1 MGSSGSQA
9 SASVSG
15 IATGR
20 MSLLLRLLAVALVMN
35 ACHMPLTNAKQ
46 VSNFDDDLDFILADE
61 VSLQPSS
68 KLGSAAALHGGGGDS
83 LLDDDDEGLL
93 EDDDLPLAEVQQA
106 ADEDEG
112 NWFSQGVHRVRRSLS
127 RIFGGDGAAAAEKTR
142 NRRGIIERQQERRR
156 RAREERER
164 SRLDQKHRLQEQKE
178 RQKVLM
184 KQVQQQ
190 LHNRA
195 TEPRKRAS
203 ELYDETEGSSPDVD
217 EETSFYRTYFTI
229 AEPYTDEFADRNSEA
244 FLNLQKLLEEEIR
257 KFFVTTVDDDELD
270 IRSTLLRVDQTD
282 DGFKVNVMLQLE
294 LPNRITEFEDQLR
307 EQLTTYSRLGRLG
320 AFADDV
326 FSFEKV
332 HEPTDPSDPSDPN
345 EDPLPHEP
353 TATSEPDVEGSGH
366 NSWNTGPSD
375 DLGCRG
381 DATFICRTTGTTIC
395 DEMRCDG
402 VFNCQNGEDEEDCYP
417 ETNIATSPGLVCT
430 EDQFRC
436 DSICLPLAYRCNGQ
450 VECLDETDEAGC
462 PPPPYSSG
470 ADANPGSGAPADREP
485 EEDSDTENRET
496 VSQPDQ
502 EPEPEPEATPDPDT
516 GRNEVWSPE
525 CQPNEY
531 RCRSGHCIDAG
542 KRCDYRVDCPDGDDE
557 NEECPAAC
565 SGMEYQCRDGTR
577 CISVSQQCDGQP
589 DCSDGDDEEH
599 CDGSGFGVDD
609 DEQCRFDEFRCGT
622 GECIPMRQ
630 VCDNIYDCNDYTDEI
645 GCDLSNEDVGG
656 IGIAIDHHRPTPKGW
671 DNEVVLPELEYL
683 PVGRYNKPDPQNKC
697 ASNQFHCVNT
707 DVCIPLHLR
716 CDGYYHCNDM
726 SDEADCERYQPPPK
740 TRRPPTIRVT
750 TRSPWDFSPDSLE
763 RRTTEGGPRGGVTIR
778 PTSPTATATAT
789 ATTTNP
795 ITTTSS
801 TATTIAT
808 YSSSS
813 SSSPSLG
820 ASNCLENIEFACH
833 NHDCIP
839 IESVCDGIAD
849 CGHHEDEDYVLCNCS
864 SDKYKCQRGGGCI
877 PKTQVCDGKSQC
889 HDGSDESACHFQ
901 DKFNKTRL
909 GVECLSFQYQCGDG
923 SCISGYK
930 RCNGITDCA
939 DGADEYNC
947 LFNYEDVD
955 YDTDPDNNPL
965 NECDILEFECDL
977 GQCLPLEKKCD
988 GYTDCGD
995 ETDEL
1000 DCPAFTEHC
1009 LENEFECDEYCMP
1022 RDQLCN
1028 GIANCNDG
1036 SDERNCT
1043 FCRDDAYLCNTGEC
1057 IADNQR
1063 CNGHADCTD
1072 ASDERHCAR
1081 VACPWHT
1088 MACNGTCVNRRIR
1101 CDGKRDCSD
1110 GRDERDCPTDVR
1122 SAAGLPI
1129 SKSCQPL
1136 QWQCANFECIDRRQ
1150 YCDNRKDCRDG
1161 SDEFPVNCIGNATT
1175 RLTAADCSSDQFF
1188 CDDSCFNHSIRCN
1201 GVSDCSD
1208 GRDEHGC
1215 HHSIPPPSSHYPIL
1229 PCPQH
1234 TCPSGRCFS
1243 ENERCD
1249 RRRHC
1254 EDGFDEA
1261 NCCASNQFR
1270 CHNGDCVPYSS
1281 TCDGIPQCRDGSDEL
1296 ECGGS
1301 LECLPSQFRC
1311 NNGQC
1316 VSATVRC
1323 NGKTDCQDSSD
1334 EQNCGRHHEADTT
1347 ADTSAT
1353 SAASTST
1360 TTVSPSTTSSPPLRI
1375 ICPATLFR
1383 CENGPCIALGLRC
1396 NGLVDCPY
1404 DSSDEA
1410 DCGLISNE
1418 IEPNE
1423 PGRTTSQLNLKTYP
1437 DSQIIKERYIREGRE
1452 VIFRCR
1458 DEGPFRAKVRWTRPG
1473 GQPLPPGFTDRSGR
1487 LEIPNIRLEDSGTYV
1502 CEAVGYPSYQQGQQ
1516 VTVHLTVERYND
1528 LGARPSTA
1536 CSQYQATCMNGD
1548 CIDKSN
1554 ICDGIPHCSDGS
1566 DEHSC
1571 SHGRKCQP
1579 NQFLCNNSKCVD
1591 RTWRC
1596 DGENDCGDNSD
1607 EASCDPEPSGAP
1619 CRFSEFQCRSGH
1631 CIPKSFQCDEVSD
1644 CSDGSDEVGC
1654 MEPVPIRPPPPVKG
1668 LLEGESLDLT
1678 CVATGTPIP
1687 TIVWRLN
1694 WGHVPEKCESKSFA
1708 GTGTLHC
1715 PDMQVQ
1721 DSGAYSCE
1729 IINSRGT
1736 HFVTPD
1742 TIVTVTPNRNQFC
1755 EAGFFNMLARSEEEC
1770 IKCFCFGVASTCESA
1785 NLFSYA
1791 IQPPI
1796 LSHRVVSVELS
1807 PYRQIVINE
1816 ATSGQD
1822 LLTLHHGVQFRASN
1836 VHYGGRETPY
1846 LALPSD
1852 YMGSQLKSYGGNL
1865 RYEVSYM
1872 GSGRPVSGPDVII
1885 TGNRFT
1891 LTHRVRTLPGQNNK
1905 VSVPL
1910 LPGGWQKPDG
1920 RKATREEIMM
1930 ILANVDNILIRLG
1943 YLDSVAREVDLIN
1956 ISLDSAGTV
1965 DQGLG
1970 SASLVEKCTCP
1981 PGYVGDSCESC
1992 APGYVRQPGG
2002 AWLGHCVPFTPEPC
2016 PAGTYG
2022 DPRRGIPCRDC
2033 PCPQSGSNNFASGC
2047 QLRPDGEVL
2056 CNCFEGYAGKRCES
2070 CAAGYQGNPLAPG
2083 GSCHKTPESSCNV
2096 DGTYSIYA
2104 DGSCHCKDRVI
2115 GEHCDSCAPN
2125 SFHLNSFTYTG
2136 CIECFCSGHQVGC
2149 GSTTWNRDQVTSS
2162 FGRTR
2167 APHGFEL
2174 VRDYTRPTAQSLEI
2188 ATYGSELSFNAE
2200 GEHGADTLYWSLP
2213 AVFLGNKLV
2222 SYGGKLSY
2230 TLSYSPLPGGQMS
2243 RNSAPDV
2250 VIKSGEDLLLIHYR
2264 KSPVSPTTAS
2274 SYSVEIKESAWQRG
2288 DGQFANREHTLMA
2301 LSNITAIYIKATYTT
2316 STKEGALK
2324 QVSLDTATATPLGT
2338 QRAYE
2343 VEECRCPTGYIGLS
2357 CETCAPGY
2365 KRDDVSGL
2373 YLGLC
2378 EPCEC
2383 NGHSTQCDAESG
2395 DCINCSDNT
2404 EGPNCDRCAAGYVG
2418 DATGGTPYDCQPDGG
2433 DPQPPY
2439 RPLEPGN
2446 QTSDCSSWCQAE
2458 GTVNCQGNYCY
2469 CKPNVNGD
2477 RCDQCRPGTYGLSA
2491 ANPDGCKECY
2501 CSGQSTQCR
2510 SAPLYRQL
2518 IPVDFFKNPPLL
2530 TDETGEIQDENNL
2543 DFDVATNMYT
2553 YSHPSY
2559 LPKYWSLR
2567 GSVLGNQLHS
2577 YGGELQYKLR
2587 VESYG
2592 RYEPGQDVILIGNG
2606 LTLIWSLNQES
2617 PDGLHRVRLNE
2628 DGQWQRKDRGRTV
2641 PATRSDFMTV
2651 LSDLEHILIRAT
2663 PKVPTTRTS
2672 IGDVILESAVTYA
2685 SPGHGQAATDIELC
2699 QCPAGYTGNSCESCA
2714 PLHYRDADGACRL
2727 CPCDADNSDGCRL
2740 GSNGYPECQCKPRF
2754 KGELCREIDT
2764 SPIIEEP
2771 PKICDISRGFCCSGF
2786 WFNIAPNETISFN
2799 DTLQIYKDN
2808 RIIGNITKLRYGCHL
2823 RDTGNEPEQEP
2834 EEPEDN
2840 GRTQIIVSIARP
2852 QITIVPVGGSLT
2864 LSCSGHMRWNND
2876 PVVVSWYKQN
2886 SRLPEDSEVEGGVL
2900 HLYNLQITDSGIYVC
2915 HAENNETMHVYQ
2927 DTVSV
2932 TISQEGQR
2940 SPARIVDLPNHVT
2953 FEEYQPNEINCEVE
2967 GNPTPSV
2974 TWTRIDGQA
2983 DAQTRTDG
2991 THLIF
2996 DSPRKSDE
3004 GRYRCQAE
3012 NSLNRDEKYVHV
3024 YVQSSAPPSP
3034 PPRERVYIQPEE
3046 YNGVE
3051 GDTFRLTCQS
3061 TSGANLHYEWSLNGY
3076 PLSGQRNIIV
3086 SGNVLEVRD
3095 SSVRDSGTY
3104 TCGAYDLRTHRNYTE
3119 DARVYIERHDLPP
3132 TDDSSSP
3139 VIVRLQELITIEQG
3153 RDYSITC
3160 EASGTPYPSIKWT
3173 KVHDHLATNVHVSGN
3188 VLSIYDAR
3196 PENRGPYSCIAEN
3209 IHGSDQSSTNIDIEP
3224 RERPSVK
3231 IESPSLQTH
3240 SVGSQASLYC
3250 RANGIP
3256 EPQVQWVRVDGTP
3269 LSPRH
3274 KEMGRG
3280 YVVIDDIQIADA
3292 GAYEC
3297 RAENQVG
3304 KASGTASLRVVEA
3317 PLVVIKPDQQIIRL
3331 TDGDELNLECIAS
3344 GYPNPSVQWSPKG
3357 QEPETETSLG
3367 VNRDLVSNT
3376 AYLKIYRVSL
3386 SDAGIYTCSG
3396 VNEAGNDER
3405 SVRVDIQ
3412 PKRGDISDNDG
3423 DVDHGP
3429 YQTDYPPPPARTG
3442 QPQRLRTNIGE
3453 NVTLTC
3459 DLGPYVTRWVR
3470 VDGRPLPSNAYTERN
3485 SLVIIYVHEQNL
3497 GQYRC
3502 NAYDNNDVVTYVVRE
3517 LVLLP
3522 LPQITFQPK
3531 IPLRVDAGENVEIYC
3546 EVTNAQPEDV
3556 HWATDNNR
3564 PLSGSVRIDGQMLRF
3579 ISIAPADAGGYR
3591 CTATNYYGNTTKT
3604 AQVVVNPPTEYEQVP
3619 QSEVHQRRE
3628 GENIQLR
3635 CSATVHGEERGN
3647 LQFEWY
3653 RQDGRPLPN
3662 GARRD
3667 SQVLVLTTLRPQ
3679 DAGRY
3684 ICDVYDHA
3692 SGQRLPATAVDLQV
3706 HRAPYQYKV
3715 GQSVKDMPCVVFYI
3729 CAADFKSNKG
3739 SSIKPLAPGGTIRPP
3754 IISYACQPSDFKCV
3768 SHPHT
3773 CIKTGMVCDG
3783 IYDCLDHSDEF
3794 NCIATA
3800 GKPGKSSSNSGSGSG
3815 SGSLKRWKK
3824 SQKMDGEQQHHLIG
3838 KRRLQKRHLI
3848 LRRSFAG
3855 LPVVPATPPPAS
3867 YRPAYLPPAT
3877 TPGRSR
3883 DYSLKLDQQS
3893 SNLRA
3898 GESTEVECY
3907 SSDNS
3912 YTDVVWERA
3921 DSQPLSPN
3929 VQQVGNRL
3937 VMTDVTVAD
3946 AGQYVCKCR
3955 TDEGDLY
3962 TTSYE
3967 LTIEQ
3972 QPHELKR
3979 SKIVHS
3985 KVGAD
3990 AKLQCGADTSRQP
4003 SYRWSRQ
4010 YGQLQPG
4017 RSLLGE
4023 KLSLEDLQAN
4033 DAGTYICTALYGDGE
4048 SVDYPSIL
4056 VVTGAIPHFHQSP
4069 RSYMSFPTLPDSSF
4083 KLNFEIT
4090 FRPEGDDGLLLFNGQ
4105 TRGTGDYIALSL
4117 KDRYAEFRFDFGGK
4131 PMLIRAEEPLQL
4143 NEWHTVRVHRSRRD
4157 GYMQVD
4163 EQHPVAFPTLSQVP
4177 PLDLIEDLYIG
4188 GVPSWELLP
4197 ADAVTQQTG
4206 FVGCISRLTLQSRTV
4221 ELMREA
4227 KFKEGITSCQPCAQN
4242 PCSNGGICLESQTEV
4257 AYSCV
4262 CQQGWTGRNCAV
4274 SGTQCTPGVCGAG
4287 RCENTD
4293 LDMECL
4299 CPLNRTGDRCQYI
4312 EHLNEQSLNFKRNS
4326 YAAYGTPRVTR
4337 VNITLSVRPSSLR
4350 DSVLL
4355 YAAESKLPSG
4365 DYLALVLRDGHVELL
4380 INTAARLRPVVVRS
4394 AEPLPLHRWTRI
4406 EVLRRQGE
4414 SILRVG
4420 EGQEQRAKASGT
4432 ARTLSLKTPLY
4443 VGGYDRASVKIN
4455 RDVNITDGFDGC
4467 ISKLYDSQRSI
4478 QLLADIKDA
4487 ANIQNCGELNEIGG
4501 GDGGDG
4507 EADGDSE
4514 VPVAPAGDPPAP
4526 LPDAT
4531 SNQEEQL
4538 QPYNMAP
4545 CASDPC
4551 ENGGSC
4557 IEAENQALCSCPLG
4571 YSGKHCQEHIQVGFN
4586 ASFRGHGYL
4595 EINRNQFDAAV
4606 EQVFTSA
4613 AMVFSTSKPNGL
4625 LLWWGQVAGEEYV
4638 GQDFIALAVV
4648 DGYVEYSLRLNG
4660 EETVIKNSDTRVDD
4674 GQRHIVLVK
4683 RVENTAILEVDRIS
4697 HSGETRPTGKKE
4709 MKLPGNVFIGGIPD
4723 ISQFTGGR
4731 HTHNFVGCIVVV
4743 EGDAVGQI
4751 NLGQAGVNA
4760 VNVDTCP
4767 VNDESLGGTE
4777 PPVV

>member
-9 SASVSG
+9 SG
-15 IATGR
+15 IVTGR

-35 ACHMPLTNAKQ
+35 ACHVPLTNAKQ
-46 VSNFDDDLDFILADE
+46 VSNFDDDLDFILADD
-61 VSLQPSS
+61 VSLQPNGKVDSM
-68 KLGSAAALHGGGGDS
+68 ALHGVGGDS
-83 LLDDDDEGLL
+83 LLDGDDDDDEGFLN
-93 EDDDLPLAEVQQA
+93 DDDLPLAEAQQA
-106 ADEDEG
+106 ADEDEELGQG
-112 NWFSQGVHRVRRSLS
+112 NWFSKGVHRVRRSLS
-127 RIFGGDGAAAAEKTR
+127 RIFGGDATSASEKTR
-142 NRRGIIERQQERRR
+142 KRRGITERQQERRR
-156 RAREERER
+156 RAKDERVR
-164 SRLDQKHRLQEQKE
+164 SKLEQKHRLEEQKK
-178 RQKVLM
+178 RPKVMM

-195 TEPRKRAS
+195 TDPRKRAS

-257 KFFVTTVDDDELD
+257 KFFDTTVDDDELE
-270 IRSTLLRVDQTD
+270 IRSTLLRVDQTE

-294 LPNRITEFEDQLR
+294 LPNRITDFEDQLR

-332 HEPTDPSDPSDPN
+332 HEPTDQSDPNDPNEPSDPN
-345 EDPLPHEP
+345 EDQLPHEP
-353 TATSEPDVEGSGH
+353 TARPESDVEGSGH
-366 NSWNTGPSD
+366 NSWNN

-381 DATFICRTTGTTIC
+381 DATFICHISGNTIC

-417 ETNIATSPGLVCT
+417 QTNSDTSPGLVCT

-436 DSICLPLAYRCNGQ
+436 DSTCLPLSYRCNGHI
-450 VECLDETDEAGC
+450 ECRDETDEAGC
-462 PPPPYSSG
+462 PQPPNSSG
-470 ADANPGSGAPADREP
+470 EEGNRGSEAPTDREP
-485 EEDSDTENRET
+485 EEDLDSDNRE
-496 VSQPDQ
+496 SIPES
-502 EPEPEPEATPDPDT
+502 EPEHESDPYPESTPEPDT

-557 NEECPAAC
+557 NEECRTEC
-565 SGMEYQCRDGTR
+565 KEHEFLCFDRQF
-577 CISVSQQCDGQP
+577 CINATQ
-589 DCSDGDDEEH
+589 H
-599 CDGSGFGVDD
+599 
-609 DEQCRFDEFRCGT
+609 
-622 GECIPMRQ
+622 
-630 VCDNIYDCNDYTDEI
+630 
-645 GCDLSNEDVGG
+645 
-656 IGIAIDHHRPTPKGW
+656 
-671 DNEVVLPELEYL
+671 
-683 PVGRYNKPDPQNKC
+683 
-697 ASNQFHCVNT
+697 
-707 DVCIPLHLR
+707 
-716 CDGYYHCNDM
+716 CDGYYDCKDF
-726 SDEADCERYQPPPK
+726 SDEQ
-740 TRRPPTIRVT
+740 
-750 TRSPWDFSPDSLE
+750 
-763 RRTTEGGPRGGVTIR
+763 
-778 PTSPTATATAT
+778 
-789 ATTTNP
+789 
-795 ITTTSS
+795 
-801 TATTIAT
+801 
-808 YSSSS
+808 
-813 SSSPSLG
+813 
-820 ASNCLENIEFACH
+820 
-833 NHDCIP
+833 
-839 IESVCDGIAD
+839 
-849 CGHHEDEDYVLCNCS
+849 
-864 SDKYKCQRGGGCI
+864 
-877 PKTQVCDGKSQC
+877 
-889 HDGSDESACHFQ
+889 
-901 DKFNKTRL
+901 
-909 GVECLSFQYQCGDG
+909 
-923 SCISGYK
+923 
-930 RCNGITDCA
+930 
-939 DGADEYNC
+939 
-947 LFNYEDVD
+947 
-955 YDTDPDNNPL
+955 
-965 NECDILEFECDL
+965 
-977 GQCLPLEKKCD
+977 
-988 GYTDCGD
+988 
-995 ETDEL
+995 
-1000 DCPAFTEHC
+1000 
-1009 LENEFECDEYCMP
+1009 
-1022 RDQLCN
+1022 
-1028 GIANCNDG
+1028 
-1036 SDERNCT
+1036 
-1043 FCRDDAYLCNTGEC
+1043 
-1057 IADNQR
+1057 
-1063 CNGHADCTD
+1063 
-1072 ASDERHCAR
+1072 
-1081 VACPWHT
+1081 
-1088 MACNGTCVNRRIR
+1088 
-1101 CDGKRDCSD
+1101 
-1110 GRDERDCPTDVR
+1110 
-1122 SAAGLPI
+1122 
-1129 SKSCQPL
+1129 
-1136 QWQCANFECIDRRQ
+1136 
-1150 YCDNRKDCRDG
+1150 
-1161 SDEFPVNCIGNATT
+1161 NCIG
-1175 RLTAADCSSDQFF
+1175 
-1188 CDDSCFNHSIRCN
+1188 
-1201 GVSDCSD
+1201 
-1208 GRDEHGC
+1208 
-1215 HHSIPPPSSHYPIL
+1215 
-1229 PCPQH
+1229 
-1234 TCPSGRCFS
+1234 
-1243 ENERCD
+1243 
-1249 RRRHC
+1249 
-1254 EDGFDEA
+1254 
-1261 NCCASNQFR
+1261 CASNQFR
-1270 CHNGDCVPYSS
+1270 CHNGDCIPYSS
-1281 TCDGIPQCRDGSDEL
+1281 TCDGVPQCRDGSDEL

-1301 LECLPSQFRC
+1301 LECLPNQFRC

-1334 EQNCGRHHEADTT
+1334 EQNCGRHTEADTT
-1347 ADTSAT
+1347 AAT
-1353 SAASTST
+1353 SGTTTTST
-1360 TTVSPSTTSSPPLRI
+1360 TTTTASPGPVPVPVPGPGSATGTALRI
-1375 ICPATLFR
+1375 ICPATSFR

-1423 PGRTTSQLNLKTYP
+1423 PGRTTNQLNLKTYP

-1644 CSDGSDEVGC
+1644 CFDGSDEVGC

-1668 LLEGESLDLT
+1668 LLEGEPLDLT

-1836 VHYGGRETPY
+1836 VLYGGRETPY
-1846 LALPSD
+1846 LALPND
-1852 YMGSQLKSYGGNL
+1852 YMGNQLKSYGGNL

-2056 CNCFEGYAGKRCES
+2056 CNCFEGYTGKRCET

-2096 DGTYSIYA
+2096 DGTYSIFA
-2104 DGSCHCKDRVI
+2104 DGTCHCKDRVI

-2433 DPQPPY
+2433 EPQPPY

-2446 QTSDCSSWCQAE
+2446 QTSDCSRWCQAE
-2458 GTVNCQGNYCY
+2458 GTVNCQGSYCY
-2469 CKPNVNGD
+2469 CKPNVIGD

-2577 YGGELQYKLR
+2577 YGGELQYKLH

-2617 PDGLHRVRLNE
+2617 PDGLNRVRLNE

-2641 PATRSDFMTV
+2641 PASRSDFMSV

-2699 QCPAGYTGNSCESCA
+2699 QCPAGYTGNSCETCA
-2714 PLHYRDADGACRL
+2714 PLHYRDADDSCRL

-2740 GSNGYPECQCKPRF
+2740 DSNGYPECQCKPRF

-2764 SPIIEEP
+2764 SPIIEDP

-2786 WFNIAPNETISFN
+2786 KFDIAPNETISFN

-2808 RIIGNITKLRYGCHL
+2808 RIIGKITKLRHGCHL
-2823 RDTGNEPEQEP
+2823 RDTGNEAEQQP
-2834 EEPEDN
+2834 DEPEDN
-2840 GRTQIIVSIARP
+2840 GLTQIIVSIARP

-2886 SRLPEDSEVEGGVL
+2886 SHLPEDSEVEGGVL
-2900 HLYNLQITDSGIYVC
+2900 YLRNLQITDSGIYVC
-2915 HAENNETMHVYQ
+2915 HAENNETMHGYQ

-2940 SPARIVDLPNHVT
+2940 SPAQIVDLPNHVT

-2967 GNPTPSV
+2967 GNPAPSV

-2991 THLIF
+2991 TRLIF

-3119 DARVYIERHDLPP
+3119 DARVYIERRDLPP

-3139 VIVRLQELITIEQG
+3139 VIVRLQDLITIEQG
-3153 RDYSITC
+3153 RDFSITC

-3304 KASGTASLRVVEA
+3304 KASGTATLRVVEA
-3317 PLVVIKPDQQIIRL
+3317 PLVVIKPGQQIIRL
-3331 TDGDELNLECIAS
+3331 TDGDELNLECVAS

-3357 QEPETETSLG
+3357 HEPETETSLG
-3367 VNRDLVSNT
+3367 VNRELVSNT

-3429 YQTDYPPPPARTG
+3429 YQQTDYPPPPVSRPG
-3442 QPQRLRTNIGE
+3442 QPQRFPTNFGE

-3502 NAYDNNDVVTYVVRE
+3502 NAYDNRDEVVTYVVRE

-3564 PLSGSVRIDGQMLRF
+3564 PLPGSVHIDGQMLRF

-3604 AQVVVNPPTEYEQVP
+3604 AQVVVNPPTVYEQVP

-3628 GENIQLR
+3628 GESIQMR

-3679 DAGRY
+3679 DEGRY
-3684 ICDVYDHA
+3684 ICDVYDHS
-3692 SGQRLPATAVDLQV
+3692 SGQRLPGTAVDLQV

-3715 GQSVKDMPCVVFYI
+3715 GQSMKDMPCVVFYI
-3729 CAADFKSNKG
+3729 CAADFKSSKG

-3773 CIKTGMVCDG
+3773 CIKAGMVCDG

-3794 NCIATA
+3794 NCIGTA
-3800 GKPGKSSSNSGSGSG
+3800 GKTGKSSSSSGSGSG
-3815 SGSLKRWKK
+3815 LGSFKRWKK
-3824 SQKMDGEQQHHLIG
+3824 SQKMDRDQHHHLIG
-3838 KRRLQKRHLI
+3838 GRRLQKRHLV

-3855 LPVVPATPPPAS
+3855 LPVAPATPAPAP

-3877 TPGRSR
+3877 TPGRAR

-3937 VMTDVTVAD
+3937 VMTDVTAAD

-3990 AKLQCGADTSRQP
+3990 AKLQCGADASRQP

-4023 KLSLEDLQAN
+4023 HLSLEDLQAN
-4033 DAGTYICTALYGDGE
+4033 DAGTYICTAVYGDGE

-4056 VVTGAIPHFHQSP
+4056 VVTGAIPHFHQAP

-4117 KDRYAEFRFDFGGK
+4117 KDRYPEFRFDFGGK

-4197 ADAVTQQTG
+4197 ANAVTQQTG
-4206 FVGCISRLTLQSRTV
+4206 FVGCISRLTLQGRTV

-4227 KFKEGITSCQPCAQN
+4227 KFKEGITSCQPCAQS
-4242 PCSNGGICLESQTEV
+4242 PCDNGGICLESQTEV

-4274 SGTQCTPGVCGAG
+4274 AGTQCTPGVCGAG
-4287 RCENTD
+4287 RCENTER
-4293 LDMECL
+4293 DMECL

-4312 EHLNEQSLNFKRNS
+4312 EHLNEQSINFKRNS

-4414 SILRVG
+4414 SVLRVG
-4420 EGQEQRAKASGT
+4420 EGQEQRAKASGA
-4432 ARTLSLKTPLY
+4432 ARTLSLKTPLF

-4455 RDVNITDGFDGC
+4455 RDVNITEGFDGC
-4467 ISKLYDSQRSI
+4467 ISGLYDSQRSI

-4487 ANIQNCGELNEIGG
+4487 ANIQNCGELNEISGAD
-4501 GDGGDG
+4501 GDA
-4507 EADGDSE
+4507 EAEGDSE
-4514 VPVAPAGDPPAP
+4514 VPVAPAVVPSARVPE
-4526 LPDAT
+4526 AT
-4531 SNQEEQL
+4531 SEQEEQL

-4557 IEAENQALCSCPLG
+4557 SEVENQAICSCPLG

-4586 ASFRGHGYL
+4586 ASFRGHGYM
-4595 EINRNQFDAAV
+4595 EINRNQFDSNI
-4606 EQVFTSA
+4606 EQLFTSA

-4625 LLWWGQVAGEEYV
+4625 LLWWGQVAGEEFV

-4683 RVENTAILEVDRIS
+4683 RVDNTAILEVDRIS

-4731 HTHNFVGCIVVV
+4731 QRHNFVGCIVVV

-4751 NLGQAGVNA
+4751 NLGQAAVNA

>member
-332 HEPTDPSDPSDPN
+332 HESMWQAAAPTPAPPSSTTPPPPSLETPASPPAFKAGCDGADFYCADGQRIHCYDLCNGRQDCQDNSDEWEDTCSRYYNEPTDPSDPSDPN

-557 NEECPAAC
+557 NEEC
-565 SGMEYQCRDGTR
+565 R
-577 CISVSQQCDGQP
+577 
-589 DCSDGDDEEH
+589 
-599 CDGSGFGVDD
+599 
-609 DEQCRFDEFRCGT
+609 
-622 GECIPMRQ
+622 
-630 VCDNIYDCNDYTDEI
+630 
-645 GCDLSNEDVGG
+645 
-656 IGIAIDHHRPTPKGW
+656 
-671 DNEVVLPELEYL
+671 
-683 PVGRYNKPDPQNKC
+683 
-697 ASNQFHCVNT
+697 
-707 DVCIPLHLR
+707 
-716 CDGYYHCNDM
+716 
-726 SDEADCERYQPPPK
+726 
-740 TRRPPTIRVT
+740 
-750 TRSPWDFSPDSLE
+750 
-763 RRTTEGGPRGGVTIR
+763 
-778 PTSPTATATAT
+778 
-789 ATTTNP
+789 
-795 ITTTSS
+795 
-801 TATTIAT
+801 
-808 YSSSS
+808 
-813 SSSPSLG
+813 
-820 ASNCLENIEFACH
+820 
-833 NHDCIP
+833 
-839 IESVCDGIAD
+839 
-849 CGHHEDEDYVLCNCS
+849 
-864 SDKYKCQRGGGCI
+864 
-877 PKTQVCDGKSQC
+877 
-889 HDGSDESACHFQ
+889 
-901 DKFNKTRL
+901 
-909 GVECLSFQYQCGDG
+909 
-923 SCISGYK
+923 
-930 RCNGITDCA
+930 
-939 DGADEYNC
+939 
-947 LFNYEDVD
+947 
-955 YDTDPDNNPL
+955 
-965 NECDILEFECDL
+965 
-977 GQCLPLEKKCD
+977 
-988 GYTDCGD
+988 
-995 ETDEL
+995 
-1000 DCPAFTEHC
+1000 
-1009 LENEFECDEYCMP
+1009 
-1022 RDQLCN
+1022 
-1028 GIANCNDG
+1028 
-1036 SDERNCT
+1036 
-1043 FCRDDAYLCNTGEC
+1043 
-1057 IADNQR
+1057 
-1063 CNGHADCTD
+1063 
-1072 ASDERHCAR
+1072 
-1081 VACPWHT
+1081 
-1088 MACNGTCVNRRIR
+1088 
-1101 CDGKRDCSD
+1101 
-1110 GRDERDCPTDVR
+1110 
-1122 SAAGLPI
+1122 
-1129 SKSCQPL
+1129 
-1136 QWQCANFECIDRRQ
+1136 
-1150 YCDNRKDCRDG
+1150 
-1161 SDEFPVNCIGNATT
+1161 
-1175 RLTAADCSSDQFF
+1175 
-1188 CDDSCFNHSIRCN
+1188 
-1201 GVSDCSD
+1201 
-1208 GRDEHGC
+1208 
-1215 HHSIPPPSSHYPIL
+1215 
-1229 PCPQH
+1229 
-1234 TCPSGRCFS
+1234 
-1243 ENERCD
+1243 
-1249 RRRHC
+1249 
-1254 EDGFDEA
+1254 
-1261 NCCASNQFR
+1261 CASNQFR

>member
-9 SASVSG
+9 SG
-15 IATGR
+15 IVTGR

-35 ACHMPLTNAKQ
+35 ACHVPLTNAKQ
-46 VSNFDDDLDFILADE
+46 VSNFDEDLDFILADD
-61 VSLQPSS
+61 VSLQPNGKVDSM
-68 KLGSAAALHGGGGDS
+68 ALHGVGGDS
-83 LLDDDDEGLL
+83 LLDDDEGFLN
-93 EDDDLPLAEVQQA
+93 DDDLPLAEAQQA
-106 ADEDEG
+106 ADEDEELGQG
-112 NWFSQGVHRVRRSLS
+112 NWFSKGVHRVRRSLS
-127 RIFGGDGAAAAEKTR
+127 RIFGGDR
-142 NRRGIIERQQERRR
+142 NRRGITERQQERRR
-156 RAREERER
+156 RAKDERVR
-164 SRLDQKHRLQEQKE
+164 SKLEQKHRLEEQKK
-178 RQKVLM
+178 RPKVMM

-195 TEPRKRAS
+195 TDPRKRAS

-257 KFFVTTVDDDELD
+257 KFFDTTVDDDELE
-270 IRSTLLRVDQTD
+270 IRSTLLRVDQTE

-294 LPNRITEFEDQLR
+294 LPNRITDFEDQLR

-320 AFADDV
+320 AFADDI
-326 FSFEKV
+326 FTFKKV
-332 HEPTDPSDPSDPN
+332 HEPTDQSDPNDPNDPNEPSDPN
-345 EDPLPHEP
+345 EDQPSHEP
-353 TATSEPDVEGSGH
+353 TARPESDVEGSGH
-366 NSWNTGPSD
+366 NSWNS

-381 DATFICRTTGTTIC
+381 DATFICHVSGNTIC

-417 ETNIATSPGLVCT
+417 QTNSDTRPGLVCT

-436 DSICLPLAYRCNGQ
+436 DSTCLPLSYRCNGHI
-450 VECLDETDEAGC
+450 ECRDETDEAGC
-462 PPPPYSSG
+462 PQPPNSSG
-470 ADANPGSGAPADREP
+470 EEGNRGSEAPTDREP
-485 EEDSDTENRET
+485 QEDLDSDNRE
-496 VSQPDQ
+496 SIPES
-502 EPEPEPEATPDPDT
+502 EPEHESDPYPESTPEPDT

-557 NEECPAAC
+557 NEECP
-565 SGMEYQCRDGTR
+565 
-577 CISVSQQCDGQP
+577 
-589 DCSDGDDEEH
+589 
-599 CDGSGFGVDD
+599 
-609 DEQCRFDEFRCGT
+609 
-622 GECIPMRQ
+622 
-630 VCDNIYDCNDYTDEI
+630 
-645 GCDLSNEDVGG
+645 
-656 IGIAIDHHRPTPKGW
+656 
-671 DNEVVLPELEYL
+671 
-683 PVGRYNKPDPQNKC
+683 
-697 ASNQFHCVNT
+697 
-707 DVCIPLHLR
+707 
-716 CDGYYHCNDM
+716 
-726 SDEADCERYQPPPK
+726 
-740 TRRPPTIRVT
+740 
-750 TRSPWDFSPDSLE
+750 
-763 RRTTEGGPRGGVTIR
+763 
-778 PTSPTATATAT
+778 
-789 ATTTNP
+789 
-795 ITTTSS
+795 
-801 TATTIAT
+801 
-808 YSSSS
+808 
-813 SSSPSLG
+813 
-820 ASNCLENIEFACH
+820 
-833 NHDCIP
+833 
-839 IESVCDGIAD
+839 
-849 CGHHEDEDYVLCNCS
+849 
-864 SDKYKCQRGGGCI
+864 
-877 PKTQVCDGKSQC
+877 
-889 HDGSDESACHFQ
+889 
-901 DKFNKTRL
+901 
-909 GVECLSFQYQCGDG
+909 
-923 SCISGYK
+923 
-930 RCNGITDCA
+930 
-939 DGADEYNC
+939 
-947 LFNYEDVD
+947 
-955 YDTDPDNNPL
+955 
-965 NECDILEFECDL
+965 
-977 GQCLPLEKKCD
+977 
-988 GYTDCGD
+988 
-995 ETDEL
+995 
-1000 DCPAFTEHC
+1000 
-1009 LENEFECDEYCMP
+1009 
-1022 RDQLCN
+1022 
-1028 GIANCNDG
+1028 
-1036 SDERNCT
+1036 
-1043 FCRDDAYLCNTGEC
+1043 
-1057 IADNQR
+1057 
-1063 CNGHADCTD
+1063 
-1072 ASDERHCAR
+1072 
-1081 VACPWHT
+1081 
-1088 MACNGTCVNRRIR
+1088 
-1101 CDGKRDCSD
+1101 
-1110 GRDERDCPTDVR
+1110 
-1122 SAAGLPI
+1122 
-1129 SKSCQPL
+1129 
-1136 QWQCANFECIDRRQ
+1136 
-1150 YCDNRKDCRDG
+1150 
-1161 SDEFPVNCIGNATT
+1161 TT

-1188 CDDSCFNHSIRCN
+1188 CDDSCLNHSIRCN
-1201 GVSDCSD
+1201 GVTDCSD

-1215 HHSIPPPSSHYPIL
+1215 LHSIQPTSSHYPN
-1229 PCPQH
+1229 PNHRSCPVH
-1234 TCPSGRCFS
+1234 TCPSSGRCYS
-1243 ENERCD
+1243 ESERCD

-1254 EDGFDEA
+1254 EDGSDEA

-1270 CHNGDCVPYSS
+1270 CHNGDCIPYSS
-1281 TCDGIPQCRDGSDEL
+1281 TCDGVPQCRDGSDEL

-1301 LECLPSQFRC
+1301 LECLPNQFRC

-1334 EQNCGRHHEADTT
+1334 EQNCA
-1347 ADTSAT
+1347 
-1353 SAASTST
+1353 
-1360 TTVSPSTTSSPPLRI
+1360 
-1375 ICPATLFR
+1375 
-1383 CENGPCIALGLRC
+1383 
-1396 NGLVDCPY
+1396 
-1404 DSSDEA
+1404 
-1410 DCGLISNE
+1410 
-1418 IEPNE
+1418 NE
-1423 PGRTTSQLNLKTYP
+1423 PGRTNNQLNLKTYP
-1437 DSQIIKERYIREGRE
+1437 DSQIIKERRE

-1644 CSDGSDEVGC
+1644 CFDGSDEVGC

-1668 LLEGESLDLT
+1668 LLEGEPLDLT

-1836 VHYGGRETPY
+1836 VLYGGRETPY
-1846 LALPSD
+1846 LALPND
-1852 YMGSQLKSYGGNL
+1852 YMGNQLKSYGGNL

-2022 DPRRGIPCRDC
+2022 DPRRGIPCREC

-2056 CNCFEGYAGKRCES
+2056 CNCFEGYTGKRCET

-2096 DGTYSIYA
+2096 DGTYSIFA
-2104 DGSCHCKDRVI
+2104 DGTCHCKDRVI

-2174 VRDYTRPTAQSLEI
+2174 VRDYTRPMAQSLEI

-2433 DPQPPY
+2433 EPQPPY

-2446 QTSDCSSWCQAE
+2446 QTSDCSRWCQAE
-2458 GTVNCQGNYCY
+2458 GTVNCQGSYCY
-2469 CKPNVNGD
+2469 CKPNVIGD

-2491 ANPDGCKECY
+2491 TNPDGCKECY

-2577 YGGELQYKLR
+2577 YGGELQYKLH

-2617 PDGLHRVRLNE
+2617 PDGLNRVRLNE

-2641 PATRSDFMTV
+2641 PASRSDFMSV

-2699 QCPAGYTGNSCESCA
+2699 QCPAGYTGNSCETCA
-2714 PLHYRDADGACRL
+2714 PLHYRDADDSCRL

-2740 GSNGYPECQCKPRF
+2740 DSNGYPECQCKPRF

-2764 SPIIEEP
+2764 
-2771 PKICDISRGFCCSGF
+2771 
-2786 WFNIAPNETISFN
+2786 
-2799 DTLQIYKDN
+2799 
-2808 RIIGNITKLRYGCHL
+2808 
-2823 RDTGNEPEQEP
+2823 GNEAEQQP
-2834 EEPEDN
+2834 DEPEDN
-2840 GRTQIIVSIARP
+2840 GLTQIIVSIARP

-2886 SRLPEDSEVEGGVL
+2886 SHLPEDSEVEGGVL
-2900 HLYNLQITDSGIYVC
+2900 YLRNLQITDSGIYVC
-2915 HAENNETMHVYQ
+2915 HAENNETMHGYQ

-2940 SPARIVDLPNHVT
+2940 SPAQIVDLPNHVT

-2967 GNPTPSV
+2967 GNPAPSV

-2991 THLIF
+2991 TRLIF

-3119 DARVYIERHDLPP
+3119 DARVYIERRDLPP

-3153 RDYSITC
+3153 RDFSITC

-3280 YVVIDDIQIADA
+3280 YVVIDDIQIGDA

-3304 KASGTASLRVVEA
+3304 KASGTATLRVVEA
-3317 PLVVIKPDQQIIRL
+3317 PLVVIKPGQQIIRL
-3331 TDGDELNLECIAS
+3331 TDGDELNLECVAS

-3357 QEPETETSLG
+3357 HEPETETSLG
-3367 VNRDLVSNT
+3367 VNRESVSNT

-3429 YQTDYPPPPARTG
+3429 YQQTDYPAPPVSRPG
-3442 QPQRLRTNIGE
+3442 QPQRFPTNFGD

-3502 NAYDNNDVVTYVVRE
+3502 NAYDNRDEVVTYVVRE

-3564 PLSGSVRIDGQMLRF
+3564 PLPGSVHIDGQMLRF

-3604 AQVVVNPPTEYEQVP
+3604 AQVVVNPPTVYEQVP

-3628 GENIQLR
+3628 GESIQMR

-3679 DAGRY
+3679 DEGRY
-3684 ICDVYDHA
+3684 ICDIYDHS
-3692 SGQRLPATAVDLQV
+3692 SGQRLPGTAVDLQV
-3706 HRAPYQYKV
+3706 HP
-3715 GQSVKDMPCVVFYI
+3715 
-3729 CAADFKSNKG
+3729 
-3739 SSIKPLAPGGTIRPP
+3739 
-3754 IISYACQPSDFKCV
+3754 
-3768 SHPHT
+3768 
-3773 CIKTGMVCDG
+3773 
-3783 IYDCLDHSDEF
+3783 
-3794 NCIATA
+3794 
-3800 GKPGKSSSNSGSGSG
+3800 
-3815 SGSLKRWKK
+3815 
-3824 SQKMDGEQQHHLIG
+3824 
-3838 KRRLQKRHLI
+3838 
-3848 LRRSFAG
+3848 G
-3855 LPVVPATPPPAS
+3855 LPVASATPAPAP

-3877 TPGRSR
+3877 TPGRAR

-3898 GESTEVECY
+3898 GEAAEVECY

-3937 VMTDVTVAD
+3937 VITDVTAAD

-3990 AKLQCGADTSRQP
+3990 AKLQCGADASRRP

-4023 KLSLEDLQAN
+4023 HLSLEDLQAN
-4033 DAGTYICTALYGDGE
+4033 DAGTYICTAVYGDGE

-4056 VVTGAIPHFHQSP
+4056 VVTGAIPHFHQAP

-4117 KDRYAEFRFDFGGK
+4117 KDRYPEFRFDFGGK

-4197 ADAVTQQTG
+4197 ANAVTQQTG
-4206 FVGCISRLTLQSRTV
+4206 FVGCISRLTLQGRTV

-4227 KFKEGITSCQPCAQN
+4227 KFKEGITSCQPCAQS
-4242 PCSNGGICLESQTEV
+4242 PCDNGGICLESQTEV

-4262 CQQGWTGRNCAV
+4262 CQQGWTGRNCAFA
-4274 SGTQCTPGVCGAG
+4274 GTQCTPGVCGAG
-4287 RCENTD
+4287 RCENTER
-4293 LDMECL
+4293 DMECL

-4337 VNITLSVRPSSLR
+4337 VNITLSVRPSRLR

-4414 SILRVG
+4414 SVLRVG
-4420 EGQEQRAKASGT
+4420 EGQEQRAKASGA
-4432 ARTLSLKTPLY
+4432 ARTLSLKTPLF

-4455 RDVNITDGFDGC
+4455 RDVNITEGFDGC
-4467 ISKLYDSQRSI
+4467 ISGLYDSQRSI

-4487 ANIQNCGELNEIGG
+4487 ANIQNCGELNEISG
-4501 GDGGDG
+4501 
-4507 EADGDSE
+4507 ADGDAEAEDESE
-4514 VPVAPAGDPPAP
+4514 VPVAPAVVPSARVPE
-4526 LPDAT
+4526 AT
-4531 SNQEEQL
+4531 SEQEEQL

-4557 IEAENQALCSCPLG
+4557 SEVENQAICSCPLG

-4586 ASFRGHGYL
+4586 ASFRGHGYM
-4595 EINRNQFDAAV
+4595 EINRNQFDSNI
-4606 EQVFTSA
+4606 EQLFTSA

-4625 LLWWGQVAGEEYV
+4625 LLWWGQVAGEEFV

-4683 RVENTAILEVDRIS
+4683 RVDNTAILEVDRIS

-4731 HTHNFVGCIVVV
+4731 QRHNFVGCIVVV

-4751 NLGQAGVNA
+4751 NLGQAAVNA

>member
-9 SASVSG
+9 SG
-15 IATGR
+15 IVTGR

-35 ACHMPLTNAKQ
+35 ACHVPLTNAKQ
-46 VSNFDDDLDFILADE
+46 VSNFDEDLDFILADD
-61 VSLQPSS
+61 VSLQPNGKVDSM
-68 KLGSAAALHGGGGDS
+68 ALHGVGGDS
-83 LLDDDDEGLL
+83 LLDDDEGFLN
-93 EDDDLPLAEVQQA
+93 DDDLPLAEAQQA
-106 ADEDEG
+106 ADEDEELGQG
-112 NWFSQGVHRVRRSLS
+112 NWFSKGVHRVRRSLS
-127 RIFGGDGAAAAEKTR
+127 RIFGGDR
-142 NRRGIIERQQERRR
+142 NRRGITERQQERRR
-156 RAREERER
+156 RAKDERVR
-164 SRLDQKHRLQEQKE
+164 SKLEQKHRLEEQKK
-178 RQKVLM
+178 RPKVMM

-195 TEPRKRAS
+195 TDPRKRAS

-257 KFFVTTVDDDELD
+257 KFFDTTVDDDELE
-270 IRSTLLRVDQTD
+270 IRSTLLRVDQTE

-294 LPNRITEFEDQLR
+294 LPNRITDFEDQLR

-320 AFADDV
+320 AFADDI
-326 FSFEKV
+326 FTFKKV
-332 HEPTDPSDPSDPN
+332 HEPTDQSDPNDPNDPNEPSDPN
-345 EDPLPHEP
+345 EDQPSHEP
-353 TATSEPDVEGSGH
+353 TARPESDVEGSGH
-366 NSWNTGPSD
+366 NSWNS

-381 DATFICRTTGTTIC
+381 DATFICHVSGNTIC

-417 ETNIATSPGLVCT
+417 QTNSDTRPGLVCT

-436 DSICLPLAYRCNGQ
+436 DSTCLPLSYRCNGHI
-450 VECLDETDEAGC
+450 ECRDETDEAGC
-462 PPPPYSSG
+462 PQPPNSSG
-470 ADANPGSGAPADREP
+470 EEGNRGSEAPTDREP
-485 EEDSDTENRET
+485 QEDLDSDNRE
-496 VSQPDQ
+496 SIPES
-502 EPEPEPEATPDPDT
+502 EPEHESDPYPESTPEPDT

-557 NEECPAAC
+557 NEEC
-565 SGMEYQCRDGTR
+565 
-577 CISVSQQCDGQP
+577 
-589 DCSDGDDEEH
+589 H
-599 CDGSGFGVDD
+599 
-609 DEQCRFDEFRCGT
+609 
-622 GECIPMRQ
+622 
-630 VCDNIYDCNDYTDEI
+630 
-645 GCDLSNEDVGG
+645 
-656 IGIAIDHHRPTPKGW
+656 
-671 DNEVVLPELEYL
+671 
-683 PVGRYNKPDPQNKC
+683 
-697 ASNQFHCVNT
+697 
-707 DVCIPLHLR
+707 
-716 CDGYYHCNDM
+716 
-726 SDEADCERYQPPPK
+726 
-740 TRRPPTIRVT
+740 
-750 TRSPWDFSPDSLE
+750 
-763 RRTTEGGPRGGVTIR
+763 
-778 PTSPTATATAT
+778 
-789 ATTTNP
+789 
-795 ITTTSS
+795 
-801 TATTIAT
+801 
-808 YSSSS
+808 
-813 SSSPSLG
+813 
-820 ASNCLENIEFACH
+820 
-833 NHDCIP
+833 
-839 IESVCDGIAD
+839 
-849 CGHHEDEDYVLCNCS
+849 
-864 SDKYKCQRGGGCI
+864 
-877 PKTQVCDGKSQC
+877 
-889 HDGSDESACHFQ
+889 
-901 DKFNKTRL
+901 
-909 GVECLSFQYQCGDG
+909 
-923 SCISGYK
+923 
-930 RCNGITDCA
+930 
-939 DGADEYNC
+939 
-947 LFNYEDVD
+947 
-955 YDTDPDNNPL
+955 
-965 NECDILEFECDL
+965 
-977 GQCLPLEKKCD
+977 
-988 GYTDCGD
+988 
-995 ETDEL
+995 
-1000 DCPAFTEHC
+1000 
-1009 LENEFECDEYCMP
+1009 
-1022 RDQLCN
+1022 
-1028 GIANCNDG
+1028 
-1036 SDERNCT
+1036 
-1043 FCRDDAYLCNTGEC
+1043 
-1057 IADNQR
+1057 
-1063 CNGHADCTD
+1063 
-1072 ASDERHCAR
+1072 
-1081 VACPWHT
+1081 
-1088 MACNGTCVNRRIR
+1088 
-1101 CDGKRDCSD
+1101 
-1110 GRDERDCPTDVR
+1110 VR
-1122 SAAGLPI
+1122 STVPV
-1129 SKSCQPL
+1129 SMSCHPH
-1136 QWQCANFECIDRRQ
+1136 QWQCANSECIYRWQ
-1150 YCDNRKDCRDG
+1150 YCNNQKDCRDG
-1161 SDEFPVNCIGNATT
+1161 SDELPSNCFGNATT

-1188 CDDSCFNHSIRCN
+1188 CDDSCLNHSIRCN
-1201 GVSDCSD
+1201 GVTDCSD

-1215 HHSIPPPSSHYPIL
+1215 LHSIQPTSSHYPN
-1229 PCPQH
+1229 PNHRSCPVH
-1234 TCPSGRCFS
+1234 TCPSSGRCYS
-1243 ENERCD
+1243 ESERCD

-1254 EDGFDEA
+1254 EDGSDEA

-1270 CHNGDCVPYSS
+1270 CHNGDCIPYSS
-1281 TCDGIPQCRDGSDEL
+1281 TCDGVPQCRDGSDEL

-1301 LECLPSQFRC
+1301 LECLPNQFRC

-1334 EQNCGRHHEADTT
+1334 EQNCA
-1347 ADTSAT
+1347 
-1353 SAASTST
+1353 
-1360 TTVSPSTTSSPPLRI
+1360 
-1375 ICPATLFR
+1375 
-1383 CENGPCIALGLRC
+1383 
-1396 NGLVDCPY
+1396 
-1404 DSSDEA
+1404 
-1410 DCGLISNE
+1410 
-1418 IEPNE
+1418 NE
-1423 PGRTTSQLNLKTYP
+1423 PGRTNNQLNLKTYP
-1437 DSQIIKERYIREGRE
+1437 DSQIIKERRE

-1644 CSDGSDEVGC
+1644 CFDGSDEVGC

-1668 LLEGESLDLT
+1668 LLEGEPLDLT

-1836 VHYGGRETPY
+1836 VLYGGRETPY
-1846 LALPSD
+1846 LALPND
-1852 YMGSQLKSYGGNL
+1852 YMGNQLKSYGGNL

-2022 DPRRGIPCRDC
+2022 DPRRGIPCREC

-2056 CNCFEGYAGKRCES
+2056 CNCFEGYTGKRCET

-2096 DGTYSIYA
+2096 DGTYSIFA
-2104 DGSCHCKDRVI
+2104 DGTCHCKDRVI

-2174 VRDYTRPTAQSLEI
+2174 VRDYTRPMAQSLEI

-2433 DPQPPY
+2433 EPQPPY

-2446 QTSDCSSWCQAE
+2446 QTSDCSRWCQAE
-2458 GTVNCQGNYCY
+2458 GTVNCQGSYCY
-2469 CKPNVNGD
+2469 CKPNVIGD

-2491 ANPDGCKECY
+2491 TNPDGCKECY

-2577 YGGELQYKLR
+2577 YGGELQYKLH

-2617 PDGLHRVRLNE
+2617 PDGLNRVRLNE

-2641 PATRSDFMTV
+2641 PASRSDFMSV

-2699 QCPAGYTGNSCESCA
+2699 QCPAGYTGNSCETCA
-2714 PLHYRDADGACRL
+2714 PLHYRDADDSCRL

-2740 GSNGYPECQCKPRF
+2740 DSNGYPECQCKPRF

-2764 SPIIEEP
+2764 
-2771 PKICDISRGFCCSGF
+2771 
-2786 WFNIAPNETISFN
+2786 
-2799 DTLQIYKDN
+2799 
-2808 RIIGNITKLRYGCHL
+2808 
-2823 RDTGNEPEQEP
+2823 GNEAEQQP
-2834 EEPEDN
+2834 DEPEDN
-2840 GRTQIIVSIARP
+2840 GLTQIIVSIARP

-2886 SRLPEDSEVEGGVL
+2886 SHLPEDSEVEGGVL
-2900 HLYNLQITDSGIYVC
+2900 YLRNLQITDSGIYVC
-2915 HAENNETMHVYQ
+2915 HAENNETMHGYQ

-2940 SPARIVDLPNHVT
+2940 SPAQIVDLPNHVT

-2967 GNPTPSV
+2967 GNPAPSV

-2991 THLIF
+2991 TRLIF

-3119 DARVYIERHDLPP
+3119 DARVYIERRDLPP

-3153 RDYSITC
+3153 RDFSITC

-3280 YVVIDDIQIADA
+3280 YVVIDDIQIGDA

-3304 KASGTASLRVVEA
+3304 KASGTATLRVVEA
-3317 PLVVIKPDQQIIRL
+3317 PLVVIKPGQQIIRL
-3331 TDGDELNLECIAS
+3331 TDGDELNLECVAS

-3357 QEPETETSLG
+3357 HEPETETSLG
-3367 VNRDLVSNT
+3367 VNRESVSNT

-3429 YQTDYPPPPARTG
+3429 YQQTDYPAPPVSRPG
-3442 QPQRLRTNIGE
+3442 QPQRFPTNFGD

-3502 NAYDNNDVVTYVVRE
+3502 NAYDNRDEVVTYVVRE

-3564 PLSGSVRIDGQMLRF
+3564 PLPGSVHIDGQMLRF

-3604 AQVVVNPPTEYEQVP
+3604 AQVVVNPPTVYEQVP

-3628 GENIQLR
+3628 GESIQMR

-3679 DAGRY
+3679 DEGRY
-3684 ICDVYDHA
+3684 ICDIYDHS
-3692 SGQRLPATAVDLQV
+3692 SGQRLPGTAVDLQV
-3706 HRAPYQYKV
+3706 HP
-3715 GQSVKDMPCVVFYI
+3715 
-3729 CAADFKSNKG
+3729 
-3739 SSIKPLAPGGTIRPP
+3739 
-3754 IISYACQPSDFKCV
+3754 
-3768 SHPHT
+3768 
-3773 CIKTGMVCDG
+3773 
-3783 IYDCLDHSDEF
+3783 
-3794 NCIATA
+3794 
-3800 GKPGKSSSNSGSGSG
+3800 
-3815 SGSLKRWKK
+3815 
-3824 SQKMDGEQQHHLIG
+3824 
-3838 KRRLQKRHLI
+3838 
-3848 LRRSFAG
+3848 G
-3855 LPVVPATPPPAS
+3855 LPVASATPAPAP

-3877 TPGRSR
+3877 TPGRAR

-3898 GESTEVECY
+3898 GEAAEVECY

-3937 VMTDVTVAD
+3937 VITDVTAAD

-3990 AKLQCGADTSRQP
+3990 AKLQCGADASRRP

-4023 KLSLEDLQAN
+4023 HLSLEDLQAN
-4033 DAGTYICTALYGDGE
+4033 DAGTYICTAVYGDGE

-4056 VVTGAIPHFHQSP
+4056 VVTGAIPHFHQAP

-4117 KDRYAEFRFDFGGK
+4117 KDRYPEFRFDFGGK

-4197 ADAVTQQTG
+4197 ANAVTQQTG
-4206 FVGCISRLTLQSRTV
+4206 FVGCISRLTLQGRTV

-4227 KFKEGITSCQPCAQN
+4227 KFKEGITSCQPCAQS
-4242 PCSNGGICLESQTEV
+4242 PCDNGGICLESQTEV

-4262 CQQGWTGRNCAV
+4262 CQQGWTGRNCAFA
-4274 SGTQCTPGVCGAG
+4274 GTQCTPGVCGAG
-4287 RCENTD
+4287 RCENTER
-4293 LDMECL
+4293 DMECL

-4337 VNITLSVRPSSLR
+4337 VNITLSVRPSRLR

-4414 SILRVG
+4414 SVLRVG
-4420 EGQEQRAKASGT
+4420 EGQEQRAKASGA
-4432 ARTLSLKTPLY
+4432 ARTLSLKTPLF

-4455 RDVNITDGFDGC
+4455 RDVNITEGFDGC
-4467 ISKLYDSQRSI
+4467 ISGLYDSQRSI

-4487 ANIQNCGELNEIGG
+4487 ANIQNCGELNEISG
-4501 GDGGDG
+4501 
-4507 EADGDSE
+4507 ADGDAEAEDESE
-4514 VPVAPAGDPPAP
+4514 VPVAPAVVPSARVPE
-4526 LPDAT
+4526 AT
-4531 SNQEEQL
+4531 SEQEEQL

-4557 IEAENQALCSCPLG
+4557 SEVENQAICSCPLG

-4586 ASFRGHGYL
+4586 ASFRGHGYM
-4595 EINRNQFDAAV
+4595 EINRNQFDSNI
-4606 EQVFTSA
+4606 EQLFTSA

-4625 LLWWGQVAGEEYV
+4625 LLWWGQVAGEEFV

-4683 RVENTAILEVDRIS
+4683 RVDNTAILEVDRIS

-4731 HTHNFVGCIVVV
+4731 QRHNFVGCIVVV

-4751 NLGQAGVNA
+4751 NLGQAAVNA

>member
-9 SASVSG
+9 SG
-15 IATGR
+15 IVTGR

-35 ACHMPLTNAKQ
+35 ACHVPLTNAKQ
-46 VSNFDDDLDFILADE
+46 VSNFDDDLDFILADD
-61 VSLQPSS
+61 VSLQPNGKVDSM
-68 KLGSAAALHGGGGDS
+68 ALHGVGGDS
-83 LLDDDDEGLL
+83 LLDGDDDDDEGFLN
-93 EDDDLPLAEVQQA
+93 DDDLPLAEAQQA
-106 ADEDEG
+106 ADEDEELGQG
-112 NWFSQGVHRVRRSLS
+112 NWFSKGVHRVRRSLS
-127 RIFGGDGAAAAEKTR
+127 RIFGGDATSASEKTR
-142 NRRGIIERQQERRR
+142 KRRGITERQQERRR
-156 RAREERER
+156 RAKDERVR
-164 SRLDQKHRLQEQKE
+164 SKLEQKHRLEEQKK
-178 RQKVLM
+178 RPKVMM

-195 TEPRKRAS
+195 TDPRKRAS

-257 KFFVTTVDDDELD
+257 KFFDTTVDDDELE
-270 IRSTLLRVDQTD
+270 IRSTLLRVDQTE

-294 LPNRITEFEDQLR
+294 LPNRITDFEDQLR

-332 HEPTDPSDPSDPN
+332 HEPTDQSDPNDPNEPSDPN
-345 EDPLPHEP
+345 EDQLPHEP
-353 TATSEPDVEGSGH
+353 TARPESDVEGSGH
-366 NSWNTGPSD
+366 NSWNN

-381 DATFICRTTGTTIC
+381 DATFICHISGNTIC

-417 ETNIATSPGLVCT
+417 QTNSDTSPGLVCT

-436 DSICLPLAYRCNGQ
+436 DSTCLPLSYRCNGHI
-450 VECLDETDEAGC
+450 ECRDETDEAGC
-462 PPPPYSSG
+462 PQPPNSSG
-470 ADANPGSGAPADREP
+470 EEGNRGSEAPTDREP
-485 EEDSDTENRET
+485 EEDLDSDNRE
-496 VSQPDQ
+496 SIPES
-502 EPEPEPEATPDPDT
+502 EPEHESDPYPESTPEPDT

-577 CISVSQQCDGQP
+577 CISVSQQCDGHA

-645 GCDLSNEDVGG
+645 SCDILTNEEEEGLGIPFERRRPAPKLGRDNDGELS
-656 IGIAIDHHRPTPKGW
+656 T
-671 DNEVVLPELEYL
+671 EYL
-683 PVGRYNKPDPQNKC
+683 PVGRYDKADPENNC
-697 ASNQFHCVNT
+697 ASNQFHCVKT
-707 DVCIPLHLR
+707 GVCIMLHLR
-716 CDGYYHCNDM
+716 CDGFYHCNDM
-726 SDEADCERYQPPPK
+726 SDEADCEQYQAPPK
-740 TRRPPTIRVT
+740 TRKPPTVSVT
-750 TRSPWDFSPDSLE
+750 TRSPWVVSPDALE
-763 RRTTEGGPRGGVTIR
+763 RRTTEGARREGGGGGAVTTR
-778 PTSPTATATAT
+778 PPPQTGTATATAT
-789 ATTTNP
+789 ATNP
-795 ITTTSS
+795 ITTTYPVA
-801 TATTIAT
+801 TATTAT
-808 YSSSS
+808 
-813 SSSPSLG
+813 
-820 ASNCLENIEFACH
+820 
-833 NHDCIP
+833 
-839 IESVCDGIAD
+839 
-849 CGHHEDEDYVLCNCS
+849 
-864 SDKYKCQRGGGCI
+864 
-877 PKTQVCDGKSQC
+877 
-889 HDGSDESACHFQ
+889 
-901 DKFNKTRL
+901 
-909 GVECLSFQYQCGDG
+909 
-923 SCISGYK
+923 
-930 RCNGITDCA
+930 
-939 DGADEYNC
+939 
-947 LFNYEDVD
+947 
-955 YDTDPDNNPL
+955 
-965 NECDILEFECDL
+965 
-977 GQCLPLEKKCD
+977 
-988 GYTDCGD
+988 
-995 ETDEL
+995 
-1000 DCPAFTEHC
+1000 
-1009 LENEFECDEYCMP
+1009 
-1022 RDQLCN
+1022 
-1028 GIANCNDG
+1028 
-1036 SDERNCT
+1036 
-1043 FCRDDAYLCNTGEC
+1043 
-1057 IADNQR
+1057 
-1063 CNGHADCTD
+1063 
-1072 ASDERHCAR
+1072 
-1081 VACPWHT
+1081 
-1088 MACNGTCVNRRIR
+1088 
-1101 CDGKRDCSD
+1101 
-1110 GRDERDCPTDVR
+1110 PT
-1122 SAAGLPI
+1122 
-1129 SKSCQPL
+1129 
-1136 QWQCANFECIDRRQ
+1136 
-1150 YCDNRKDCRDG
+1150 
-1161 SDEFPVNCIGNATT
+1161 AT
-1175 RLTAADCSSDQFF
+1175 S
-1188 CDDSCFNHSIRCN
+1188 
-1201 GVSDCSD
+1201 
-1208 GRDEHGC
+1208 
-1215 HHSIPPPSSHYPIL
+1215 
-1229 PCPQH
+1229 
-1234 TCPSGRCFS
+1234 
-1243 ENERCD
+1243 
-1249 RRRHC
+1249 
-1254 EDGFDEA
+1254 
-1261 NCCASNQFR
+1261 CASNQFR
-1270 CHNGDCVPYSS
+1270 CHNGDCIPYSS
-1281 TCDGIPQCRDGSDEL
+1281 TCDGVPQCRDGSDEL

-1301 LECLPSQFRC
+1301 LECLPNQFRC

-1334 EQNCGRHHEADTT
+1334 EQNCGRHTEADTT
-1347 ADTSAT
+1347 AAT
-1353 SAASTST
+1353 SGTTTTST
-1360 TTVSPSTTSSPPLRI
+1360 TTTTASPGPVPVPVPGPGSATGTALRI
-1375 ICPATLFR
+1375 ICPATSFR

-1423 PGRTTSQLNLKTYP
+1423 PGRTTNQLNLKTYP

-1644 CSDGSDEVGC
+1644 CFDGSDEVGC

-1668 LLEGESLDLT
+1668 LLEGEPLDLT

-1836 VHYGGRETPY
+1836 VLYGGRETPY
-1846 LALPSD
+1846 LALPND
-1852 YMGSQLKSYGGNL
+1852 YMGNQLKSYGGNL

-2056 CNCFEGYAGKRCES
+2056 CNCFEGYTGKRCET

-2096 DGTYSIYA
+2096 DGTYSIFA
-2104 DGSCHCKDRVI
+2104 DGTCHCKDRVI

-2433 DPQPPY
+2433 EPQPPY

-2446 QTSDCSSWCQAE
+2446 QTSDCSRWCQAE
-2458 GTVNCQGNYCY
+2458 GTVNCQGSYCY
-2469 CKPNVNGD
+2469 CKPNVIGD

-2577 YGGELQYKLR
+2577 YGGELQYKLH

-2617 PDGLHRVRLNE
+2617 PDGLNRVRLNE

-2641 PATRSDFMTV
+2641 PASRSDFMSV

-2699 QCPAGYTGNSCESCA
+2699 QCPAGYTGNSCETCA
-2714 PLHYRDADGACRL
+2714 PLHYRDADDSCRL

-2740 GSNGYPECQCKPRF
+2740 DSNGYPECQCKPRF

-2764 SPIIEEP
+2764 SPIIEDP

-2786 WFNIAPNETISFN
+2786 KFDIAPNETISFN

-2808 RIIGNITKLRYGCHL
+2808 RIIGKITKLRHGCHL
-2823 RDTGNEPEQEP
+2823 RDTGNEAEQQP
-2834 EEPEDN
+2834 DEPEDN
-2840 GRTQIIVSIARP
+2840 GLTQIIVSIARP

-2886 SRLPEDSEVEGGVL
+2886 SHLPEDSEVEGGVL
-2900 HLYNLQITDSGIYVC
+2900 YLRNLQITDSGIYVC
-2915 HAENNETMHVYQ
+2915 HAENNETMHGYQ

-2940 SPARIVDLPNHVT
+2940 SPAQIVDLPNHVT

-2967 GNPTPSV
+2967 GNPAPSV

-2991 THLIF
+2991 TRLIF

-3119 DARVYIERHDLPP
+3119 DARVYIERRDLPP

-3139 VIVRLQELITIEQG
+3139 VIVRLQDLITIEQG
-3153 RDYSITC
+3153 RDFSITC

-3304 KASGTASLRVVEA
+3304 KASGTATLRVVEA
-3317 PLVVIKPDQQIIRL
+3317 PLVVIKPGQQIIRL
-3331 TDGDELNLECIAS
+3331 TDGDELNLECVAS

-3357 QEPETETSLG
+3357 HEPETETSLG
-3367 VNRDLVSNT
+3367 VNRELVSNT

-3429 YQTDYPPPPARTG
+3429 YQQTDYPPPPVSRPG
-3442 QPQRLRTNIGE
+3442 QPQRFPTNFGE

-3502 NAYDNNDVVTYVVRE
+3502 NAYDNRDEVVTYVVRE

-3564 PLSGSVRIDGQMLRF
+3564 PLPGSVHIDGQMLRF

-3604 AQVVVNPPTEYEQVP
+3604 AQVVVNPPTVYEQVP

-3628 GENIQLR
+3628 GESIQMR

-3679 DAGRY
+3679 DEGRY
-3684 ICDVYDHA
+3684 ICDVYDHS
-3692 SGQRLPATAVDLQV
+3692 SGQRLPGTAVDLQV

-3715 GQSVKDMPCVVFYI
+3715 GQSMKDMPCVVFYI
-3729 CAADFKSNKG
+3729 CAADFKSSKG

-3773 CIKTGMVCDG
+3773 CIKAGMVCDG

-3794 NCIATA
+3794 NCIGTA
-3800 GKPGKSSSNSGSGSG
+3800 GKTGKSSSSSGSGSG
-3815 SGSLKRWKK
+3815 LGSFKRWKK
-3824 SQKMDGEQQHHLIG
+3824 SQKMDRDQHHHLIG
-3838 KRRLQKRHLI
+3838 GRRLQKRHLV

-3855 LPVVPATPPPAS
+3855 LPVAPATPAPAP

-3877 TPGRSR
+3877 TPGRAR

-3937 VMTDVTVAD
+3937 VMTDVTAAD

-3990 AKLQCGADTSRQP
+3990 AKLQCGADASRQP

-4023 KLSLEDLQAN
+4023 HLSLEDLQAN
-4033 DAGTYICTALYGDGE
+4033 DAGTYICTAVYGDGE

-4056 VVTGAIPHFHQSP
+4056 VVTGAIPHFHQAP

-4117 KDRYAEFRFDFGGK
+4117 KDRYPEFRFDFGGK

-4197 ADAVTQQTG
+4197 ANAVTQQTG
-4206 FVGCISRLTLQSRTV
+4206 FVGCISRLTLQGRTV

-4227 KFKEGITSCQPCAQN
+4227 KFKEGITSCQPCAQS
-4242 PCSNGGICLESQTEV
+4242 PCDNGGICLESQTEV

-4274 SGTQCTPGVCGAG
+4274 AGTQCTPGVCGAG
-4287 RCENTD
+4287 RCENTER
-4293 LDMECL
+4293 DMECL

-4312 EHLNEQSLNFKRNS
+4312 EHLNEQSINFKRNS

-4414 SILRVG
+4414 SVLRVG
-4420 EGQEQRAKASGT
+4420 EGQEQRAKASGA
-4432 ARTLSLKTPLY
+4432 ARTLSLKTPLF

-4455 RDVNITDGFDGC
+4455 RDVNITEGFDGC
-4467 ISKLYDSQRSI
+4467 ISGLYDSQRSI

-4487 ANIQNCGELNEIGG
+4487 ANIQNCGELNEISGAD
-4501 GDGGDG
+4501 GDA
-4507 EADGDSE
+4507 EAEGDSE
-4514 VPVAPAGDPPAP
+4514 VPVAPAVVPSARVPE
-4526 LPDAT
+4526 AT
-4531 SNQEEQL
+4531 SEQEEQL

-4557 IEAENQALCSCPLG
+4557 SEVENQAICSCPLG

-4586 ASFRGHGYL
+4586 ASFRGHGYM
-4595 EINRNQFDAAV
+4595 EINRNQFDSNI
-4606 EQVFTSA
+4606 EQLFTSA

-4625 LLWWGQVAGEEYV
+4625 LLWWGQVAGEEFV

-4683 RVENTAILEVDRIS
+4683 RVDNTAILEVDRIS

-4731 HTHNFVGCIVVV
+4731 QRHNFVGCIVVV

-4751 NLGQAGVNA
+4751 NLGQAAVNA

>member
-9 SASVSG
+9 SG
-15 IATGR
+15 IVTGR

-35 ACHMPLTNAKQ
+35 ACHVPLTNAKQ
-46 VSNFDDDLDFILADE
+46 VSNFDDDLDFILADD
-61 VSLQPSS
+61 VSLQPNGKVDSM
-68 KLGSAAALHGGGGDS
+68 ALHGVGGDS
-83 LLDDDDEGLL
+83 LLDGDDDDDEGFLN
-93 EDDDLPLAEVQQA
+93 DDDLPLAEAQQA
-106 ADEDEG
+106 ADEDEELGQG
-112 NWFSQGVHRVRRSLS
+112 NWFSKGVHRVRRSLS
-127 RIFGGDGAAAAEKTR
+127 RIFGGDATSASEKTR
-142 NRRGIIERQQERRR
+142 KRRGITERQQERRR
-156 RAREERER
+156 RAKDERVR
-164 SRLDQKHRLQEQKE
+164 SKLEQKHRLEEQKK
-178 RQKVLM
+178 RPKVMM

-195 TEPRKRAS
+195 TDPRKRAS

-257 KFFVTTVDDDELD
+257 KFFDTTVDDDELE
-270 IRSTLLRVDQTD
+270 IRSTLLRVDQTE

-294 LPNRITEFEDQLR
+294 LPNRITDFEDQLR

-332 HEPTDPSDPSDPN
+332 HEPTDQSDPNDPNEPSDPN
-345 EDPLPHEP
+345 EDQLPHEP
-353 TATSEPDVEGSGH
+353 TARPESDVEGSGH
-366 NSWNTGPSD
+366 NSWNN

-381 DATFICRTTGTTIC
+381 DATFICHISGNTIC

-417 ETNIATSPGLVCT
+417 QTNSDTSPGLVCT

-436 DSICLPLAYRCNGQ
+436 DSTCLPLSYRCNGHI
-450 VECLDETDEAGC
+450 ECRDETDEAGC
-462 PPPPYSSG
+462 PQPPNSSG
-470 ADANPGSGAPADREP
+470 EEGNRGSEAPTDREP
-485 EEDSDTENRET
+485 EEDLDSDNRE
-496 VSQPDQ
+496 SIPES
-502 EPEPEPEATPDPDT
+502 EPEHESDPYPESTPEPDT

-557 NEECPAAC
+557 NEECP
-565 SGMEYQCRDGTR
+565 
-577 CISVSQQCDGQP
+577 
-589 DCSDGDDEEH
+589 
-599 CDGSGFGVDD
+599 
-609 DEQCRFDEFRCGT
+609 
-622 GECIPMRQ
+622 
-630 VCDNIYDCNDYTDEI
+630 
-645 GCDLSNEDVGG
+645 
-656 IGIAIDHHRPTPKGW
+656 
-671 DNEVVLPELEYL
+671 
-683 PVGRYNKPDPQNKC
+683 
-697 ASNQFHCVNT
+697 
-707 DVCIPLHLR
+707 
-716 CDGYYHCNDM
+716 
-726 SDEADCERYQPPPK
+726 
-740 TRRPPTIRVT
+740 
-750 TRSPWDFSPDSLE
+750 
-763 RRTTEGGPRGGVTIR
+763 
-778 PTSPTATATAT
+778 
-789 ATTTNP
+789 
-795 ITTTSS
+795 
-801 TATTIAT
+801 
-808 YSSSS
+808 
-813 SSSPSLG
+813 
-820 ASNCLENIEFACH
+820 
-833 NHDCIP
+833 
-839 IESVCDGIAD
+839 
-849 CGHHEDEDYVLCNCS
+849 
-864 SDKYKCQRGGGCI
+864 
-877 PKTQVCDGKSQC
+877 
-889 HDGSDESACHFQ
+889 
-901 DKFNKTRL
+901 
-909 GVECLSFQYQCGDG
+909 
-923 SCISGYK
+923 
-930 RCNGITDCA
+930 
-939 DGADEYNC
+939 
-947 LFNYEDVD
+947 
-955 YDTDPDNNPL
+955 
-965 NECDILEFECDL
+965 
-977 GQCLPLEKKCD
+977 
-988 GYTDCGD
+988 
-995 ETDEL
+995 
-1000 DCPAFTEHC
+1000 
-1009 LENEFECDEYCMP
+1009 
-1022 RDQLCN
+1022 
-1028 GIANCNDG
+1028 
-1036 SDERNCT
+1036 
-1043 FCRDDAYLCNTGEC
+1043 
-1057 IADNQR
+1057 
-1063 CNGHADCTD
+1063 
-1072 ASDERHCAR
+1072 
-1081 VACPWHT
+1081 
-1088 MACNGTCVNRRIR
+1088 
-1101 CDGKRDCSD
+1101 
-1110 GRDERDCPTDVR
+1110 
-1122 SAAGLPI
+1122 
-1129 SKSCQPL
+1129 
-1136 QWQCANFECIDRRQ
+1136 
-1150 YCDNRKDCRDG
+1150 
-1161 SDEFPVNCIGNATT
+1161 TT

-1188 CDDSCFNHSIRCN
+1188 CDDSCLNHSIRCN

-1215 HHSIPPPSSHYPIL
+1215 LHSIQPTSSHYPN
-1229 PCPQH
+1229 PNRRSCPVH
-1234 TCPSGRCFS
+1234 TCPSSGRCYS
-1243 ENERCD
+1243 ESERCD

-1254 EDGFDEA
+1254 EDGSDEA

-1270 CHNGDCVPYSS
+1270 CHNGDCIPYSS
-1281 TCDGIPQCRDGSDEL
+1281 TCDGVPQCRDGSDEL

-1301 LECLPSQFRC
+1301 LECLPNQFRC

-1334 EQNCGRHHEADTT
+1334 EQNCGRHTEADTT
-1347 ADTSAT
+1347 AAT
-1353 SAASTST
+1353 SGTTTTST
-1360 TTVSPSTTSSPPLRI
+1360 TTTTASPGPVPVPVPGPGSATGTALRI
-1375 ICPATLFR
+1375 ICPATSFR

-1423 PGRTTSQLNLKTYP
+1423 PGRTTNQLNLKTYP

-1644 CSDGSDEVGC
+1644 CFDGSDEVGC

-1668 LLEGESLDLT
+1668 LLEGEPLDLT

-1836 VHYGGRETPY
+1836 VLYGGRETPY
-1846 LALPSD
+1846 LALPND
-1852 YMGSQLKSYGGNL
+1852 YMGNQLKSYGGNL

-2056 CNCFEGYAGKRCES
+2056 CNCFEGYTGKRCET

-2096 DGTYSIYA
+2096 DGTYSIFA
-2104 DGSCHCKDRVI
+2104 DGTCHCKDRVI

-2433 DPQPPY
+2433 EPQPPY

-2446 QTSDCSSWCQAE
+2446 QTSDCSRWCQAE
-2458 GTVNCQGNYCY
+2458 GTVNCQGSYCY
-2469 CKPNVNGD
+2469 CKPNVIGD

-2577 YGGELQYKLR
+2577 YGGELQYKLH

-2617 PDGLHRVRLNE
+2617 PDGLNRVRLNE

-2641 PATRSDFMTV
+2641 PASRSDFMSV

-2699 QCPAGYTGNSCESCA
+2699 QCPAGYTGNSCETCA
-2714 PLHYRDADGACRL
+2714 PLHYRDADDSCRL

-2740 GSNGYPECQCKPRF
+2740 DSNGYPECQCKPRF

-2764 SPIIEEP
+2764 SPIIEDP

-2786 WFNIAPNETISFN
+2786 KFDIAPNETISFN

-2808 RIIGNITKLRYGCHL
+2808 RIIGKITKLRHGCHL
-2823 RDTGNEPEQEP
+2823 RDTGNEAEQQP
-2834 EEPEDN
+2834 DEPEDN
-2840 GRTQIIVSIARP
+2840 GLTQIIVSIARP

-2886 SRLPEDSEVEGGVL
+2886 SHLPEDSEVEGGVL
-2900 HLYNLQITDSGIYVC
+2900 YLRNLQITDSGIYVC
-2915 HAENNETMHVYQ
+2915 HAENNETMHGYQ

-2940 SPARIVDLPNHVT
+2940 SPAQIVDLPNHVT

-2967 GNPTPSV
+2967 GNPAPSV

-2991 THLIF
+2991 TRLIF

-3119 DARVYIERHDLPP
+3119 DARVYIERRDLPP

-3139 VIVRLQELITIEQG
+3139 VIVRLQDLITIEQG
-3153 RDYSITC
+3153 RDFSITC

-3304 KASGTASLRVVEA
+3304 KASGTATLRVVEA
-3317 PLVVIKPDQQIIRL
+3317 PLVVIKPGQQIIRL
-3331 TDGDELNLECIAS
+3331 TDGDELNLECVAS

-3357 QEPETETSLG
+3357 HEPETETSLG
-3367 VNRDLVSNT
+3367 VNRELVSNT

-3429 YQTDYPPPPARTG
+3429 YQQTDYPPPPVSRPG
-3442 QPQRLRTNIGE
+3442 QPQRFPTNFGE

-3502 NAYDNNDVVTYVVRE
+3502 NAYDNRDEVVTYVVRE

-3564 PLSGSVRIDGQMLRF
+3564 PLPGSVHIDGQMLRF

-3604 AQVVVNPPTEYEQVP
+3604 AQVVVNPPTVYEQVP

-3628 GENIQLR
+3628 GESIQMR

-3679 DAGRY
+3679 DEGRY
-3684 ICDVYDHA
+3684 ICDVYDHS
-3692 SGQRLPATAVDLQV
+3692 SGQRLPGTAVDLQV

-3715 GQSVKDMPCVVFYI
+3715 GQSMKDMPCVVFYI
-3729 CAADFKSNKG
+3729 CAADFKSSKG

-3773 CIKTGMVCDG
+3773 CIKAGMVCDG

-3794 NCIATA
+3794 NCIGTA
-3800 GKPGKSSSNSGSGSG
+3800 GKTGKSSSSSGSGSG
-3815 SGSLKRWKK
+3815 LGSFKRWKK
-3824 SQKMDGEQQHHLIG
+3824 SQKMDRDQHHHLIG
-3838 KRRLQKRHLI
+3838 GRRLQKRHLV

-3855 LPVVPATPPPAS
+3855 LPVAPATPAPAP

-3877 TPGRSR
+3877 TPGRAR

-3937 VMTDVTVAD
+3937 VMTDVTAAD

-3990 AKLQCGADTSRQP
+3990 AKLQCGADASRQP

-4023 KLSLEDLQAN
+4023 HLSLEDLQAN
-4033 DAGTYICTALYGDGE
+4033 DAGTYICTAVYGDGE

-4056 VVTGAIPHFHQSP
+4056 VVTGAIPHFHQAP

-4117 KDRYAEFRFDFGGK
+4117 KDRYPEFRFDFGGK

-4197 ADAVTQQTG
+4197 ANAVTQQTG
-4206 FVGCISRLTLQSRTV
+4206 FVGCISRLTLQGRTV

-4227 KFKEGITSCQPCAQN
+4227 KFKEGITSCQPCAQS
-4242 PCSNGGICLESQTEV
+4242 PCDNGGICLESQTEV

-4274 SGTQCTPGVCGAG
+4274 AGTQCTPGVCGAG
-4287 RCENTD
+4287 RCENTER
-4293 LDMECL
+4293 DMECL

-4312 EHLNEQSLNFKRNS
+4312 EHLNEQSINFKRNS

-4414 SILRVG
+4414 SVLRVG
-4420 EGQEQRAKASGT
+4420 EGQEQRAKASGA
-4432 ARTLSLKTPLY
+4432 ARTLSLKTPLF

-4455 RDVNITDGFDGC
+4455 RDVNITEGFDGC
-4467 ISKLYDSQRSI
+4467 ISGLYDSQRSI

-4487 ANIQNCGELNEIGG
+4487 ANIQNCGELNEISGAD
-4501 GDGGDG
+4501 GDA
-4507 EADGDSE
+4507 EAEGDSE
-4514 VPVAPAGDPPAP
+4514 VPVAPAVVPSARVPE
-4526 LPDAT
+4526 AT
-4531 SNQEEQL
+4531 SEQEEQL

-4557 IEAENQALCSCPLG
+4557 SEVENQAICSCPLG

-4586 ASFRGHGYL
+4586 ASFRGHGYM
-4595 EINRNQFDAAV
+4595 EINRNQFDSNI
-4606 EQVFTSA
+4606 EQLFTSA

-4625 LLWWGQVAGEEYV
+4625 LLWWGQVAGEEFV

-4683 RVENTAILEVDRIS
+4683 RVDNTAILEVDRIS

-4731 HTHNFVGCIVVV
+4731 QRHNFVGCIVVV

-4751 NLGQAGVNA
+4751 NLGQAAVNA

>member
-9 SASVSG
+9 SG
-15 IATGR
+15 IVTGR

-35 ACHMPLTNAKQ
+35 ACHVPLTNAKQ
-46 VSNFDDDLDFILADE
+46 VSNFDDDLDFILADD
-61 VSLQPSS
+61 VSLQPNGKVDSM
-68 KLGSAAALHGGGGDS
+68 ALHGVGGDS
-83 LLDDDDEGLL
+83 LLDGDDDDDEGFLN
-93 EDDDLPLAEVQQA
+93 DDDLPLAEAQQA
-106 ADEDEG
+106 ADEDEELGQG
-112 NWFSQGVHRVRRSLS
+112 NWFSKGVHRVRRSLS
-127 RIFGGDGAAAAEKTR
+127 RIFGGDATSASEKTR
-142 NRRGIIERQQERRR
+142 KRRGITERQQERRR
-156 RAREERER
+156 RAKDERVR
-164 SRLDQKHRLQEQKE
+164 SKLEQKHRLEEQKK
-178 RQKVLM
+178 RPKVMM

-195 TEPRKRAS
+195 TDPRKRAS

-257 KFFVTTVDDDELD
+257 KFFDTTVDDDELE
-270 IRSTLLRVDQTD
+270 IRSTLLRVDQTE

-294 LPNRITEFEDQLR
+294 LPNRITDFEDQLR

-332 HEPTDPSDPSDPN
+332 HEPTDQSDPNDPNEPSDPN
-345 EDPLPHEP
+345 EDQLPHEP
-353 TATSEPDVEGSGH
+353 TARPESDVEGSGH
-366 NSWNTGPSD
+366 NSWNN

-381 DATFICRTTGTTIC
+381 DATFICHISGNTIC

-417 ETNIATSPGLVCT
+417 QTNSDTSPGLVCT

-436 DSICLPLAYRCNGQ
+436 DSTCLPLSYRCNGHI
-450 VECLDETDEAGC
+450 ECRDETDEAGC
-462 PPPPYSSG
+462 PQPPNSSG
-470 ADANPGSGAPADREP
+470 EEGNRGSEAPTDREP
-485 EEDSDTENRET
+485 EEDLDSDNRE
-496 VSQPDQ
+496 SIPES
-502 EPEPEPEATPDPDT
+502 EPEHESDPYPESTPEPDT

-557 NEECPAAC
+557 NEEC
-565 SGMEYQCRDGTR
+565 R
-577 CISVSQQCDGQP
+577 
-589 DCSDGDDEEH
+589 
-599 CDGSGFGVDD
+599 
-609 DEQCRFDEFRCGT
+609 
-622 GECIPMRQ
+622 
-630 VCDNIYDCNDYTDEI
+630 
-645 GCDLSNEDVGG
+645 
-656 IGIAIDHHRPTPKGW
+656 
-671 DNEVVLPELEYL
+671 
-683 PVGRYNKPDPQNKC
+683 
-697 ASNQFHCVNT
+697 
-707 DVCIPLHLR
+707 
-716 CDGYYHCNDM
+716 
-726 SDEADCERYQPPPK
+726 
-740 TRRPPTIRVT
+740 
-750 TRSPWDFSPDSLE
+750 
-763 RRTTEGGPRGGVTIR
+763 
-778 PTSPTATATAT
+778 
-789 ATTTNP
+789 
-795 ITTTSS
+795 
-801 TATTIAT
+801 
-808 YSSSS
+808 
-813 SSSPSLG
+813 
-820 ASNCLENIEFACH
+820 
-833 NHDCIP
+833 
-839 IESVCDGIAD
+839 
-849 CGHHEDEDYVLCNCS
+849 
-864 SDKYKCQRGGGCI
+864 
-877 PKTQVCDGKSQC
+877 
-889 HDGSDESACHFQ
+889 
-901 DKFNKTRL
+901 
-909 GVECLSFQYQCGDG
+909 
-923 SCISGYK
+923 
-930 RCNGITDCA
+930 
-939 DGADEYNC
+939 
-947 LFNYEDVD
+947 
-955 YDTDPDNNPL
+955 
-965 NECDILEFECDL
+965 
-977 GQCLPLEKKCD
+977 
-988 GYTDCGD
+988 
-995 ETDEL
+995 
-1000 DCPAFTEHC
+1000 
-1009 LENEFECDEYCMP
+1009 
-1022 RDQLCN
+1022 
-1028 GIANCNDG
+1028 
-1036 SDERNCT
+1036 
-1043 FCRDDAYLCNTGEC
+1043 
-1057 IADNQR
+1057 
-1063 CNGHADCTD
+1063 
-1072 ASDERHCAR
+1072 
-1081 VACPWHT
+1081 
-1088 MACNGTCVNRRIR
+1088 
-1101 CDGKRDCSD
+1101 
-1110 GRDERDCPTDVR
+1110 
-1122 SAAGLPI
+1122 
-1129 SKSCQPL
+1129 
-1136 QWQCANFECIDRRQ
+1136 
-1150 YCDNRKDCRDG
+1150 
-1161 SDEFPVNCIGNATT
+1161 
-1175 RLTAADCSSDQFF
+1175 
-1188 CDDSCFNHSIRCN
+1188 
-1201 GVSDCSD
+1201 
-1208 GRDEHGC
+1208 
-1215 HHSIPPPSSHYPIL
+1215 
-1229 PCPQH
+1229 
-1234 TCPSGRCFS
+1234 
-1243 ENERCD
+1243 
-1249 RRRHC
+1249 
-1254 EDGFDEA
+1254 
-1261 NCCASNQFR
+1261 CASNQFR
-1270 CHNGDCVPYSS
+1270 CHNGDCIPYSS
-1281 TCDGIPQCRDGSDEL
+1281 TCDGVPQCRDGSDEL

-1301 LECLPSQFRC
+1301 LECLPNQFRC

-1334 EQNCGRHHEADTT
+1334 EQNCGRHTEADTT
-1347 ADTSAT
+1347 AAT
-1353 SAASTST
+1353 SGTTTTST
-1360 TTVSPSTTSSPPLRI
+1360 TTTTASPGPVPVPVPGPGSATGTALRI
-1375 ICPATLFR
+1375 ICPATSFR

-1423 PGRTTSQLNLKTYP
+1423 PGRTTNQLNLKTYP

-1644 CSDGSDEVGC
+1644 CFDGSDEVGC

-1668 LLEGESLDLT
+1668 LLEGEPLDLT

-1836 VHYGGRETPY
+1836 VLYGGRETPY
-1846 LALPSD
+1846 LALPND
-1852 YMGSQLKSYGGNL
+1852 YMGNQLKSYGGNL

-2056 CNCFEGYAGKRCES
+2056 CNCFEGYTGKRCET

-2096 DGTYSIYA
+2096 DGTYSIFA
-2104 DGSCHCKDRVI
+2104 DGTCHCKDRVI

-2433 DPQPPY
+2433 EPQPPY

-2446 QTSDCSSWCQAE
+2446 QTSDCSRWCQAE
-2458 GTVNCQGNYCY
+2458 GTVNCQGSYCY
-2469 CKPNVNGD
+2469 CKPNVIGD

-2577 YGGELQYKLR
+2577 YGGELQYKLH

-2617 PDGLHRVRLNE
+2617 PDGLNRVRLNE

-2641 PATRSDFMTV
+2641 PASRSDFMSV

-2699 QCPAGYTGNSCESCA
+2699 QCPAGYTGNSCETCA
-2714 PLHYRDADGACRL
+2714 PLHYRDADDSCRL

-2740 GSNGYPECQCKPRF
+2740 DSNGYPECQCKPRF

-2764 SPIIEEP
+2764 SPIIEDP

-2786 WFNIAPNETISFN
+2786 KFDIAPNETISFN

-2808 RIIGNITKLRYGCHL
+2808 RIIGKITKLRHGCHL
-2823 RDTGNEPEQEP
+2823 RDTGNEAEQQP
-2834 EEPEDN
+2834 DEPEDN
-2840 GRTQIIVSIARP
+2840 GLTQIIVSIARP

-2886 SRLPEDSEVEGGVL
+2886 SHLPEDSEVEGGVL
-2900 HLYNLQITDSGIYVC
+2900 YLRNLQITDSGIYVC
-2915 HAENNETMHVYQ
+2915 HAENNETMHGYQ

-2940 SPARIVDLPNHVT
+2940 SPAQIVDLPNHVT

-2967 GNPTPSV
+2967 GNPAPSV

-2991 THLIF
+2991 TRLIF

-3119 DARVYIERHDLPP
+3119 DARVYIERRDLPP

-3139 VIVRLQELITIEQG
+3139 VIVRLQDLITIEQG
-3153 RDYSITC
+3153 RDFSITC

-3304 KASGTASLRVVEA
+3304 KASGTATLRVVEA
-3317 PLVVIKPDQQIIRL
+3317 PLVVIKPGQQIIRL
-3331 TDGDELNLECIAS
+3331 TDGDELNLECVAS

-3357 QEPETETSLG
+3357 HEPETETSLG
-3367 VNRDLVSNT
+3367 VNRELVSNT

-3429 YQTDYPPPPARTG
+3429 YQQTDYPPPPVSRPG
-3442 QPQRLRTNIGE
+3442 QPQRFPTNFGE

-3502 NAYDNNDVVTYVVRE
+3502 NAYDNRDEVVTYVVRE

-3564 PLSGSVRIDGQMLRF
+3564 PLPGSVHIDGQMLRF

-3604 AQVVVNPPTEYEQVP
+3604 AQVVVNPPTVYEQVP

-3628 GENIQLR
+3628 GESIQMR

-3679 DAGRY
+3679 DEGRY
-3684 ICDVYDHA
+3684 ICDVYDHS
-3692 SGQRLPATAVDLQV
+3692 SGQRLPGTAVDLQV

-3715 GQSVKDMPCVVFYI
+3715 GQSMKDMPCVVFYI
-3729 CAADFKSNKG
+3729 CAADFKSSKG

-3773 CIKTGMVCDG
+3773 CIKAGMVCDG

-3794 NCIATA
+3794 NCIGTA
-3800 GKPGKSSSNSGSGSG
+3800 GKTGKSSSSSGSGSG
-3815 SGSLKRWKK
+3815 LGSFKRWKK
-3824 SQKMDGEQQHHLIG
+3824 SQKMDRDQHHHLIG
-3838 KRRLQKRHLI
+3838 GRRLQKRHLV

-3855 LPVVPATPPPAS
+3855 LPVAPATPAPAP

-3877 TPGRSR
+3877 TPGRAR

-3937 VMTDVTVAD
+3937 VMTDVTAAD

-3990 AKLQCGADTSRQP
+3990 AKLQCGADASRQP

-4023 KLSLEDLQAN
+4023 HLSLEDLQAN
-4033 DAGTYICTALYGDGE
+4033 DAGTYICTAVYGDGE

-4056 VVTGAIPHFHQSP
+4056 VVTGAIPHFHQAP

-4117 KDRYAEFRFDFGGK
+4117 KDRYPEFRFDFGGK

-4197 ADAVTQQTG
+4197 ANAVTQQTG
-4206 FVGCISRLTLQSRTV
+4206 FVGCISRLTLQGRTV

-4227 KFKEGITSCQPCAQN
+4227 KFKEGITSCQPCAQS
-4242 PCSNGGICLESQTEV
+4242 PCDNGGICLESQTEV

-4274 SGTQCTPGVCGAG
+4274 AGTQCTPGVCGAG
-4287 RCENTD
+4287 RCENTER
-4293 LDMECL
+4293 DMECL

-4312 EHLNEQSLNFKRNS
+4312 EHLNEQSINFKRNS

-4414 SILRVG
+4414 SVLRVG
-4420 EGQEQRAKASGT
+4420 EGQEQRAKASGA
-4432 ARTLSLKTPLY
+4432 ARTLSLKTPLF

-4455 RDVNITDGFDGC
+4455 RDVNITEGFDGC
-4467 ISKLYDSQRSI
+4467 ISGLYDSQRSI

-4487 ANIQNCGELNEIGG
+4487 ANIQNCGELNEISGAD
-4501 GDGGDG
+4501 GDA
-4507 EADGDSE
+4507 EAEGDSE
-4514 VPVAPAGDPPAP
+4514 VPVAPAVVPSARVPE
-4526 LPDAT
+4526 AT
-4531 SNQEEQL
+4531 SEQEEQL

-4557 IEAENQALCSCPLG
+4557 SEVENQAICSCPLG

-4586 ASFRGHGYL
+4586 ASFRGHGYM
-4595 EINRNQFDAAV
+4595 EINRNQFDSNI
-4606 EQVFTSA
+4606 EQLFTSA

-4625 LLWWGQVAGEEYV
+4625 LLWWGQVAGEEFV

-4683 RVENTAILEVDRIS
+4683 RVDNTAILEVDRIS

-4731 HTHNFVGCIVVV
+4731 QRHNFVGCIVVV

-4751 NLGQAGVNA
+4751 NLGQAAVNA

>member
-9 SASVSG
+9 SG
-15 IATGR
+15 IVTGR

-35 ACHMPLTNAKQ
+35 ACHVPLTNAKQ
-46 VSNFDDDLDFILADE
+46 VSNFDEDLDFILADD
-61 VSLQPSS
+61 VSLQPNGKVDSM
-68 KLGSAAALHGGGGDS
+68 ALHGVGGDS
-83 LLDDDDEGLL
+83 LLDDDEGFLN
-93 EDDDLPLAEVQQA
+93 DDDLPLAEAQQA
-106 ADEDEG
+106 ADEDEELGQG
-112 NWFSQGVHRVRRSLS
+112 NWFSKGVHRVRRSLS
-127 RIFGGDGAAAAEKTR
+127 RIFGGDR
-142 NRRGIIERQQERRR
+142 NRRGITERQQERRR
-156 RAREERER
+156 RAKDERVR
-164 SRLDQKHRLQEQKE
+164 SKLEQKHRLEEQKK
-178 RQKVLM
+178 RPKVMM

-195 TEPRKRAS
+195 TDPRKRAS

-257 KFFVTTVDDDELD
+257 KFFDTTVDDDELE
-270 IRSTLLRVDQTD
+270 IRSTLLRVDQTE

-294 LPNRITEFEDQLR
+294 LPNRITDFEDQLR

-320 AFADDV
+320 AFADDI
-326 FSFEKV
+326 FTFKKV
-332 HEPTDPSDPSDPN
+332 HETMWQAAVPPTTTTPPPPPMETPASPPAFKAGCDGPDFTCANGQRIHCYDLCNGREDCQDGSDEWEGTCGRYYIEPTDQSDPNDPNDPNEPSDPN
-345 EDPLPHEP
+345 EDQPSHEP
-353 TATSEPDVEGSGH
+353 TARPESDVEGSGH
-366 NSWNTGPSD
+366 NSWNS

-381 DATFICRTTGTTIC
+381 DATFICHVSGNTIC

-417 ETNIATSPGLVCT
+417 QTNSDTRPGLVCT

-436 DSICLPLAYRCNGQ
+436 DSTCLPLSYRCNGHI
-450 VECLDETDEAGC
+450 ECRDETDEAGC
-462 PPPPYSSG
+462 PQPPNSSG
-470 ADANPGSGAPADREP
+470 EEGNRGSEAPTDREP
-485 EEDSDTENRET
+485 QEDLDSDNRE
-496 VSQPDQ
+496 SIPES
-502 EPEPEPEATPDPDT
+502 EPEHESDPYPESTPEPDT

-577 CISVSQQCDGQP
+577 CISVSQQCDGHA

-609 DEQCRFDEFRCGT
+609 DGQCRFDEFRCGT

-645 GCDLSNEDVGG
+645 SCDILTNEEEDGLGIPFERRRPAPKLGRNNDGELS
-656 IGIAIDHHRPTPKGW
+656 T
-671 DNEVVLPELEYL
+671 EYL
-683 PVGRYNKPDPQNKC
+683 PVGRYDKADPENNC
-697 ASNQFHCVNT
+697 ASNQFHCVKT
-707 DVCIPLHLR
+707 GVCIMLHLR
-716 CDGYYHCNDM
+716 CDGFYHCNDM
-726 SDEADCERYQPPPK
+726 SDEADCEQYQAPPK
-740 TRRPPTIRVT
+740 TRKPPTVSVT
-750 TRSPWDFSPDSLE
+750 TRSPWVVSPDALE
-763 RRTTEGGPRGGVTIR
+763 RRTTEGARSEGGGGAVTTR
-778 PTSPTATATAT
+778 PPPQTGTATATAT
-789 ATTTNP
+789 NP
-795 ITTTSS
+795 ITTTYPVA
-801 TATTIAT
+801 TATTAT
-808 YSSSS
+808 
-813 SSSPSLG
+813 
-820 ASNCLENIEFACH
+820 
-833 NHDCIP
+833 
-839 IESVCDGIAD
+839 
-849 CGHHEDEDYVLCNCS
+849 
-864 SDKYKCQRGGGCI
+864 
-877 PKTQVCDGKSQC
+877 PKAT
-889 HDGSDESACHFQ
+889 
-901 DKFNKTRL
+901 T
-909 GVECLSFQYQCGDG
+909 
-923 SCISGYK
+923 
-930 RCNGITDCA
+930 
-939 DGADEYNC
+939 
-947 LFNYEDVD
+947 
-955 YDTDPDNNPL
+955 
-965 NECDILEFECDL
+965 
-977 GQCLPLEKKCD
+977 
-988 GYTDCGD
+988 
-995 ETDEL
+995 
-1000 DCPAFTEHC
+1000 
-1009 LENEFECDEYCMP
+1009 
-1022 RDQLCN
+1022 
-1028 GIANCNDG
+1028 
-1036 SDERNCT
+1036 
-1043 FCRDDAYLCNTGEC
+1043 
-1057 IADNQR
+1057 
-1063 CNGHADCTD
+1063 
-1072 ASDERHCAR
+1072 
-1081 VACPWHT
+1081 
-1088 MACNGTCVNRRIR
+1088 
-1101 CDGKRDCSD
+1101 
-1110 GRDERDCPTDVR
+1110 
-1122 SAAGLPI
+1122 
-1129 SKSCQPL
+1129 
-1136 QWQCANFECIDRRQ
+1136 
-1150 YCDNRKDCRDG
+1150 
-1161 SDEFPVNCIGNATT
+1161 TT

-1188 CDDSCFNHSIRCN
+1188 CDDSCLNHSIRCN
-1201 GVSDCSD
+1201 GVTDCSD

-1215 HHSIPPPSSHYPIL
+1215 LHSIQPTSSHYPN
-1229 PCPQH
+1229 PNHRSCPVH
-1234 TCPSGRCFS
+1234 TCPSSGRCYS
-1243 ENERCD
+1243 ESERCD

-1254 EDGFDEA
+1254 EDGSDEA

-1270 CHNGDCVPYSS
+1270 CHNGDCIPYSS
-1281 TCDGIPQCRDGSDEL
+1281 TCDGVPQCRDGSDEL

-1301 LECLPSQFRC
+1301 LECLPNQFRC

-1334 EQNCGRHHEADTT
+1334 EQNCGRHTEADTT
-1347 ADTSAT
+1347 AAT
-1353 SAASTST
+1353 SGTATTST
-1360 TTVSPSTTSSPPLRI
+1360 TTTTASPGPGLRI
-1375 ICPATLFR
+1375 ICPATSFR

-1423 PGRTTSQLNLKTYP
+1423 PGRTNNQLNLKTYP

-1644 CSDGSDEVGC
+1644 CFDGSDEVGC

-1668 LLEGESLDLT
+1668 LLEGEPLDLT

-1836 VHYGGRETPY
+1836 VLYGGRETPY
-1846 LALPSD
+1846 LALPND
-1852 YMGSQLKSYGGNL
+1852 YMGNQLKSYGGNL

-2022 DPRRGIPCRDC
+2022 DPRRGIPCREC

-2056 CNCFEGYAGKRCES
+2056 CNCFEGYTGKRCET

-2096 DGTYSIYA
+2096 DGTYSIFA
-2104 DGSCHCKDRVI
+2104 DGTCHCKDRVI

-2174 VRDYTRPTAQSLEI
+2174 VRDYTRPMAQSLEI

-2433 DPQPPY
+2433 EPQPPY

-2446 QTSDCSSWCQAE
+2446 QTSDCSRWCQAE
-2458 GTVNCQGNYCY
+2458 GTVNCQGSYCY
-2469 CKPNVNGD
+2469 CKPNVIGD

-2491 ANPDGCKECY
+2491 TNPDGCKECY

-2577 YGGELQYKLR
+2577 YGGELQYKLH

-2617 PDGLHRVRLNE
+2617 PDGLNRVRLNE

-2641 PATRSDFMTV
+2641 PASRSDFMSV

-2699 QCPAGYTGNSCESCA
+2699 QCPAGYTGNSCETCA
-2714 PLHYRDADGACRL
+2714 PLHYRDADDSCRL

-2740 GSNGYPECQCKPRF
+2740 DSNGYPECQCKPRF

-2764 SPIIEEP
+2764 SPIFEDP

-2786 WFNIAPNETISFN
+2786 KFDIAPNETISFN

-2808 RIIGNITKLRYGCHL
+2808 RMIGKITKLPNGCHS
-2823 RDTGNEPEQEP
+2823 RDTGNEAEQQP
-2834 EEPEDN
+2834 DEPEDN
-2840 GRTQIIVSIARP
+2840 GLTQIIVSIARP

-2886 SRLPEDSEVEGGVL
+2886 SHLPEDSEVEGGVL
-2900 HLYNLQITDSGIYVC
+2900 YLRNLQITDSGIYVC
-2915 HAENNETMHVYQ
+2915 HAENNETMHGYQ

-2940 SPARIVDLPNHVT
+2940 SPAQIVDLPNHVT

-2967 GNPTPSV
+2967 GNPAPSV

-2991 THLIF
+2991 TRLIF

-3119 DARVYIERHDLPP
+3119 DARVYIERRDLPP

-3153 RDYSITC
+3153 RDFSITC

-3280 YVVIDDIQIADA
+3280 YVVIDDIQIGDA

-3304 KASGTASLRVVEA
+3304 KASGTATLRVVEA
-3317 PLVVIKPDQQIIRL
+3317 PLVVIKPGQQIIRL
-3331 TDGDELNLECIAS
+3331 TDGDELNLECVAS

-3357 QEPETETSLG
+3357 HEPETETSLG
-3367 VNRDLVSNT
+3367 VNRESVSNT

-3429 YQTDYPPPPARTG
+3429 YQQTDYPAPPVSRPG
-3442 QPQRLRTNIGE
+3442 QPQRFPTNFGD

-3502 NAYDNNDVVTYVVRE
+3502 NAYDNRDEVVTYVVRE

-3564 PLSGSVRIDGQMLRF
+3564 PLPGSVHIDGQMLRF

-3604 AQVVVNPPTEYEQVP
+3604 AQVVVNPPTVYEQVP

-3628 GENIQLR
+3628 GESIQMR

-3679 DAGRY
+3679 DEGRY
-3684 ICDVYDHA
+3684 ICDIYDHS
-3692 SGQRLPATAVDLQV
+3692 SGQRLPGTAVDLQV

-3715 GQSVKDMPCVVFYI
+3715 GQSMKDMPCVVFYI
-3729 CAADFKSNKG
+3729 CAADFKSSKG

-3773 CIKTGMVCDG
+3773 CIKAGMVCDG

-3794 NCIATA
+3794 NCIGTA
-3800 GKPGKSSSNSGSGSG
+3800 GKTGKTSSSSGSGSG
-3815 SGSLKRWKK
+3815 LGSFKRWKK
-3824 SQKMDGEQQHHLIG
+3824 SQKMDRDQHHHPIG
-3838 KRRLQKRHLI
+3838 GQRLQKRHLV

-3855 LPVVPATPPPAS
+3855 LPVASATPAPAP

-3877 TPGRSR
+3877 TPGRAR

-3898 GESTEVECY
+3898 GEAAEVECY

-3937 VMTDVTVAD
+3937 VITDVTAAD

-3990 AKLQCGADTSRQP
+3990 AKLQCGADASRRP

-4023 KLSLEDLQAN
+4023 HLSLEDLQAN
-4033 DAGTYICTALYGDGE
+4033 DAGTYICTAVYGDGE

-4056 VVTGAIPHFHQSP
+4056 VVTGAIPHFHQAP

-4117 KDRYAEFRFDFGGK
+4117 KDRYPEFRFDFGGK

-4197 ADAVTQQTG
+4197 ANAVTQQTG
-4206 FVGCISRLTLQSRTV
+4206 FVGCISRLTLQGRTV

-4227 KFKEGITSCQPCAQN
+4227 KFKEGITSCQPCAQS
-4242 PCSNGGICLESQTEV
+4242 PCDNGGICLESQTEV

-4262 CQQGWTGRNCAV
+4262 CQQGWTGRNCAFA
-4274 SGTQCTPGVCGAG
+4274 GTQCTPGVCGAG
-4287 RCENTD
+4287 RCENTER
-4293 LDMECL
+4293 DMECL

-4337 VNITLSVRPSSLR
+4337 VNITLSVRPSRLR

-4414 SILRVG
+4414 SVLRVG
-4420 EGQEQRAKASGT
+4420 EGQEQRAKASGA
-4432 ARTLSLKTPLY
+4432 ARTLSLKTPLF

-4455 RDVNITDGFDGC
+4455 RDVNITEGFDGC
-4467 ISKLYDSQRSI
+4467 ISGLYDSQRSI

-4487 ANIQNCGELNEIGG
+4487 ANIQNCGELNEISG
-4501 GDGGDG
+4501 
-4507 EADGDSE
+4507 ADGDAEAEDESE
-4514 VPVAPAGDPPAP
+4514 VPVAPAVVPSARVPE
-4526 LPDAT
+4526 AT
-4531 SNQEEQL
+4531 SEQEEQL

-4557 IEAENQALCSCPLG
+4557 SEVENQAICSCPLG

-4586 ASFRGHGYL
+4586 ASFRGHGYM
-4595 EINRNQFDAAV
+4595 EINRNQFDSNI
-4606 EQVFTSA
+4606 EQLFTSA

-4625 LLWWGQVAGEEYV
+4625 LLWWGQVAGEEFV

-4683 RVENTAILEVDRIS
+4683 RVDNTAILEVDRIS

-4731 HTHNFVGCIVVV
+4731 QRHNFVGCIVVV

-4751 NLGQAGVNA
+4751 NLGQAAVNA

>member
-9 SASVSG
+9 SG
-15 IATGR
+15 IVTGR

-35 ACHMPLTNAKQ
+35 ACHVPLTNAKQ
-46 VSNFDDDLDFILADE
+46 VSNFDEDLDFILADD
-61 VSLQPSS
+61 VSLQPNGKVDSM
-68 KLGSAAALHGGGGDS
+68 ALHGVGGDS
-83 LLDDDDEGLL
+83 LLDDDEGFLN
-93 EDDDLPLAEVQQA
+93 DDDLPLAEAQQA
-106 ADEDEG
+106 ADEDEELGQG
-112 NWFSQGVHRVRRSLS
+112 NWFSKGVHRVRRSLS
-127 RIFGGDGAAAAEKTR
+127 RIFGGDR
-142 NRRGIIERQQERRR
+142 NRRGITERQQERRR
-156 RAREERER
+156 RAKDERVR
-164 SRLDQKHRLQEQKE
+164 SKLEQKHRLEEQKK
-178 RQKVLM
+178 RPKVMM

-195 TEPRKRAS
+195 TDPRKRAS

-257 KFFVTTVDDDELD
+257 KFFDTTVDDDELE
-270 IRSTLLRVDQTD
+270 IRSTLLRVDQTE

-294 LPNRITEFEDQLR
+294 LPNRITDFEDQLR

-320 AFADDV
+320 AFADDI
-326 FSFEKV
+326 FTFKKV
-332 HEPTDPSDPSDPN
+332 HETMWQAAVPPTTTTPPPPPMETPASPPAFKAGCDGPDFTCANGQRIHCYDLCNGREDCQDGSDEWEGTCGRYYIEPTDQSDPNDPNDPNEPSDPN
-345 EDPLPHEP
+345 EDQPSHEP
-353 TATSEPDVEGSGH
+353 TARPESDVEGSGH
-366 NSWNTGPSD
+366 NSWNS

-381 DATFICRTTGTTIC
+381 DATFICHVSGNTIC

-417 ETNIATSPGLVCT
+417 QTNSDTRPGLVCT

-436 DSICLPLAYRCNGQ
+436 DSTCLPLSYRCNGHI
-450 VECLDETDEAGC
+450 ECRDETDEAGC
-462 PPPPYSSG
+462 PQPPNSSG
-470 ADANPGSGAPADREP
+470 EEGNRGSEAPTDREP
-485 EEDSDTENRET
+485 QEDLDSDNRE
-496 VSQPDQ
+496 SIPES
-502 EPEPEPEATPDPDT
+502 EPEHESDPYPESTPEPDT

-557 NEECPAAC
+557 NEECP
-565 SGMEYQCRDGTR
+565 
-577 CISVSQQCDGQP
+577 
-589 DCSDGDDEEH
+589 
-599 CDGSGFGVDD
+599 
-609 DEQCRFDEFRCGT
+609 
-622 GECIPMRQ
+622 
-630 VCDNIYDCNDYTDEI
+630 
-645 GCDLSNEDVGG
+645 
-656 IGIAIDHHRPTPKGW
+656 
-671 DNEVVLPELEYL
+671 
-683 PVGRYNKPDPQNKC
+683 
-697 ASNQFHCVNT
+697 
-707 DVCIPLHLR
+707 
-716 CDGYYHCNDM
+716 
-726 SDEADCERYQPPPK
+726 
-740 TRRPPTIRVT
+740 
-750 TRSPWDFSPDSLE
+750 
-763 RRTTEGGPRGGVTIR
+763 
-778 PTSPTATATAT
+778 
-789 ATTTNP
+789 
-795 ITTTSS
+795 
-801 TATTIAT
+801 
-808 YSSSS
+808 
-813 SSSPSLG
+813 
-820 ASNCLENIEFACH
+820 
-833 NHDCIP
+833 
-839 IESVCDGIAD
+839 
-849 CGHHEDEDYVLCNCS
+849 
-864 SDKYKCQRGGGCI
+864 
-877 PKTQVCDGKSQC
+877 
-889 HDGSDESACHFQ
+889 
-901 DKFNKTRL
+901 
-909 GVECLSFQYQCGDG
+909 
-923 SCISGYK
+923 
-930 RCNGITDCA
+930 
-939 DGADEYNC
+939 
-947 LFNYEDVD
+947 
-955 YDTDPDNNPL
+955 
-965 NECDILEFECDL
+965 
-977 GQCLPLEKKCD
+977 
-988 GYTDCGD
+988 
-995 ETDEL
+995 
-1000 DCPAFTEHC
+1000 
-1009 LENEFECDEYCMP
+1009 
-1022 RDQLCN
+1022 
-1028 GIANCNDG
+1028 
-1036 SDERNCT
+1036 
-1043 FCRDDAYLCNTGEC
+1043 
-1057 IADNQR
+1057 
-1063 CNGHADCTD
+1063 
-1072 ASDERHCAR
+1072 
-1081 VACPWHT
+1081 
-1088 MACNGTCVNRRIR
+1088 
-1101 CDGKRDCSD
+1101 
-1110 GRDERDCPTDVR
+1110 
-1122 SAAGLPI
+1122 
-1129 SKSCQPL
+1129 
-1136 QWQCANFECIDRRQ
+1136 
-1150 YCDNRKDCRDG
+1150 
-1161 SDEFPVNCIGNATT
+1161 TT

-1188 CDDSCFNHSIRCN
+1188 CDDSCLNHSIRCN
-1201 GVSDCSD
+1201 GVTDCSD

-1215 HHSIPPPSSHYPIL
+1215 LHSIQPTSSHYPN
-1229 PCPQH
+1229 PNHRSCPVH
-1234 TCPSGRCFS
+1234 TCPSSGRCYS
-1243 ENERCD
+1243 ESERCD

-1254 EDGFDEA
+1254 EDGSDEA

-1270 CHNGDCVPYSS
+1270 CHNGDCIPYSS
-1281 TCDGIPQCRDGSDEL
+1281 TCDGVPQCRDGSDEL

-1301 LECLPSQFRC
+1301 LECLPNQFRC

-1334 EQNCGRHHEADTT
+1334 EQNCGRHTEADTT
-1347 ADTSAT
+1347 AAT
-1353 SAASTST
+1353 SGTATTST
-1360 TTVSPSTTSSPPLRI
+1360 TTTTASPGPGLRI
-1375 ICPATLFR
+1375 ICPATSFR

-1423 PGRTTSQLNLKTYP
+1423 PGRTNNQLNLKTYP

-1644 CSDGSDEVGC
+1644 CFDGSDEVGC

-1668 LLEGESLDLT
+1668 LLEGEPLDLT

-1836 VHYGGRETPY
+1836 VLYGGRETPY
-1846 LALPSD
+1846 LALPND
-1852 YMGSQLKSYGGNL
+1852 YMGNQLKSYGGNL

-2022 DPRRGIPCRDC
+2022 DPRRGIPCREC

-2056 CNCFEGYAGKRCES
+2056 CNCFEGYTGKRCET

-2096 DGTYSIYA
+2096 DGTYSIFA
-2104 DGSCHCKDRVI
+2104 DGTCHCKDRVI

-2174 VRDYTRPTAQSLEI
+2174 VRDYTRPMAQSLEI

-2433 DPQPPY
+2433 EPQPPY

-2446 QTSDCSSWCQAE
+2446 QTSDCSRWCQAE
-2458 GTVNCQGNYCY
+2458 GTVNCQGSYCY
-2469 CKPNVNGD
+2469 CKPNVIGD

-2491 ANPDGCKECY
+2491 TNPDGCKECY

-2577 YGGELQYKLR
+2577 YGGELQYKLH

-2617 PDGLHRVRLNE
+2617 PDGLNRVRLNE

-2641 PATRSDFMTV
+2641 PASRSDFMSV

-2699 QCPAGYTGNSCESCA
+2699 QCPAGYTGNSCETCA
-2714 PLHYRDADGACRL
+2714 PLHYRDADDSCRL

-2740 GSNGYPECQCKPRF
+2740 DSNGYPECQCKPRF

-2764 SPIIEEP
+2764 SPIFEDP

-2786 WFNIAPNETISFN
+2786 KFDIAPNETISFN

-2808 RIIGNITKLRYGCHL
+2808 RMIGKITKLPNGCHS
-2823 RDTGNEPEQEP
+2823 RDTGNEAEQQP
-2834 EEPEDN
+2834 DEPEDN
-2840 GRTQIIVSIARP
+2840 GLTQIIVSIARP

-2886 SRLPEDSEVEGGVL
+2886 SHLPEDSEVEGGVL
-2900 HLYNLQITDSGIYVC
+2900 YLRNLQITDSGIYVC
-2915 HAENNETMHVYQ
+2915 HAENNETMHGYQ

-2940 SPARIVDLPNHVT
+2940 SPAQIVDLPNHVT

-2967 GNPTPSV
+2967 GNPAPSV

-2991 THLIF
+2991 TRLIF

-3119 DARVYIERHDLPP
+3119 DARVYIERRDLPP

-3153 RDYSITC
+3153 RDFSITC

-3280 YVVIDDIQIADA
+3280 YVVIDDIQIGDA

-3304 KASGTASLRVVEA
+3304 KASGTATLRVVEA
-3317 PLVVIKPDQQIIRL
+3317 PLVVIKPGQQIIRL
-3331 TDGDELNLECIAS
+3331 TDGDELNLECVAS

-3357 QEPETETSLG
+3357 HEPETETSLG
-3367 VNRDLVSNT
+3367 VNRESVSNT

-3429 YQTDYPPPPARTG
+3429 YQQTDYPAPPVSRPG
-3442 QPQRLRTNIGE
+3442 QPQRFPTNFGD

-3502 NAYDNNDVVTYVVRE
+3502 NAYDNRDEVVTYVVRE

-3564 PLSGSVRIDGQMLRF
+3564 PLPGSVHIDGQMLRF

-3604 AQVVVNPPTEYEQVP
+3604 AQVVVNPPTVYEQVP

-3628 GENIQLR
+3628 GESIQMR

-3679 DAGRY
+3679 DEGRY
-3684 ICDVYDHA
+3684 ICDIYDHS
-3692 SGQRLPATAVDLQV
+3692 SGQRLPGTAVDLQV

-3715 GQSVKDMPCVVFYI
+3715 GQSMKDMPCVVFYI
-3729 CAADFKSNKG
+3729 CAADFKSSKG

-3773 CIKTGMVCDG
+3773 CIKAGMVCDG

-3794 NCIATA
+3794 NCIGTA
-3800 GKPGKSSSNSGSGSG
+3800 GKTGKTSSSSGSGSG
-3815 SGSLKRWKK
+3815 LGSFKRWKK
-3824 SQKMDGEQQHHLIG
+3824 SQKMDRDQHHHPIG
-3838 KRRLQKRHLI
+3838 GQRLQKRHLV

-3855 LPVVPATPPPAS
+3855 LPVASATPAPAP

-3877 TPGRSR
+3877 TPGRAR

-3898 GESTEVECY
+3898 GEAAEVECY

-3937 VMTDVTVAD
+3937 VITDVTAAD

-3990 AKLQCGADTSRQP
+3990 AKLQCGADASRRP

-4023 KLSLEDLQAN
+4023 HLSLEDLQAN
-4033 DAGTYICTALYGDGE
+4033 DAGTYICTAVYGDGE

-4056 VVTGAIPHFHQSP
+4056 VVTGAIPHFHQAP

-4117 KDRYAEFRFDFGGK
+4117 KDRYPEFRFDFGGK

-4197 ADAVTQQTG
+4197 ANAVTQQTG
-4206 FVGCISRLTLQSRTV
+4206 FVGCISRLTLQGRTV

-4227 KFKEGITSCQPCAQN
+4227 KFKEGITSCQPCAQS
-4242 PCSNGGICLESQTEV
+4242 PCDNGGICLESQTEV

-4262 CQQGWTGRNCAV
+4262 CQQGWTGRNCAFA
-4274 SGTQCTPGVCGAG
+4274 GTQCTPGVCGAG
-4287 RCENTD
+4287 RCENTER
-4293 LDMECL
+4293 DMECL

-4337 VNITLSVRPSSLR
+4337 VNITLSVRPSRLR

-4414 SILRVG
+4414 SVLRVG
-4420 EGQEQRAKASGT
+4420 EGQEQRAKASGA
-4432 ARTLSLKTPLY
+4432 ARTLSLKTPLF

-4455 RDVNITDGFDGC
+4455 RDVNITEGFDGC
-4467 ISKLYDSQRSI
+4467 ISGLYDSQRSI

-4487 ANIQNCGELNEIGG
+4487 ANIQNCGELNEISG
-4501 GDGGDG
+4501 
-4507 EADGDSE
+4507 ADGDAEAEDESE
-4514 VPVAPAGDPPAP
+4514 VPVAPAVVPSARVPE
-4526 LPDAT
+4526 AT
-4531 SNQEEQL
+4531 SEQEEQL

-4557 IEAENQALCSCPLG
+4557 SEVENQAICSCPLG

-4586 ASFRGHGYL
+4586 ASFRGHGYM
-4595 EINRNQFDAAV
+4595 EINRNQFDSNI
-4606 EQVFTSA
+4606 EQLFTSA

-4625 LLWWGQVAGEEYV
+4625 LLWWGQVAGEEFV

-4683 RVENTAILEVDRIS
+4683 RVDNTAILEVDRIS

-4731 HTHNFVGCIVVV
+4731 QRHNFVGCIVVV

-4751 NLGQAGVNA
+4751 NLGQAAVNA

>member
-9 SASVSG
+9 SG
-15 IATGR
+15 IVTGR

-35 ACHMPLTNAKQ
+35 ACHVPLTNAKQ
-46 VSNFDDDLDFILADE
+46 VSNFDDDLDFILADD
-61 VSLQPSS
+61 VSLQPNGKVDSM
-68 KLGSAAALHGGGGDS
+68 ALHGVGGDS
-83 LLDDDDEGLL
+83 LLDGDDDDDEGFLN
-93 EDDDLPLAEVQQA
+93 DDDLPLAEAQQA
-106 ADEDEG
+106 ADEDEELGQG
-112 NWFSQGVHRVRRSLS
+112 NWFSKGVHRVRRSLS
-127 RIFGGDGAAAAEKTR
+127 RIFGGDATSASEKTR
-142 NRRGIIERQQERRR
+142 KRRGITERQQERRR
-156 RAREERER
+156 RAKDERVR
-164 SRLDQKHRLQEQKE
+164 SKLEQKHRLEEQKK
-178 RQKVLM
+178 RPKVMM

-195 TEPRKRAS
+195 TDPRKRAS

-257 KFFVTTVDDDELD
+257 KFFDTTVDDDELE
-270 IRSTLLRVDQTD
+270 IRSTLLRVDQTE

-294 LPNRITEFEDQLR
+294 LPNRITDFEDQLR

-332 HEPTDPSDPSDPN
+332 HEPTDQSDPNDPNEPSDPN
-345 EDPLPHEP
+345 EDQLPHEP
-353 TATSEPDVEGSGH
+353 TARPESDVEGSGH
-366 NSWNTGPSD
+366 NSWNN

-381 DATFICRTTGTTIC
+381 DATFICHISGNTIC

-417 ETNIATSPGLVCT
+417 QTNGDTSPGLVCT

-436 DSICLPLAYRCNGQ
+436 DSTCLPLSYRCNGHI
-450 VECLDETDEAGC
+450 ECRDETDEAGC
-462 PPPPYSSG
+462 PQPPISSG
-470 ADANPGSGAPADREP
+470 EEGNRGSEAPTDREP
-485 EEDSDTENRET
+485 EEDLDSDNRE
-496 VSQPDQ
+496 SIPES
-502 EPEPEPEATPDPDT
+502 EPEHESDPYPESTPEPDT

-577 CISVSQQCDGQP
+577 CISVSQQCDGHA

-645 GCDLSNEDVGG
+645 SCDILTNEQEEGLGIPFERRRPAPKLGRDNDGELS
-656 IGIAIDHHRPTPKGW
+656 T
-671 DNEVVLPELEYL
+671 EYL
-683 PVGRYNKPDPQNKC
+683 PVGRYDKADPENNC
-697 ASNQFHCVNT
+697 ASNQFHCVKT
-707 DVCIPLHLR
+707 GVCIMLHLR
-716 CDGYYHCNDM
+716 CDGFYHCNDM
-726 SDEADCERYQPPPK
+726 SDEADCEQYQAPPK
-740 TRRPPTIRVT
+740 TRKPPTVSVT
-750 TRSPWDFSPDSLE
+750 TRSPWVVSPDALE
-763 RRTTEGGPRGGVTIR
+763 RRTTEGARREGGGGGAVTTR
-778 PTSPTATATAT
+778 PPPQTGTATATAT
-789 ATTTNP
+789 ATNP
-795 ITTTSS
+795 ITTTYPVA
-801 TATTIAT
+801 TATTAT
-808 YSSSS
+808 
-813 SSSPSLG
+813 
-820 ASNCLENIEFACH
+820 
-833 NHDCIP
+833 
-839 IESVCDGIAD
+839 
-849 CGHHEDEDYVLCNCS
+849 
-864 SDKYKCQRGGGCI
+864 
-877 PKTQVCDGKSQC
+877 PKAT
-889 HDGSDESACHFQ
+889 
-901 DKFNKTRL
+901 T
-909 GVECLSFQYQCGDG
+909 
-923 SCISGYK
+923 
-930 RCNGITDCA
+930 
-939 DGADEYNC
+939 
-947 LFNYEDVD
+947 
-955 YDTDPDNNPL
+955 
-965 NECDILEFECDL
+965 
-977 GQCLPLEKKCD
+977 
-988 GYTDCGD
+988 
-995 ETDEL
+995 
-1000 DCPAFTEHC
+1000 
-1009 LENEFECDEYCMP
+1009 
-1022 RDQLCN
+1022 
-1028 GIANCNDG
+1028 
-1036 SDERNCT
+1036 
-1043 FCRDDAYLCNTGEC
+1043 
-1057 IADNQR
+1057 
-1063 CNGHADCTD
+1063 
-1072 ASDERHCAR
+1072 
-1081 VACPWHT
+1081 
-1088 MACNGTCVNRRIR
+1088 
-1101 CDGKRDCSD
+1101 
-1110 GRDERDCPTDVR
+1110 
-1122 SAAGLPI
+1122 
-1129 SKSCQPL
+1129 
-1136 QWQCANFECIDRRQ
+1136 
-1150 YCDNRKDCRDG
+1150 
-1161 SDEFPVNCIGNATT
+1161 TT

-1188 CDDSCFNHSIRCN
+1188 CDDSCLNHSIRCN

-1215 HHSIPPPSSHYPIL
+1215 LNSIQPTSSHYPN
-1229 PCPQH
+1229 PNRRSCPVH
-1234 TCPSGRCFS
+1234 TCPSSGRCYS
-1243 ENERCD
+1243 ESERCD

-1254 EDGFDEA
+1254 EDGSDEA

-1270 CHNGDCVPYSS
+1270 CHNGDCIPYSS
-1281 TCDGIPQCRDGSDEL
+1281 TCDGVPQCRDGSDEL

-1301 LECLPSQFRC
+1301 LECLPNQFRC

-1334 EQNCGRHHEADTT
+1334 EQNCA
-1347 ADTSAT
+1347 
-1353 SAASTST
+1353 
-1360 TTVSPSTTSSPPLRI
+1360 
-1375 ICPATLFR
+1375 
-1383 CENGPCIALGLRC
+1383 
-1396 NGLVDCPY
+1396 
-1404 DSSDEA
+1404 
-1410 DCGLISNE
+1410 
-1418 IEPNE
+1418 NE
-1423 PGRTTSQLNLKTYP
+1423 PGRTTNQLNLKTYP
-1437 DSQIIKERYIREGRE
+1437 DSQIIKERRE

-1644 CSDGSDEVGC
+1644 CFDGSDEVGC

-1668 LLEGESLDLT
+1668 LLEGEPLDLT

-1836 VHYGGRETPY
+1836 VLYGGRETPY
-1846 LALPSD
+1846 LALPND
-1852 YMGSQLKSYGGNL
+1852 YMGNQLKSYGGNL

-2022 DPRRGIPCRDC
+2022 DPRRGIPCREC

-2056 CNCFEGYAGKRCES
+2056 CNCFEGYTGKRCET

-2096 DGTYSIYA
+2096 DGTYSIFA
-2104 DGSCHCKDRVI
+2104 DGTCHCKDRVI

-2264 KSPVSPTTAS
+2264 KSPVTPTTAS

-2383 NGHSTQCDAESG
+2383 NGHSNQCDAESG

-2433 DPQPPY
+2433 EPQPPY

-2446 QTSDCSSWCQAE
+2446 QTSDCSRWCQAE
-2458 GTVNCQGNYCY
+2458 GTVNCQGSYCY
-2469 CKPNVNGD
+2469 CKPNVIGD

-2577 YGGELQYKLR
+2577 YGGELQYKLH

-2617 PDGLHRVRLNE
+2617 PDGLNRVRLNE

-2641 PATRSDFMTV
+2641 PASRSDFMSV

-2699 QCPAGYTGNSCESCA
+2699 QCPAGYTGNSCETCA
-2714 PLHYRDADGACRL
+2714 PLHYRDADDSCRL

-2740 GSNGYPECQCKPRF
+2740 DSNGYPECQCKPRF

-2764 SPIIEEP
+2764 
-2771 PKICDISRGFCCSGF
+2771 
-2786 WFNIAPNETISFN
+2786 
-2799 DTLQIYKDN
+2799 
-2808 RIIGNITKLRYGCHL
+2808 
-2823 RDTGNEPEQEP
+2823 GNEAEQQP
-2834 EEPEDN
+2834 DEPEDN
-2840 GRTQIIVSIARP
+2840 GLTQIIVSIARP

-2886 SRLPEDSEVEGGVL
+2886 SHLPEDSEVEGGVL
-2900 HLYNLQITDSGIYVC
+2900 YLRNLQITDSGIYVC
-2915 HAENNETMHVYQ
+2915 HAENNETMHGYQ

-2940 SPARIVDLPNHVT
+2940 SPAQIVDLPNHVT

-2967 GNPTPSV
+2967 GNPAPSV

-2991 THLIF
+2991 TRLIF

-3119 DARVYIERHDLPP
+3119 DARVYIERRDLPP

-3153 RDYSITC
+3153 RDFSITC

-3304 KASGTASLRVVEA
+3304 KASGTATLRVVEA
-3317 PLVVIKPDQQIIRL
+3317 PLVVIKPGQQIIRL
-3331 TDGDELNLECIAS
+3331 TDGDELNLECVAS

-3357 QEPETETSLG
+3357 HEPETETSLG
-3367 VNRDLVSNT
+3367 VNRELVSNT

-3429 YQTDYPPPPARTG
+3429 YQQTDYPPPPVSRPG
-3442 QPQRLRTNIGE
+3442 QPQRFPTNFGE

-3502 NAYDNNDVVTYVVRE
+3502 NAYDNRDEVVTYVVRE

-3564 PLSGSVRIDGQMLRF
+3564 PLPGSVHIDGQMLRF

-3604 AQVVVNPPTEYEQVP
+3604 AQVVVNPPTVYEQVP

-3628 GENIQLR
+3628 GESIQMR

-3679 DAGRY
+3679 DEGRY
-3684 ICDVYDHA
+3684 ICDVYDHS
-3692 SGQRLPATAVDLQV
+3692 SGQRLPGTAVDLQV
-3706 HRAPYQYKV
+3706 HP
-3715 GQSVKDMPCVVFYI
+3715 
-3729 CAADFKSNKG
+3729 
-3739 SSIKPLAPGGTIRPP
+3739 
-3754 IISYACQPSDFKCV
+3754 
-3768 SHPHT
+3768 
-3773 CIKTGMVCDG
+3773 
-3783 IYDCLDHSDEF
+3783 
-3794 NCIATA
+3794 
-3800 GKPGKSSSNSGSGSG
+3800 
-3815 SGSLKRWKK
+3815 
-3824 SQKMDGEQQHHLIG
+3824 
-3838 KRRLQKRHLI
+3838 
-3848 LRRSFAG
+3848 G
-3855 LPVVPATPPPAS
+3855 LPVAPATPAPAP

-3877 TPGRSR
+3877 TPGRAR

-3937 VMTDVTVAD
+3937 VMTDVTAAD

-3990 AKLQCGADTSRQP
+3990 AKLQCGADASRQP

-4023 KLSLEDLQAN
+4023 HLSLEDLQAN
-4033 DAGTYICTALYGDGE
+4033 DAGTYICTAVYGDGE

-4056 VVTGAIPHFHQSP
+4056 VVTGAIPHFHQAP

-4117 KDRYAEFRFDFGGK
+4117 KDRYPEFRFDFGGK

-4197 ADAVTQQTG
+4197 ANAVTQQTG
-4206 FVGCISRLTLQSRTV
+4206 FVGCISRLTLQGRTV

-4227 KFKEGITSCQPCAQN
+4227 KFKEGITSCQPCAQS
-4242 PCSNGGICLESQTEV
+4242 PCDNGGICLESQTEV

-4274 SGTQCTPGVCGAG
+4274 AGTQCTPGVCGAG
-4287 RCENTD
+4287 RCENTER
-4293 LDMECL
+4293 DMECL

-4312 EHLNEQSLNFKRNS
+4312 EHLNEQSINFKRNS

-4414 SILRVG
+4414 SVLRVG
-4420 EGQEQRAKASGT
+4420 EGQEQRAKASGA
-4432 ARTLSLKTPLY
+4432 ARTLSLKTPLF

-4455 RDVNITDGFDGC
+4455 RDVNITEGFDGC
-4467 ISKLYDSQRSI
+4467 ISGLYDSQRSI

-4487 ANIQNCGELNEIGG
+4487 ANIQNCGELNEISGAD
-4501 GDGGDG
+4501 GDA
-4507 EADGDSE
+4507 EAEGDSE
-4514 VPVAPAGDPPAP
+4514 VPVAPAVVPSARVPE
-4526 LPDAT
+4526 AT
-4531 SNQEEQL
+4531 SEQEEQL

-4557 IEAENQALCSCPLG
+4557 SEVENQAICSCPLG

-4586 ASFRGHGYL
+4586 ASFRGHGYM
-4595 EINRNQFDAAV
+4595 EINRNQFDSNI
-4606 EQVFTSA
+4606 EQLFTSA

-4625 LLWWGQVAGEEYV
+4625 LLWWGQVAGEEFV

-4683 RVENTAILEVDRIS
+4683 RVDNTAILEVDRIS

-4731 HTHNFVGCIVVV
+4731 QRHNFVGCIVVV

-4751 NLGQAGVNA
+4751 NLGQAAVNA

>member
-1 MGSSGSQA
+1 MG
-9 SASVSG
+9 
-15 IATGR
+15 R
-20 MSLLLRLLAVALVMN
+20 RLW
-35 ACHMPLTNAKQ
+35 
-46 VSNFDDDLDFILADE
+46 
-61 VSLQPSS
+61 
-68 KLGSAAALHGGGGDS
+68 AAALWLLCS
-83 LLDDDDEGLL
+83 LLAL
-93 EDDDLPLAEVQQA
+93 ERPESTQA
-106 ADEDEG
+106 
-112 NWFSQGVHRVRRSLS
+112 
-127 RIFGGDGAAAAEKTR
+127 
-142 NRRGIIERQQERRR
+142 RG
-156 RAREERER
+156 
-164 SRLDQKHRLQEQKE
+164 
-178 RQKVLM
+178 
-184 KQVQQQ
+184 
-190 LHNRA
+190 
-195 TEPRKRAS
+195 
-203 ELYDETEGSSPDVD
+203 
-217 EETSFYRTYFTI
+217 TYI
-229 AEPYTDEFADRNSEA
+229 AF
-244 FLNLQKLLEEEIR
+244 
-257 KFFVTTVDDDELD
+257 
-270 IRSTLLRVDQTD
+270 
-282 DGFKVNVMLQLE
+282 
-294 LPNRITEFEDQLR
+294 
-307 EQLTTYSRLGRLG
+307 
-320 AFADDV
+320 
-326 FSFEKV
+326 
-332 HEPTDPSDPSDPN
+332 
-345 EDPLPHEP
+345 
-353 TATSEPDVEGSGH
+353 
-366 NSWNTGPSD
+366 
-375 DLGCRG
+375 
-381 DATFICRTTGTTIC
+381 
-395 DEMRCDG
+395 
-402 VFNCQNGEDEEDCYP
+402 
-417 ETNIATSPGLVCT
+417 
-430 EDQFRC
+430 
-436 DSICLPLAYRCNGQ
+436 
-450 VECLDETDEAGC
+450 
-462 PPPPYSSG
+462 
-470 ADANPGSGAPADREP
+470 
-485 EEDSDTENRET
+485 
-496 VSQPDQ
+496 
-502 EPEPEPEATPDPDT
+502 
-516 GRNEVWSPE
+516 E

-557 NEECPAAC
+557 NEECP
-565 SGMEYQCRDGTR
+565 
-577 CISVSQQCDGQP
+577 
-589 DCSDGDDEEH
+589 
-599 CDGSGFGVDD
+599 
-609 DEQCRFDEFRCGT
+609 
-622 GECIPMRQ
+622 
-630 VCDNIYDCNDYTDEI
+630 
-645 GCDLSNEDVGG
+645 
-656 IGIAIDHHRPTPKGW
+656 
-671 DNEVVLPELEYL
+671 
-683 PVGRYNKPDPQNKC
+683 
-697 ASNQFHCVNT
+697 
-707 DVCIPLHLR
+707 
-716 CDGYYHCNDM
+716 
-726 SDEADCERYQPPPK
+726 
-740 TRRPPTIRVT
+740 
-750 TRSPWDFSPDSLE
+750 
-763 RRTTEGGPRGGVTIR
+763 
-778 PTSPTATATAT
+778 
-789 ATTTNP
+789 
-795 ITTTSS
+795 
-801 TATTIAT
+801 

-813 SSSPSLG
+813 SSSPSSG
-820 ASNCLENIEFACH
+820 TSNCLENIEFACH
-833 NHDCIP
+833 NRDCIP
-839 IESVCDGIAD
+839 IESVCDGTVD
-849 CGHHEDEDYVLCNCS
+849 CGHHEDEDYALCNCS

-889 HDGSDESACHFQ
+889 RDGSDESACHFQ

-909 GVECLSFQYQCGDG
+909 GVECMSFQYQCGDG

-955 YDTDPDNNPL
+955 YDTDTDPDNNPL

-1000 DCPAFTEHC
+1000 DCPAFT
-1009 LENEFECDEYCMP
+1009 
-1022 RDQLCN
+1022 
-1028 GIANCNDG
+1028 
-1036 SDERNCT
+1036 
-1043 FCRDDAYLCNTGEC
+1043 
-1057 IADNQR
+1057 
-1063 CNGHADCTD
+1063 
-1072 ASDERHCAR
+1072 
-1081 VACPWHT
+1081 
-1088 MACNGTCVNRRIR
+1088 
-1101 CDGKRDCSD
+1101 
-1110 GRDERDCPTDVR
+1110 
-1122 SAAGLPI
+1122 
-1129 SKSCQPL
+1129 
-1136 QWQCANFECIDRRQ
+1136 
-1150 YCDNRKDCRDG
+1150 
-1161 SDEFPVNCIGNATT
+1161 ATT

-1188 CDDSCFNHSIRCN
+1188 CDDSCLNHSIRCN
-1201 GVSDCSD
+1201 GVTDCSD

-1215 HHSIPPPSSHYPIL
+1215 LHSIQPTSSHYPN
-1229 PCPQH
+1229 PNHRSCPVH
-1234 TCPSGRCFS
+1234 TCPSSGRCYS
-1243 ENERCD
+1243 ESERCD

-1254 EDGFDEA
+1254 EDGSDEA

-1270 CHNGDCVPYSS
+1270 CHNGDCIPYSS
-1281 TCDGIPQCRDGSDEL
+1281 TCDGVPQCRDGSDEL

-1301 LECLPSQFRC
+1301 LECLPNQFRC

-1334 EQNCGRHHEADTT
+1334 EQNCA
-1347 ADTSAT
+1347 
-1353 SAASTST
+1353 
-1360 TTVSPSTTSSPPLRI
+1360 
-1375 ICPATLFR
+1375 
-1383 CENGPCIALGLRC
+1383 
-1396 NGLVDCPY
+1396 
-1404 DSSDEA
+1404 
-1410 DCGLISNE
+1410 
-1418 IEPNE
+1418 NE
-1423 PGRTTSQLNLKTYP
+1423 PGRTNNQLNLKTYP
-1437 DSQIIKERYIREGRE
+1437 DSQIIKERRE

-1644 CSDGSDEVGC
+1644 CFDGSDEVGC

-1668 LLEGESLDLT
+1668 LLEGEPLDLT

-1836 VHYGGRETPY
+1836 VLYGGRETPY
-1846 LALPSD
+1846 LALPND
-1852 YMGSQLKSYGGNL
+1852 YMGNQLKSYGGNL

-2022 DPRRGIPCRDC
+2022 DPRRGIPCREC

-2056 CNCFEGYAGKRCES
+2056 CNCFEGYTGKRCET

-2096 DGTYSIYA
+2096 DGTYSIFA
-2104 DGSCHCKDRVI
+2104 DGTCHCKDRVI

-2174 VRDYTRPTAQSLEI
+2174 VRDYTRPMAQSLEI

-2433 DPQPPY
+2433 EPQPPY

-2446 QTSDCSSWCQAE
+2446 QTSDCSRWCQAE
-2458 GTVNCQGNYCY
+2458 GTVNCQGSYCY
-2469 CKPNVNGD
+2469 CKPNVIGD

-2491 ANPDGCKECY
+2491 TNPDGCKECY

-2577 YGGELQYKLR
+2577 YGGELQYKLH

-2617 PDGLHRVRLNE
+2617 PDGLNRVRLNE

-2641 PATRSDFMTV
+2641 PASRSDFMSV

-2699 QCPAGYTGNSCESCA
+2699 QCPAGYTGNSCETCA
-2714 PLHYRDADGACRL
+2714 PLHYRDADDSCRL

-2740 GSNGYPECQCKPRF
+2740 DSNGYPECQCKPRF

-2764 SPIIEEP
+2764 
-2771 PKICDISRGFCCSGF
+2771 
-2786 WFNIAPNETISFN
+2786 
-2799 DTLQIYKDN
+2799 
-2808 RIIGNITKLRYGCHL
+2808 
-2823 RDTGNEPEQEP
+2823 GNEAEQQP
-2834 EEPEDN
+2834 DEPEDN
-2840 GRTQIIVSIARP
+2840 GLTQIIVSIARP

-2886 SRLPEDSEVEGGVL
+2886 SHLPEDSEVEGGVL
-2900 HLYNLQITDSGIYVC
+2900 YLRNLQITDSGIYVC
-2915 HAENNETMHVYQ
+2915 HAENNETMHGYQ

-2940 SPARIVDLPNHVT
+2940 SPAQIVDLPNHVT

-2967 GNPTPSV
+2967 GNPAPSV

-2991 THLIF
+2991 TRLIF

-3119 DARVYIERHDLPP
+3119 DARVYIERRDLPP

-3153 RDYSITC
+3153 RDFSITC

-3280 YVVIDDIQIADA
+3280 YVVIDDIQIGDA

-3304 KASGTASLRVVEA
+3304 KASGTATLRVVEA
-3317 PLVVIKPDQQIIRL
+3317 PLVVIKPGQQIIRL
-3331 TDGDELNLECIAS
+3331 TDGDELNLECVAS

-3357 QEPETETSLG
+3357 HEPETETSLG
-3367 VNRDLVSNT
+3367 VNRESVSNT

-3429 YQTDYPPPPARTG
+3429 YQQTDYPAPPVSRPG
-3442 QPQRLRTNIGE
+3442 QPQRFPTNFGD

-3502 NAYDNNDVVTYVVRE
+3502 NAYDNRDEVVTYVVRE

-3564 PLSGSVRIDGQMLRF
+3564 PLPGSVHIDGQMLRF

-3604 AQVVVNPPTEYEQVP
+3604 AQVVVNPPTVYEQVP

-3628 GENIQLR
+3628 GESIQMR

-3679 DAGRY
+3679 DEGRY
-3684 ICDVYDHA
+3684 ICDIYDHS
-3692 SGQRLPATAVDLQV
+3692 SGQRLPGTAVDLQV

-3715 GQSVKDMPCVVFYI
+3715 GQSMKDMPCVVFYI
-3729 CAADFKSNKG
+3729 CAADFKSSKG

-3773 CIKTGMVCDG
+3773 CIKAGMVCDG

-3794 NCIATA
+3794 NCIGTA
-3800 GKPGKSSSNSGSGSG
+3800 GKTGKTSSSSGSGSG
-3815 SGSLKRWKK
+3815 LGSFKRWKK
-3824 SQKMDGEQQHHLIG
+3824 SQKMDRDQHHHPIG
-3838 KRRLQKRHLI
+3838 GQRLQKRHLV

-3855 LPVVPATPPPAS
+3855 LPVASATPAPAP

-3877 TPGRSR
+3877 TPGRAR

-3898 GESTEVECY
+3898 GEAAEVECY

-3937 VMTDVTVAD
+3937 VITDVTAAD

-3990 AKLQCGADTSRQP
+3990 AKLQCGADASRRP

-4023 KLSLEDLQAN
+4023 HLSLEDLQAN
-4033 DAGTYICTALYGDGE
+4033 DAGTYICTAVYGDGE

-4056 VVTGAIPHFHQSP
+4056 VVTGAIPHFHQAP

-4117 KDRYAEFRFDFGGK
+4117 KDRYPEFRFDFGGK

-4197 ADAVTQQTG
+4197 ANAVTQQTG
-4206 FVGCISRLTLQSRTV
+4206 FVGCISRLTLQGRTV

-4227 KFKEGITSCQPCAQN
+4227 KFKEGITSCQPCAQS
-4242 PCSNGGICLESQTEV
+4242 PCDNGGICLESQTEV

-4262 CQQGWTGRNCAV
+4262 CQQGWTGRNCAFA
-4274 SGTQCTPGVCGAG
+4274 GTQCTPGVCGAG
-4287 RCENTD
+4287 RCENTER
-4293 LDMECL
+4293 DMECL

-4337 VNITLSVRPSSLR
+4337 VNITLSVRPSRLR

-4414 SILRVG
+4414 SVLRVG
-4420 EGQEQRAKASGT
+4420 EGQEQRAKASGA
-4432 ARTLSLKTPLY
+4432 ARTLSLKTPLF

-4455 RDVNITDGFDGC
+4455 RDVNITEGFDGC
-4467 ISKLYDSQRSI
+4467 ISGLYDSQRSI

-4487 ANIQNCGELNEIGG
+4487 ANIQNCGELNEISG
-4501 GDGGDG
+4501 
-4507 EADGDSE
+4507 ADGDAEAEDESE
-4514 VPVAPAGDPPAP
+4514 VPVAPAVVPSARVPE
-4526 LPDAT
+4526 AT
-4531 SNQEEQL
+4531 SEQEEQL

-4557 IEAENQALCSCPLG
+4557 SEVENQAICSCPLG

-4586 ASFRGHGYL
+4586 ASFRGHGYM
-4595 EINRNQFDAAV
+4595 EINRNQFDSNI
-4606 EQVFTSA
+4606 EQLFTSA

-4625 LLWWGQVAGEEYV
+4625 LLWWGQVAGEEFV

-4683 RVENTAILEVDRIS
+4683 RVDNTAILEVDRIS

-4731 HTHNFVGCIVVV
+4731 QRHNFVGCIVVV

-4751 NLGQAGVNA
+4751 NLGQAAVNA

>member
-9 SASVSG
+9 SG
-15 IATGR
+15 IVTGR

-35 ACHMPLTNAKQ
+35 ACHVPLTNAKQ
-46 VSNFDDDLDFILADE
+46 VSNFDEDLDFILADD
-61 VSLQPSS
+61 VSLQPNGKVDSM
-68 KLGSAAALHGGGGDS
+68 ALHGVGGDS
-83 LLDDDDEGLL
+83 LLDDDEGFLN
-93 EDDDLPLAEVQQA
+93 DDDLPLAEAQQA
-106 ADEDEG
+106 ADEDEELGQG
-112 NWFSQGVHRVRRSLS
+112 NWFSKGVHRVRRSLS
-127 RIFGGDGAAAAEKTR
+127 RIFGGDR
-142 NRRGIIERQQERRR
+142 NRRGITERQQERRR
-156 RAREERER
+156 RAKDERVR
-164 SRLDQKHRLQEQKE
+164 SKLEQKHRLEEQKK
-178 RQKVLM
+178 RPKVMM

-195 TEPRKRAS
+195 TDPRKRAS

-257 KFFVTTVDDDELD
+257 KFFDTTVDDDELE
-270 IRSTLLRVDQTD
+270 IRSTLLRVDQTE

-294 LPNRITEFEDQLR
+294 LPNRITDFEDQLR

-320 AFADDV
+320 AFADDI
-326 FSFEKV
+326 FTFKKV
-332 HEPTDPSDPSDPN
+332 HEPTDQSDPNDPNDPNEPSDPN
-345 EDPLPHEP
+345 EDQPSHEP
-353 TATSEPDVEGSGH
+353 TARPESDVEGSGH
-366 NSWNTGPSD
+366 NSWNS

-381 DATFICRTTGTTIC
+381 DATFICHVSGNTIC

-417 ETNIATSPGLVCT
+417 QTNSDTRPGLVCT

-436 DSICLPLAYRCNGQ
+436 DSTCLPLSYRCNGHI
-450 VECLDETDEAGC
+450 ECRDETDEAGC
-462 PPPPYSSG
+462 PQPPNSSG
-470 ADANPGSGAPADREP
+470 EEGNRGSEAPTDREP
-485 EEDSDTENRET
+485 QEDLDSDNRE
-496 VSQPDQ
+496 SIPES
-502 EPEPEPEATPDPDT
+502 EPEHESDPYPESTPEPDT

-577 CISVSQQCDGQP
+577 CISVSQQCDGHA

-609 DEQCRFDEFRCGT
+609 DGQCRFDEFRCGT

-645 GCDLSNEDVGG
+645 SCDILTNEEEDGLGIPFERRRPAPKLGRNNDGELS
-656 IGIAIDHHRPTPKGW
+656 T
-671 DNEVVLPELEYL
+671 EYL
-683 PVGRYNKPDPQNKC
+683 PVGRYDKADPENNC
-697 ASNQFHCVNT
+697 ASNQFHCVKT
-707 DVCIPLHLR
+707 GVCIMLHLR
-716 CDGYYHCNDM
+716 CDGFYHCNDM
-726 SDEADCERYQPPPK
+726 SDEADCEQYQAPPK
-740 TRRPPTIRVT
+740 TRKPPTVSVT
-750 TRSPWDFSPDSLE
+750 TRSPWVVSPDALE
-763 RRTTEGGPRGGVTIR
+763 RRTTEGARSEGGGGAVTTR
-778 PTSPTATATAT
+778 PPPQTGTATATAT
-789 ATTTNP
+789 NP
-795 ITTTSS
+795 ITTTYPVA
-801 TATTIAT
+801 TATTAT
-808 YSSSS
+808 
-813 SSSPSLG
+813 
-820 ASNCLENIEFACH
+820 
-833 NHDCIP
+833 
-839 IESVCDGIAD
+839 
-849 CGHHEDEDYVLCNCS
+849 
-864 SDKYKCQRGGGCI
+864 
-877 PKTQVCDGKSQC
+877 PK
-889 HDGSDESACHFQ
+889 
-901 DKFNKTRL
+901 
-909 GVECLSFQYQCGDG
+909 
-923 SCISGYK
+923 
-930 RCNGITDCA
+930 
-939 DGADEYNC
+939 
-947 LFNYEDVD
+947 
-955 YDTDPDNNPL
+955 
-965 NECDILEFECDL
+965 
-977 GQCLPLEKKCD
+977 
-988 GYTDCGD
+988 
-995 ETDEL
+995 
-1000 DCPAFTEHC
+1000 
-1009 LENEFECDEYCMP
+1009 
-1022 RDQLCN
+1022 
-1028 GIANCNDG
+1028 
-1036 SDERNCT
+1036 
-1043 FCRDDAYLCNTGEC
+1043 
-1057 IADNQR
+1057 
-1063 CNGHADCTD
+1063 
-1072 ASDERHCAR
+1072 
-1081 VACPWHT
+1081 
-1088 MACNGTCVNRRIR
+1088 
-1101 CDGKRDCSD
+1101 
-1110 GRDERDCPTDVR
+1110 
-1122 SAAGLPI
+1122 
-1129 SKSCQPL
+1129 
-1136 QWQCANFECIDRRQ
+1136 
-1150 YCDNRKDCRDG
+1150 
-1161 SDEFPVNCIGNATT
+1161 AT
-1175 RLTAADCSSDQFF
+1175 S
-1188 CDDSCFNHSIRCN
+1188 
-1201 GVSDCSD
+1201 
-1208 GRDEHGC
+1208 
-1215 HHSIPPPSSHYPIL
+1215 
-1229 PCPQH
+1229 
-1234 TCPSGRCFS
+1234 
-1243 ENERCD
+1243 
-1249 RRRHC
+1249 
-1254 EDGFDEA
+1254 
-1261 NCCASNQFR
+1261 CASNQFR
-1270 CHNGDCVPYSS
+1270 CHNGDCIPYSS
-1281 TCDGIPQCRDGSDEL
+1281 TCDGVPQCRDGSDEL

-1301 LECLPSQFRC
+1301 LECLPNQFRC

-1334 EQNCGRHHEADTT
+1334 EQNCA
-1347 ADTSAT
+1347 
-1353 SAASTST
+1353 
-1360 TTVSPSTTSSPPLRI
+1360 
-1375 ICPATLFR
+1375 
-1383 CENGPCIALGLRC
+1383 
-1396 NGLVDCPY
+1396 
-1404 DSSDEA
+1404 
-1410 DCGLISNE
+1410 
-1418 IEPNE
+1418 NE
-1423 PGRTTSQLNLKTYP
+1423 PGRTNNQLNLKTYP
-1437 DSQIIKERYIREGRE
+1437 DSQIIKERRE

-1644 CSDGSDEVGC
+1644 CFDGSDEVGC

-1668 LLEGESLDLT
+1668 LLEGEPLDLT

-1836 VHYGGRETPY
+1836 VLYGGRETPY
-1846 LALPSD
+1846 LALPND
-1852 YMGSQLKSYGGNL
+1852 YMGNQLKSYGGNL

-2022 DPRRGIPCRDC
+2022 DPRRGIPCREC

-2056 CNCFEGYAGKRCES
+2056 CNCFEGYTGKRCET

-2096 DGTYSIYA
+2096 DGTYSIFA
-2104 DGSCHCKDRVI
+2104 DGTCHCKDRVI

-2174 VRDYTRPTAQSLEI
+2174 VRDYTRPMAQSLEI

-2433 DPQPPY
+2433 EPQPPY

-2446 QTSDCSSWCQAE
+2446 QTSDCSRWCQAE
-2458 GTVNCQGNYCY
+2458 GTVNCQGSYCY
-2469 CKPNVNGD
+2469 CKPNVIGD

-2491 ANPDGCKECY
+2491 TNPDGCKECY

-2577 YGGELQYKLR
+2577 YGGELQYKLH

-2617 PDGLHRVRLNE
+2617 PDGLNRVRLNE

-2641 PATRSDFMTV
+2641 PASRSDFMSV

-2699 QCPAGYTGNSCESCA
+2699 QCPAGYTGNSCETCA
-2714 PLHYRDADGACRL
+2714 PLHYRDADDSCRL

-2740 GSNGYPECQCKPRF
+2740 DSNGYPECQCKPRF

-2764 SPIIEEP
+2764 
-2771 PKICDISRGFCCSGF
+2771 
-2786 WFNIAPNETISFN
+2786 
-2799 DTLQIYKDN
+2799 
-2808 RIIGNITKLRYGCHL
+2808 
-2823 RDTGNEPEQEP
+2823 GNEAEQQP
-2834 EEPEDN
+2834 DEPEDN
-2840 GRTQIIVSIARP
+2840 GLTQIIVSIARP

-2886 SRLPEDSEVEGGVL
+2886 SHLPEDSEVEGGVL
-2900 HLYNLQITDSGIYVC
+2900 YLRNLQITDSGIYVC
-2915 HAENNETMHVYQ
+2915 HAENNETMHGYQ

-2940 SPARIVDLPNHVT
+2940 SPAQIVDLPNHVT

-2967 GNPTPSV
+2967 GNPAPSV

-2991 THLIF
+2991 TRLIF

-3119 DARVYIERHDLPP
+3119 DARVYIERRDLPP

-3153 RDYSITC
+3153 RDFSITC

-3280 YVVIDDIQIADA
+3280 YVVIDDIQIGDA

-3304 KASGTASLRVVEA
+3304 KASGTATLRVVEA
-3317 PLVVIKPDQQIIRL
+3317 PLVVIKPGQQIIRL
-3331 TDGDELNLECIAS
+3331 TDGDELNLECVAS

-3357 QEPETETSLG
+3357 HEPETETSLG
-3367 VNRDLVSNT
+3367 VNRESVSNT

-3429 YQTDYPPPPARTG
+3429 YQQTDYPAPPVSRPG
-3442 QPQRLRTNIGE
+3442 QPQRFPTNFGD

-3502 NAYDNNDVVTYVVRE
+3502 NAYDNRDEVVTYVVRE

-3564 PLSGSVRIDGQMLRF
+3564 PLPGSVHIDGQMLRF

-3604 AQVVVNPPTEYEQVP
+3604 AQVVVNPPTVYEQVP

-3628 GENIQLR
+3628 GESIQMR

-3679 DAGRY
+3679 DEGRY
-3684 ICDVYDHA
+3684 ICDIYDHS
-3692 SGQRLPATAVDLQV
+3692 SGQRLPGTAVDLQV
-3706 HRAPYQYKV
+3706 HP
-3715 GQSVKDMPCVVFYI
+3715 
-3729 CAADFKSNKG
+3729 
-3739 SSIKPLAPGGTIRPP
+3739 
-3754 IISYACQPSDFKCV
+3754 
-3768 SHPHT
+3768 
-3773 CIKTGMVCDG
+3773 
-3783 IYDCLDHSDEF
+3783 
-3794 NCIATA
+3794 
-3800 GKPGKSSSNSGSGSG
+3800 
-3815 SGSLKRWKK
+3815 
-3824 SQKMDGEQQHHLIG
+3824 
-3838 KRRLQKRHLI
+3838 
-3848 LRRSFAG
+3848 G
-3855 LPVVPATPPPAS
+3855 LPVASATPAPAP

-3877 TPGRSR
+3877 TPGRAR

-3898 GESTEVECY
+3898 GEAAEVECY

-3937 VMTDVTVAD
+3937 VITDVTAAD

-3990 AKLQCGADTSRQP
+3990 AKLQCGADASRRP

-4023 KLSLEDLQAN
+4023 HLSLEDLQAN
-4033 DAGTYICTALYGDGE
+4033 DAGTYICTAVYGDGE

-4056 VVTGAIPHFHQSP
+4056 VVTGAIPHFHQAP

-4117 KDRYAEFRFDFGGK
+4117 KDRYPEFRFDFGGK

-4197 ADAVTQQTG
+4197 ANAVTQQTG
-4206 FVGCISRLTLQSRTV
+4206 FVGCISRLTLQGRTV

-4227 KFKEGITSCQPCAQN
+4227 KFKEGITSCQPCAQS
-4242 PCSNGGICLESQTEV
+4242 PCDNGGICLESQTEV

-4262 CQQGWTGRNCAV
+4262 CQQGWTGRNCAFA
-4274 SGTQCTPGVCGAG
+4274 GTQCTPGVCGAG
-4287 RCENTD
+4287 RCENTER
-4293 LDMECL
+4293 DMECL

-4337 VNITLSVRPSSLR
+4337 VNITLSVRPSRLR

-4414 SILRVG
+4414 SVLRVG
-4420 EGQEQRAKASGT
+4420 EGQEQRAKASGA
-4432 ARTLSLKTPLY
+4432 ARTLSLKTPLF

-4455 RDVNITDGFDGC
+4455 RDVNITEGFDGC
-4467 ISKLYDSQRSI
+4467 ISGLYDSQRSI

-4487 ANIQNCGELNEIGG
+4487 ANIQNCGELNEISG
-4501 GDGGDG
+4501 
-4507 EADGDSE
+4507 ADGDAEAEDESE
-4514 VPVAPAGDPPAP
+4514 VPVAPAVVPSARVPE
-4526 LPDAT
+4526 AT
-4531 SNQEEQL
+4531 SEQEEQL

-4557 IEAENQALCSCPLG
+4557 SEVENQAICSCPLG

-4586 ASFRGHGYL
+4586 ASFRGHGYM
-4595 EINRNQFDAAV
+4595 EINRNQFDSNI
-4606 EQVFTSA
+4606 EQLFTSA

-4625 LLWWGQVAGEEYV
+4625 LLWWGQVAGEEFV

-4683 RVENTAILEVDRIS
+4683 RVDNTAILEVDRIS

-4731 HTHNFVGCIVVV
+4731 QRHNFVGCIVVV

-4751 NLGQAGVNA
+4751 NLGQAAVNA

>member
-9 SASVSG
+9 SG
-15 IATGR
+15 IVTGR

-35 ACHMPLTNAKQ
+35 ACHVPLTNAKQ
-46 VSNFDDDLDFILADE
+46 VSNFDDDLDFILADD
-61 VSLQPSS
+61 VSLQPNGKVDSM
-68 KLGSAAALHGGGGDS
+68 ALHGVGGDS
-83 LLDDDDEGLL
+83 LLDGDDDDDEGFLN
-93 EDDDLPLAEVQQA
+93 DDDLPLAEAQQA
-106 ADEDEG
+106 ADEDEELGQG
-112 NWFSQGVHRVRRSLS
+112 NWFSKGVHRVRRSLS
-127 RIFGGDGAAAAEKTR
+127 RIFGGDATSASEKTR
-142 NRRGIIERQQERRR
+142 KRRGITERQQERRR
-156 RAREERER
+156 RAKDERVR
-164 SRLDQKHRLQEQKE
+164 SKLEQKHRLEEQKK
-178 RQKVLM
+178 RPKVMM

-195 TEPRKRAS
+195 TDPRKRAS

-257 KFFVTTVDDDELD
+257 KFFDTTVDDDELE
-270 IRSTLLRVDQTD
+270 IRSTLLRVDQTE

-294 LPNRITEFEDQLR
+294 LPNRITDFEDQLR

-332 HEPTDPSDPSDPN
+332 HEPTDQSDPNDPNEPSDPN
-345 EDPLPHEP
+345 EDQLPHEP
-353 TATSEPDVEGSGH
+353 TARPESDVEGSGH
-366 NSWNTGPSD
+366 NSWNN

-381 DATFICRTTGTTIC
+381 DATFICHISGNTIC

-417 ETNIATSPGLVCT
+417 QTNSDTSPGLVCT

-436 DSICLPLAYRCNGQ
+436 DSTCLPLSYRCNGHI
-450 VECLDETDEAGC
+450 ECRDETDEAGC
-462 PPPPYSSG
+462 PQPPNSSG
-470 ADANPGSGAPADREP
+470 EEGNRGSEAPTDREP
-485 EEDSDTENRET
+485 EEDLDSDNRE
-496 VSQPDQ
+496 SIPES
-502 EPEPEPEATPDPDT
+502 EPEHESDPYPESTPEPDT

-577 CISVSQQCDGQP
+577 CISVSQQCDGHA

-645 GCDLSNEDVGG
+645 SCDILTNEEEEGLGIPFERRRPAPKLGRDNDGELS
-656 IGIAIDHHRPTPKGW
+656 T
-671 DNEVVLPELEYL
+671 EYL
-683 PVGRYNKPDPQNKC
+683 PVGRYDKADPENNC
-697 ASNQFHCVNT
+697 ASNQFHCVKT
-707 DVCIPLHLR
+707 GVCIMLHLR
-716 CDGYYHCNDM
+716 CDGFYHCNDM
-726 SDEADCERYQPPPK
+726 SDEADCEQYQAPPK
-740 TRRPPTIRVT
+740 TRKPPTVSVT
-750 TRSPWDFSPDSLE
+750 TRSPWVVSPDALE
-763 RRTTEGGPRGGVTIR
+763 RRTTEGARREGGGGGAVTTR
-778 PTSPTATATAT
+778 PPPQTGTATATAT
-789 ATTTNP
+789 ATNP
-795 ITTTSS
+795 ITTTYPVA
-801 TATTIAT
+801 TATTATPTATT

-813 SSSPSLG
+813 SSSPSSG
-820 ASNCLENIEFACH
+820 TSNCLENIEFACH
-833 NHDCIP
+833 NRDCIP
-839 IESVCDGIAD
+839 IESVCDGTVD
-849 CGHHEDEDYVLCNCS
+849 CGHHEDEDYALCNCS

-889 HDGSDESACHFQ
+889 RDGSDESAC
-901 DKFNKTRL
+901 
-909 GVECLSFQYQCGDG
+909 
-923 SCISGYK
+923 
-930 RCNGITDCA
+930 
-939 DGADEYNC
+939 
-947 LFNYEDVD
+947 
-955 YDTDPDNNPL
+955 P
-965 NECDILEFECDL
+965 
-977 GQCLPLEKKCD
+977 
-988 GYTDCGD
+988 
-995 ETDEL
+995 
-1000 DCPAFTEHC
+1000 
-1009 LENEFECDEYCMP
+1009 
-1022 RDQLCN
+1022 
-1028 GIANCNDG
+1028 
-1036 SDERNCT
+1036 
-1043 FCRDDAYLCNTGEC
+1043 
-1057 IADNQR
+1057 
-1063 CNGHADCTD
+1063 
-1072 ASDERHCAR
+1072 
-1081 VACPWHT
+1081 
-1088 MACNGTCVNRRIR
+1088 
-1101 CDGKRDCSD
+1101 
-1110 GRDERDCPTDVR
+1110 
-1122 SAAGLPI
+1122 
-1129 SKSCQPL
+1129 
-1136 QWQCANFECIDRRQ
+1136 
-1150 YCDNRKDCRDG
+1150 
-1161 SDEFPVNCIGNATT
+1161 TT

-1188 CDDSCFNHSIRCN
+1188 CDDSCLNHSIRCN

-1215 HHSIPPPSSHYPIL
+1215 LHSIQPTSSHYPN
-1229 PCPQH
+1229 PNRRSCPVH
-1234 TCPSGRCFS
+1234 TCPSSGRCYS
-1243 ENERCD
+1243 ESERCD

-1254 EDGFDEA
+1254 EDGSDEA

-1270 CHNGDCVPYSS
+1270 CHNGDCIPYSS
-1281 TCDGIPQCRDGSDEL
+1281 TCDGVPQCRDGSDEL

-1301 LECLPSQFRC
+1301 LECLPNQFRC

-1334 EQNCGRHHEADTT
+1334 EQNCGRHTEADTT
-1347 ADTSAT
+1347 AAT
-1353 SAASTST
+1353 SGTTTTST
-1360 TTVSPSTTSSPPLRI
+1360 TTTTASPGPVPVPVPGPGSATGTALRI
-1375 ICPATLFR
+1375 ICPATSFR

-1423 PGRTTSQLNLKTYP
+1423 PGRTTNQLNLKTYP

-1644 CSDGSDEVGC
+1644 CFDGSDEVGC

-1668 LLEGESLDLT
+1668 LLEGEPLDLT

-1836 VHYGGRETPY
+1836 VLYGGRETPY
-1846 LALPSD
+1846 LALPND
-1852 YMGSQLKSYGGNL
+1852 YMGNQLKSYGGNL

-2056 CNCFEGYAGKRCES
+2056 CNCFEGYTGKRCET

-2096 DGTYSIYA
+2096 DGTYSIFA
-2104 DGSCHCKDRVI
+2104 DGTCHCKDRVI

-2433 DPQPPY
+2433 EPQPPY

-2446 QTSDCSSWCQAE
+2446 QTSDCSRWCQAE
-2458 GTVNCQGNYCY
+2458 GTVNCQGSYCY
-2469 CKPNVNGD
+2469 CKPNVIGD

-2577 YGGELQYKLR
+2577 YGGELQYKLH

-2617 PDGLHRVRLNE
+2617 PDGLNRVRLNE

-2641 PATRSDFMTV
+2641 PASRSDFMSV

-2699 QCPAGYTGNSCESCA
+2699 QCPAGYTGNSCETCA
-2714 PLHYRDADGACRL
+2714 PLHYRDADDSCRL

-2740 GSNGYPECQCKPRF
+2740 DSNGYPECQCKPRF

-2764 SPIIEEP
+2764 SPIIEDP

-2786 WFNIAPNETISFN
+2786 KFDIAPNETISFN

-2808 RIIGNITKLRYGCHL
+2808 RIIGKITKLRHGCHL
-2823 RDTGNEPEQEP
+2823 RDTGNEAEQQP
-2834 EEPEDN
+2834 DEPEDN
-2840 GRTQIIVSIARP
+2840 GLTQIIVSIARP

-2886 SRLPEDSEVEGGVL
+2886 SHLPEDSEVEGGVL
-2900 HLYNLQITDSGIYVC
+2900 YLRNLQITDSGIYVC
-2915 HAENNETMHVYQ
+2915 HAENNETMHGYQ

-2940 SPARIVDLPNHVT
+2940 SPAQIVDLPNHVT

-2967 GNPTPSV
+2967 GNPAPSV

-2991 THLIF
+2991 TRLIF

-3119 DARVYIERHDLPP
+3119 DARVYIERRDLPP

-3139 VIVRLQELITIEQG
+3139 VIVRLQDLITIEQG
-3153 RDYSITC
+3153 RDFSITC

-3304 KASGTASLRVVEA
+3304 KASGTATLRVVEA
-3317 PLVVIKPDQQIIRL
+3317 PLVVIKPGQQIIRL
-3331 TDGDELNLECIAS
+3331 TDGDELNLECVAS

-3357 QEPETETSLG
+3357 HEPETETSLG
-3367 VNRDLVSNT
+3367 VNRELVSNT

-3429 YQTDYPPPPARTG
+3429 YQQTDYPPPPVSRPG
-3442 QPQRLRTNIGE
+3442 QPQRFPTNFGE

-3502 NAYDNNDVVTYVVRE
+3502 NAYDNRDEVVTYVVRE

-3564 PLSGSVRIDGQMLRF
+3564 PLPGSVHIDGQMLRF

-3604 AQVVVNPPTEYEQVP
+3604 AQVVVNPPTVYEQVP

-3628 GENIQLR
+3628 GESIQMR

-3679 DAGRY
+3679 DEGRY
-3684 ICDVYDHA
+3684 ICDVYDHS
-3692 SGQRLPATAVDLQV
+3692 SGQRLPGTAVDLQV

-3715 GQSVKDMPCVVFYI
+3715 GQSMKDMPCVVFYI
-3729 CAADFKSNKG
+3729 CAADFKSSKG

-3773 CIKTGMVCDG
+3773 CIKAGMVCDG

-3794 NCIATA
+3794 NCIGTA
-3800 GKPGKSSSNSGSGSG
+3800 GKTGKSSSSSGSGSG
-3815 SGSLKRWKK
+3815 LGSFKRWKK
-3824 SQKMDGEQQHHLIG
+3824 SQKMDRDQHHHLIG
-3838 KRRLQKRHLI
+3838 GRRLQKRHLV

-3855 LPVVPATPPPAS
+3855 LPVAPATPAPAP

-3877 TPGRSR
+3877 TPGRAR

-3937 VMTDVTVAD
+3937 VMTDVTAAD

-3990 AKLQCGADTSRQP
+3990 AKLQCGADASRQP

-4023 KLSLEDLQAN
+4023 HLSLEDLQAN
-4033 DAGTYICTALYGDGE
+4033 DAGTYICTAVYGDGE

-4056 VVTGAIPHFHQSP
+4056 VVTGAIPHFHQAP

-4117 KDRYAEFRFDFGGK
+4117 KDRYPEFRFDFGGK

-4197 ADAVTQQTG
+4197 ANAVTQQTG
-4206 FVGCISRLTLQSRTV
+4206 FVGCISRLTLQGRTV

-4227 KFKEGITSCQPCAQN
+4227 KFKEGITSCQPCAQS
-4242 PCSNGGICLESQTEV
+4242 PCDNGGICLESQTEV

-4274 SGTQCTPGVCGAG
+4274 AGTQCTPGVCGAG
-4287 RCENTD
+4287 RCENTER
-4293 LDMECL
+4293 DMECL

-4312 EHLNEQSLNFKRNS
+4312 EHLNEQSINFKRNS

-4414 SILRVG
+4414 SVLRVG
-4420 EGQEQRAKASGT
+4420 EGQEQRAKASGA
-4432 ARTLSLKTPLY
+4432 ARTLSLKTPLF

-4455 RDVNITDGFDGC
+4455 RDVNITEGFDGC
-4467 ISKLYDSQRSI
+4467 ISGLYDSQRSI

-4487 ANIQNCGELNEIGG
+4487 ANIQNCGELNEISGAD
-4501 GDGGDG
+4501 GDA
-4507 EADGDSE
+4507 EAEGDSE
-4514 VPVAPAGDPPAP
+4514 VPVAPAVVPSARVPE
-4526 LPDAT
+4526 AT
-4531 SNQEEQL
+4531 SEQEEQL

-4557 IEAENQALCSCPLG
+4557 SEVENQAICSCPLG

-4586 ASFRGHGYL
+4586 ASFRGHGYM
-4595 EINRNQFDAAV
+4595 EINRNQFDSNI
-4606 EQVFTSA
+4606 EQLFTSA

-4625 LLWWGQVAGEEYV
+4625 LLWWGQVAGEEFV

-4683 RVENTAILEVDRIS
+4683 RVDNTAILEVDRIS

-4731 HTHNFVGCIVVV
+4731 QRHNFVGCIVVV

-4751 NLGQAGVNA
+4751 NLGQAAVNA

>member
-9 SASVSG
+9 SG
-15 IATGR
+15 IVTGR

-35 ACHMPLTNAKQ
+35 ACHVPLTNAKQ
-46 VSNFDDDLDFILADE
+46 VSNFDDDLDFILADD
-61 VSLQPSS
+61 VSLQPNGKVDSM
-68 KLGSAAALHGGGGDS
+68 ALHGVGGDS
-83 LLDDDDEGLL
+83 LLDGDDDDDEGFLN
-93 EDDDLPLAEVQQA
+93 DDDLPLAEAQQA
-106 ADEDEG
+106 ADEDEELGQG
-112 NWFSQGVHRVRRSLS
+112 NWFSKGVHRVRRSLS
-127 RIFGGDGAAAAEKTR
+127 RIFGGDATSASEKTR
-142 NRRGIIERQQERRR
+142 KRRGITERQQERRR
-156 RAREERER
+156 RAKDERVR
-164 SRLDQKHRLQEQKE
+164 SKLEQKHRLEEQKK
-178 RQKVLM
+178 RPKVMM

-195 TEPRKRAS
+195 TDPRKRAS

-257 KFFVTTVDDDELD
+257 KFFDTTVDDDELE
-270 IRSTLLRVDQTD
+270 IRSTLLRVDQTE

-294 LPNRITEFEDQLR
+294 LPNRITDFEDQLR

-332 HEPTDPSDPSDPN
+332 HEPTDQSDPNDPNEPSDPN
-345 EDPLPHEP
+345 EDQLPHEP
-353 TATSEPDVEGSGH
+353 TARPESDVEGSGH
-366 NSWNTGPSD
+366 NSWNN

-381 DATFICRTTGTTIC
+381 DATFICHISGNTIC

-417 ETNIATSPGLVCT
+417 QTNSDTSPGLVCT

-436 DSICLPLAYRCNGQ
+436 DSTCLPLSYRCNGHI
-450 VECLDETDEAGC
+450 ECRDETDEAGC
-462 PPPPYSSG
+462 PQPPNSSG
-470 ADANPGSGAPADREP
+470 EEGNRGSEAPTDREP
-485 EEDSDTENRET
+485 EEDLDSDNRE
-496 VSQPDQ
+496 SIPES
-502 EPEPEPEATPDPDT
+502 EPEHESDPYPESTPEPDT

-577 CISVSQQCDGQP
+577 CISVSQQCDGHA

-645 GCDLSNEDVGG
+645 SCDILTNEEEEGLGIPFERRRPAPKLGRDNDGELS
-656 IGIAIDHHRPTPKGW
+656 T
-671 DNEVVLPELEYL
+671 EYL
-683 PVGRYNKPDPQNKC
+683 PVGRYDKADPENNC
-697 ASNQFHCVNT
+697 ASNQFHCVKT
-707 DVCIPLHLR
+707 GVCIMLHLR
-716 CDGYYHCNDM
+716 CDGFYHCNDM
-726 SDEADCERYQPPPK
+726 SDEADCEQYQAPPK
-740 TRRPPTIRVT
+740 TRKPPTVSVT
-750 TRSPWDFSPDSLE
+750 TRSPWVVSPDALE
-763 RRTTEGGPRGGVTIR
+763 RRTTEGARREGGGGGAVTTR
-778 PTSPTATATAT
+778 PPPQTGTATATAT
-789 ATTTNP
+789 ATNP
-795 ITTTSS
+795 ITTTYPVA
-801 TATTIAT
+801 TATTAT
-808 YSSSS
+808 
-813 SSSPSLG
+813 
-820 ASNCLENIEFACH
+820 
-833 NHDCIP
+833 
-839 IESVCDGIAD
+839 
-849 CGHHEDEDYVLCNCS
+849 
-864 SDKYKCQRGGGCI
+864 
-877 PKTQVCDGKSQC
+877 
-889 HDGSDESACHFQ
+889 
-901 DKFNKTRL
+901 
-909 GVECLSFQYQCGDG
+909 
-923 SCISGYK
+923 
-930 RCNGITDCA
+930 
-939 DGADEYNC
+939 
-947 LFNYEDVD
+947 
-955 YDTDPDNNPL
+955 
-965 NECDILEFECDL
+965 
-977 GQCLPLEKKCD
+977 
-988 GYTDCGD
+988 
-995 ETDEL
+995 
-1000 DCPAFTEHC
+1000 
-1009 LENEFECDEYCMP
+1009 
-1022 RDQLCN
+1022 
-1028 GIANCNDG
+1028 
-1036 SDERNCT
+1036 
-1043 FCRDDAYLCNTGEC
+1043 
-1057 IADNQR
+1057 
-1063 CNGHADCTD
+1063 
-1072 ASDERHCAR
+1072 
-1081 VACPWHT
+1081 
-1088 MACNGTCVNRRIR
+1088 
-1101 CDGKRDCSD
+1101 
-1110 GRDERDCPTDVR
+1110 PT
-1122 SAAGLPI
+1122 ATT
-1129 SKSCQPL
+1129 
-1136 QWQCANFECIDRRQ
+1136 
-1150 YCDNRKDCRDG
+1150 
-1161 SDEFPVNCIGNATT
+1161 TT

-1188 CDDSCFNHSIRCN
+1188 CDDSCLNHSIRCN

-1215 HHSIPPPSSHYPIL
+1215 LHSIQPTSSHYPN
-1229 PCPQH
+1229 PNRRSCPVH
-1234 TCPSGRCFS
+1234 TCPSSGRCYS
-1243 ENERCD
+1243 ESERCD

-1254 EDGFDEA
+1254 EDGSDEA

-1270 CHNGDCVPYSS
+1270 CHNGDCIPYSS
-1281 TCDGIPQCRDGSDEL
+1281 TCDGVPQCRDGSDEL

-1301 LECLPSQFRC
+1301 LECLPNQFRC

-1334 EQNCGRHHEADTT
+1334 EQNCGRHTEADTT
-1347 ADTSAT
+1347 AAT
-1353 SAASTST
+1353 SGTTTTST
-1360 TTVSPSTTSSPPLRI
+1360 TTTTASPGPVPVPVPGPGSATGTALRI
-1375 ICPATLFR
+1375 ICPATSFR

-1423 PGRTTSQLNLKTYP
+1423 PGRTTNQLNLKTYP

-1644 CSDGSDEVGC
+1644 CFDGSDEVGC

-1668 LLEGESLDLT
+1668 LLEGEPLDLT

-1836 VHYGGRETPY
+1836 VLYGGRETPY
-1846 LALPSD
+1846 LALPND
-1852 YMGSQLKSYGGNL
+1852 YMGNQLKSYGGNL

-2056 CNCFEGYAGKRCES
+2056 CNCFEGYTGKRCET

-2096 DGTYSIYA
+2096 DGTYSIFA
-2104 DGSCHCKDRVI
+2104 DGTCHCKDRVI

-2433 DPQPPY
+2433 EPQPPY

-2446 QTSDCSSWCQAE
+2446 QTSDCSRWCQAE
-2458 GTVNCQGNYCY
+2458 GTVNCQGSYCY
-2469 CKPNVNGD
+2469 CKPNVIGD

-2577 YGGELQYKLR
+2577 YGGELQYKLH

-2617 PDGLHRVRLNE
+2617 PDGLNRVRLNE

-2641 PATRSDFMTV
+2641 PASRSDFMSV

-2699 QCPAGYTGNSCESCA
+2699 QCPAGYTGNSCETCA
-2714 PLHYRDADGACRL
+2714 PLHYRDADDSCRL

-2740 GSNGYPECQCKPRF
+2740 DSNGYPECQCKPRF

-2764 SPIIEEP
+2764 SPIIEDP

-2786 WFNIAPNETISFN
+2786 KFDIAPNETISFN

-2808 RIIGNITKLRYGCHL
+2808 RIIGKITKLRHGCHL
-2823 RDTGNEPEQEP
+2823 RDTGNEAEQQP
-2834 EEPEDN
+2834 DEPEDN
-2840 GRTQIIVSIARP
+2840 GLTQIIVSIARP

-2886 SRLPEDSEVEGGVL
+2886 SHLPEDSEVEGGVL
-2900 HLYNLQITDSGIYVC
+2900 YLRNLQITDSGIYVC
-2915 HAENNETMHVYQ
+2915 HAENNETMHGYQ

-2940 SPARIVDLPNHVT
+2940 SPAQIVDLPNHVT

-2967 GNPTPSV
+2967 GNPAPSV

-2991 THLIF
+2991 TRLIF

-3119 DARVYIERHDLPP
+3119 DARVYIERRDLPP

-3139 VIVRLQELITIEQG
+3139 VIVRLQDLITIEQG
-3153 RDYSITC
+3153 RDFSITC

-3304 KASGTASLRVVEA
+3304 KASGTATLRVVEA
-3317 PLVVIKPDQQIIRL
+3317 PLVVIKPGQQIIRL
-3331 TDGDELNLECIAS
+3331 TDGDELNLECVAS

-3357 QEPETETSLG
+3357 HEPETETSLG
-3367 VNRDLVSNT
+3367 VNRELVSNT

-3429 YQTDYPPPPARTG
+3429 YQQTDYPPPPVSRPG
-3442 QPQRLRTNIGE
+3442 QPQRFPTNFGE

-3502 NAYDNNDVVTYVVRE
+3502 NAYDNRDEVVTYVVRE

-3564 PLSGSVRIDGQMLRF
+3564 PLPGSVHIDGQMLRF

-3604 AQVVVNPPTEYEQVP
+3604 AQVVVNPPTVYEQVP

-3628 GENIQLR
+3628 GESIQMR

-3679 DAGRY
+3679 DEGRY
-3684 ICDVYDHA
+3684 ICDVYDHS
-3692 SGQRLPATAVDLQV
+3692 SGQRLPGTAVDLQV

-3715 GQSVKDMPCVVFYI
+3715 GQSMKDMPCVVFYI
-3729 CAADFKSNKG
+3729 CAADFKSSKG

-3773 CIKTGMVCDG
+3773 CIKAGMVCDG

-3794 NCIATA
+3794 NCIGTA
-3800 GKPGKSSSNSGSGSG
+3800 GKTGKSSSSSGSGSG
-3815 SGSLKRWKK
+3815 LGSFKRWKK
-3824 SQKMDGEQQHHLIG
+3824 SQKMDRDQHHHLIG
-3838 KRRLQKRHLI
+3838 GRRLQKRHLV

-3855 LPVVPATPPPAS
+3855 LPVAPATPAPAP

-3877 TPGRSR
+3877 TPGRAR

-3937 VMTDVTVAD
+3937 VMTDVTAAD

-3990 AKLQCGADTSRQP
+3990 AKLQCGADASRQP

-4023 KLSLEDLQAN
+4023 HLSLEDLQAN
-4033 DAGTYICTALYGDGE
+4033 DAGTYICTAVYGDGE

-4056 VVTGAIPHFHQSP
+4056 VVTGAIPHFHQAP

-4117 KDRYAEFRFDFGGK
+4117 KDRYPEFRFDFGGK

-4197 ADAVTQQTG
+4197 ANAVTQQTG
-4206 FVGCISRLTLQSRTV
+4206 FVGCISRLTLQGRTV

-4227 KFKEGITSCQPCAQN
+4227 KFKEGITSCQPCAQS
-4242 PCSNGGICLESQTEV
+4242 PCDNGGICLESQTEV

-4274 SGTQCTPGVCGAG
+4274 AGTQCTPGVCGAG
-4287 RCENTD
+4287 RCENTER
-4293 LDMECL
+4293 DMECL

-4312 EHLNEQSLNFKRNS
+4312 EHLNEQSINFKRNS

-4414 SILRVG
+4414 SVLRVG
-4420 EGQEQRAKASGT
+4420 EGQEQRAKASGA
-4432 ARTLSLKTPLY
+4432 ARTLSLKTPLF

-4455 RDVNITDGFDGC
+4455 RDVNITEGFDGC
-4467 ISKLYDSQRSI
+4467 ISGLYDSQRSI

-4487 ANIQNCGELNEIGG
+4487 ANIQNCGELNEISGAD
-4501 GDGGDG
+4501 GDA
-4507 EADGDSE
+4507 EAEGDSE
-4514 VPVAPAGDPPAP
+4514 VPVAPAVVPSARVPE
-4526 LPDAT
+4526 AT
-4531 SNQEEQL
+4531 SEQEEQL

-4557 IEAENQALCSCPLG
+4557 SEVENQAICSCPLG

-4586 ASFRGHGYL
+4586 ASFRGHGYM
-4595 EINRNQFDAAV
+4595 EINRNQFDSNI
-4606 EQVFTSA
+4606 EQLFTSA

-4625 LLWWGQVAGEEYV
+4625 LLWWGQVAGEEFV

-4683 RVENTAILEVDRIS
+4683 RVDNTAILEVDRIS

-4731 HTHNFVGCIVVV
+4731 QRHNFVGCIVVV

-4751 NLGQAGVNA
+4751 NLGQAAVNA

>member
-9 SASVSG
+9 SG
-15 IATGR
+15 IVTGR

-35 ACHMPLTNAKQ
+35 ACHVPLTNAKQ
-46 VSNFDDDLDFILADE
+46 VSNFDDDLDFILADD
-61 VSLQPSS
+61 VSLQPNGKVDSM
-68 KLGSAAALHGGGGDS
+68 ALHGVGGDS
-83 LLDDDDEGLL
+83 LLDGDDDDDEGFLN
-93 EDDDLPLAEVQQA
+93 DDDLPLAEAQQA
-106 ADEDEG
+106 ADEDEELGQG
-112 NWFSQGVHRVRRSLS
+112 NWFSKGVHRVRRSLS
-127 RIFGGDGAAAAEKTR
+127 RIFGGDATSASEKTR
-142 NRRGIIERQQERRR
+142 KRRGITERQQERRR
-156 RAREERER
+156 RAKDERVR
-164 SRLDQKHRLQEQKE
+164 SKLEQKHRLEEQKK
-178 RQKVLM
+178 RPKVMM

-195 TEPRKRAS
+195 TDPRKRAS

-257 KFFVTTVDDDELD
+257 KFFDTTVDDDELE
-270 IRSTLLRVDQTD
+270 IRSTLLRVDQTE

-294 LPNRITEFEDQLR
+294 LPNRITDFEDQLR

-332 HEPTDPSDPSDPN
+332 HEPTDQSDPNDPNEPSDPN
-345 EDPLPHEP
+345 EDQLPHEP
-353 TATSEPDVEGSGH
+353 TARPESDVEGSGH
-366 NSWNTGPSD
+366 NSWNN

-381 DATFICRTTGTTIC
+381 DATFICHISGNTIC

-417 ETNIATSPGLVCT
+417 QTNSDTSPGLVCT

-436 DSICLPLAYRCNGQ
+436 DSTCLPLSYRCNGHI
-450 VECLDETDEAGC
+450 ECRDETDEAGC
-462 PPPPYSSG
+462 PQPPNSSG
-470 ADANPGSGAPADREP
+470 EEGNRGSEAPTDREP
-485 EEDSDTENRET
+485 EEDLDSDNRE
-496 VSQPDQ
+496 SIPES
-502 EPEPEPEATPDPDT
+502 EPEHESDPYPESTPEPDT

-577 CISVSQQCDGQP
+577 CISVSQQCDGHA

-599 CDGSGFGVDD
+599 CDGIVPKL
-609 DEQCRFDEFRCGT
+609 R
-622 GECIPMRQ
+622 
-630 VCDNIYDCNDYTDEI
+630 YTCPK
-645 GCDLSNEDVGG
+645 GKFTCKDLS
-656 IGIAIDHHRPTPKGW
+656 
-671 DNEVVLPELEYL
+671 
-683 PVGRYNKPDPQNKC
+683 
-697 ASNQFHCVNT
+697 
-707 DVCIPLHLR
+707 CISIVHR
-716 CDGYYHCNDM
+716 CDGRADCPHDR
-726 SDEADCERYQPPPK
+726 SDE
-740 TRRPPTIRVT
+740 
-750 TRSPWDFSPDSLE
+750 
-763 RRTTEGGPRGGVTIR
+763 EGCPCLYDKWQCDDGTC
-778 PTSPTATATAT
+778 
-789 ATTTNP
+789 
-795 ITTTSS
+795 
-801 TATTIAT
+801 IA
-808 YSSSS
+808 
-813 SSSPSLG
+813 
-820 ASNCLENIEFACH
+820 
-833 NHDCIP
+833 
-839 IESVCDGIAD
+839 
-849 CGHHEDEDYVLCNCS
+849 
-864 SDKYKCQRGGGCI
+864 K
-877 PKTQVCDGKSQC
+877 
-889 HDGSDESACHFQ
+889 
-901 DKFNKTRL
+901 
-909 GVECLSFQYQCGDG
+909 
-923 SCISGYK
+923 
-930 RCNGITDCA
+930 
-939 DGADEYNC
+939 
-947 LFNYEDVD
+947 
-955 YDTDPDNNPL
+955 
-965 NECDILEFECDL
+965 
-977 GQCLPLEKKCD
+977 
-988 GYTDCGD
+988 
-995 ETDEL
+995 EL
-1000 DCPAFTEHC
+1000 
-1009 LENEFECDEYCMP
+1009 
-1022 RDQLCN
+1022 LCN
-1028 GIANCNDG
+1028 GNIDCPEDI
-1036 SDERNCT
+1036 SDER
-1043 FCRDDAYLCNTGEC
+1043 
-1057 IADNQR
+1057 
-1063 CNGHADCTD
+1063 
-1072 ASDERHCAR
+1072 
-1081 VACPWHT
+1081 
-1088 MACNGTCVNRRIR
+1088 
-1101 CDGKRDCSD
+1101 
-1110 GRDERDCPTDVR
+1110 
-1122 SAAGLPI
+1122 
-1129 SKSCQPL
+1129 
-1136 QWQCANFECIDRRQ
+1136 
-1150 YCDNRKDCRDG
+1150 YC
-1161 SDEFPVNCIGNATT
+1161 EATT

-1188 CDDSCFNHSIRCN
+1188 CDDSCLNHSIRCN

-1215 HHSIPPPSSHYPIL
+1215 LHSIQPTSSHYPN
-1229 PCPQH
+1229 PNRRSCPVH
-1234 TCPSGRCFS
+1234 TCPSSGRCYS
-1243 ENERCD
+1243 ESERCD

-1254 EDGFDEA
+1254 EDGSDEA

-1270 CHNGDCVPYSS
+1270 CHNGDCIPYSS
-1281 TCDGIPQCRDGSDEL
+1281 TCDGVPQCRDGSDEL

-1301 LECLPSQFRC
+1301 LECLPNQFRC

-1334 EQNCGRHHEADTT
+1334 EQNCGRHTEADTT
-1347 ADTSAT
+1347 AAT
-1353 SAASTST
+1353 SGTTTTST
-1360 TTVSPSTTSSPPLRI
+1360 TTTTASPGPVPVPVPGPGSATGTALRI
-1375 ICPATLFR
+1375 ICPATSFR

-1423 PGRTTSQLNLKTYP
+1423 PGRTTNQLNLKTYP

-1644 CSDGSDEVGC
+1644 CFDGSDEVGC

-1668 LLEGESLDLT
+1668 LLEGEPLDLT

-1836 VHYGGRETPY
+1836 VLYGGRETPY
-1846 LALPSD
+1846 LALPND
-1852 YMGSQLKSYGGNL
+1852 YMGNQLKSYGGNL

-2056 CNCFEGYAGKRCES
+2056 CNCFEGYTGKRCET

-2096 DGTYSIYA
+2096 DGTYSIFA
-2104 DGSCHCKDRVI
+2104 DGTCHCKDRVI

-2433 DPQPPY
+2433 EPQPPY

-2446 QTSDCSSWCQAE
+2446 QTSDCSRWCQAE
-2458 GTVNCQGNYCY
+2458 GTVNCQGSYCY
-2469 CKPNVNGD
+2469 CKPNVIGD

-2577 YGGELQYKLR
+2577 YGGELQYKLH

-2617 PDGLHRVRLNE
+2617 PDGLNRVRLNE

-2641 PATRSDFMTV
+2641 PASRSDFMSV

-2699 QCPAGYTGNSCESCA
+2699 QCPAGYTGNSCETCA
-2714 PLHYRDADGACRL
+2714 PLHYRDADDSCRL

-2740 GSNGYPECQCKPRF
+2740 DSNGYPECQCKPRF

-2764 SPIIEEP
+2764 SPIIEDP

-2786 WFNIAPNETISFN
+2786 KFDIAPNETISFN

-2808 RIIGNITKLRYGCHL
+2808 RIIGKITKLRHGCHL
-2823 RDTGNEPEQEP
+2823 RDTGNEAEQQP
-2834 EEPEDN
+2834 DEPEDN
-2840 GRTQIIVSIARP
+2840 GLTQIIVSIARP

-2886 SRLPEDSEVEGGVL
+2886 SHLPEDSEVEGGVL
-2900 HLYNLQITDSGIYVC
+2900 YLRNLQITDSGIYVC
-2915 HAENNETMHVYQ
+2915 HAENNETMHGYQ

-2940 SPARIVDLPNHVT
+2940 SPAQIVDLPNHVT

-2967 GNPTPSV
+2967 GNPAPSV

-2991 THLIF
+2991 TRLIF

-3119 DARVYIERHDLPP
+3119 DARVYIERRDLPP

-3139 VIVRLQELITIEQG
+3139 VIVRLQDLITIEQG
-3153 RDYSITC
+3153 RDFSITC

-3304 KASGTASLRVVEA
+3304 KASGTATLRVVEA
-3317 PLVVIKPDQQIIRL
+3317 PLVVIKPGQQIIRL
-3331 TDGDELNLECIAS
+3331 TDGDELNLECVAS

-3357 QEPETETSLG
+3357 HEPETETSLG
-3367 VNRDLVSNT
+3367 VNRELVSNT

-3429 YQTDYPPPPARTG
+3429 YQQTDYPPPPVSRPG
-3442 QPQRLRTNIGE
+3442 QPQRFPTNFGE

-3502 NAYDNNDVVTYVVRE
+3502 NAYDNRDEVVTYVVRE

-3564 PLSGSVRIDGQMLRF
+3564 PLPGSVHIDGQMLRF

-3604 AQVVVNPPTEYEQVP
+3604 AQVVVNPPTVYEQVP

-3628 GENIQLR
+3628 GESIQMR

-3679 DAGRY
+3679 DEGRY
-3684 ICDVYDHA
+3684 ICDVYDHS
-3692 SGQRLPATAVDLQV
+3692 SGQRLPGTAVDLQV

-3715 GQSVKDMPCVVFYI
+3715 GQSMKDMPCVVFYI
-3729 CAADFKSNKG
+3729 CAADFKSSKG

-3773 CIKTGMVCDG
+3773 CIKAGMVCDG

-3794 NCIATA
+3794 NCIGTA
-3800 GKPGKSSSNSGSGSG
+3800 GKTGKSSSSSGSGSG
-3815 SGSLKRWKK
+3815 LGSFKRWKK
-3824 SQKMDGEQQHHLIG
+3824 SQKMDRDQHHHLIG
-3838 KRRLQKRHLI
+3838 GRRLQKRHLV

-3855 LPVVPATPPPAS
+3855 LPVAPATPAPAP

-3877 TPGRSR
+3877 TPGRAR

-3937 VMTDVTVAD
+3937 VMTDVTAAD

-3990 AKLQCGADTSRQP
+3990 AKLQCGADASRQP

-4023 KLSLEDLQAN
+4023 HLSLEDLQAN
-4033 DAGTYICTALYGDGE
+4033 DAGTYICTAVYGDGE

-4056 VVTGAIPHFHQSP
+4056 VVTGAIPHFHQAP

-4117 KDRYAEFRFDFGGK
+4117 KDRYPEFRFDFGGK

-4197 ADAVTQQTG
+4197 ANAVTQQTG
-4206 FVGCISRLTLQSRTV
+4206 FVGCISRLTLQGRTV

-4227 KFKEGITSCQPCAQN
+4227 KFKEGITSCQPCAQS
-4242 PCSNGGICLESQTEV
+4242 PCDNGGICLESQTEV

-4274 SGTQCTPGVCGAG
+4274 AGTQCTPGVCGAG
-4287 RCENTD
+4287 RCENTER
-4293 LDMECL
+4293 DMECL

-4312 EHLNEQSLNFKRNS
+4312 EHLNEQSINFKRNS

-4414 SILRVG
+4414 SVLRVG
-4420 EGQEQRAKASGT
+4420 EGQEQRAKASGA
-4432 ARTLSLKTPLY
+4432 ARTLSLKTPLF

-4455 RDVNITDGFDGC
+4455 RDVNITEGFDGC
-4467 ISKLYDSQRSI
+4467 ISGLYDSQRSI

-4487 ANIQNCGELNEIGG
+4487 ANIQNCGELNEISGAD
-4501 GDGGDG
+4501 GDA
-4507 EADGDSE
+4507 EAEGDSE
-4514 VPVAPAGDPPAP
+4514 VPVAPAVVPSARVPE
-4526 LPDAT
+4526 AT
-4531 SNQEEQL
+4531 SEQEEQL

-4557 IEAENQALCSCPLG
+4557 SEVENQAICSCPLG

-4586 ASFRGHGYL
+4586 ASFRGHGYM
-4595 EINRNQFDAAV
+4595 EINRNQFDSNI
-4606 EQVFTSA
+4606 EQLFTSA

-4625 LLWWGQVAGEEYV
+4625 LLWWGQVAGEEFV

-4683 RVENTAILEVDRIS
+4683 RVDNTAILEVDRIS

-4731 HTHNFVGCIVVV
+4731 QRHNFVGCIVVV

-4751 NLGQAGVNA
+4751 NLGQAAVNA

>member
-9 SASVSG
+9 SG
-15 IATGR
+15 IVTGR

-35 ACHMPLTNAKQ
+35 ACHVPLTNAKQ
-46 VSNFDDDLDFILADE
+46 VSNFDEDLDFILADD
-61 VSLQPSS
+61 VSLQPNGKVDSM
-68 KLGSAAALHGGGGDS
+68 ALHGVGGDS
-83 LLDDDDEGLL
+83 LLDDDEGFLN
-93 EDDDLPLAEVQQA
+93 DDDLPLAEAQQA
-106 ADEDEG
+106 ADEDEELGQG
-112 NWFSQGVHRVRRSLS
+112 NWFSKGVHRVRRSLS
-127 RIFGGDGAAAAEKTR
+127 RIFGGDR
-142 NRRGIIERQQERRR
+142 NRRGITERQQERRR
-156 RAREERER
+156 RAKDERVR
-164 SRLDQKHRLQEQKE
+164 SKLEQKHRLEEQKK
-178 RQKVLM
+178 RPKVMM

-195 TEPRKRAS
+195 TDPRKRAS

-257 KFFVTTVDDDELD
+257 KFFDTTVDDDELE
-270 IRSTLLRVDQTD
+270 IRSTLLRVDQTE

-294 LPNRITEFEDQLR
+294 LPNRITDFEDQLR

-320 AFADDV
+320 AFADDI
-326 FSFEKV
+326 FTFKKV
-332 HEPTDPSDPSDPN
+332 HETMWQAAVPPTTTTPPPPPMETPASPPAFKAGCDGPDFTCANGQRIHCYDLCNGREDCQDGSDEWEGTCGRYYIEPTDQSDPNDPNDPNEPSDPN
-345 EDPLPHEP
+345 EDQPSHEP
-353 TATSEPDVEGSGH
+353 TARPESDVEGSGH
-366 NSWNTGPSD
+366 NSWNS

-381 DATFICRTTGTTIC
+381 DATFICHVSGNTIC

-417 ETNIATSPGLVCT
+417 QTNSDTRPGLVCT

-436 DSICLPLAYRCNGQ
+436 DSTCLPLSYRCNGHI
-450 VECLDETDEAGC
+450 ECRDETDEAGC
-462 PPPPYSSG
+462 PQPPNSSG
-470 ADANPGSGAPADREP
+470 EEGNRGSEAPTDREP
-485 EEDSDTENRET
+485 QEDLDSDNRE
-496 VSQPDQ
+496 SIPES
-502 EPEPEPEATPDPDT
+502 EPEHESDPYPESTPEPDT

-557 NEECPAAC
+557 NEECP
-565 SGMEYQCRDGTR
+565 
-577 CISVSQQCDGQP
+577 
-589 DCSDGDDEEH
+589 
-599 CDGSGFGVDD
+599 
-609 DEQCRFDEFRCGT
+609 
-622 GECIPMRQ
+622 
-630 VCDNIYDCNDYTDEI
+630 
-645 GCDLSNEDVGG
+645 
-656 IGIAIDHHRPTPKGW
+656 
-671 DNEVVLPELEYL
+671 
-683 PVGRYNKPDPQNKC
+683 
-697 ASNQFHCVNT
+697 
-707 DVCIPLHLR
+707 
-716 CDGYYHCNDM
+716 
-726 SDEADCERYQPPPK
+726 
-740 TRRPPTIRVT
+740 
-750 TRSPWDFSPDSLE
+750 
-763 RRTTEGGPRGGVTIR
+763 
-778 PTSPTATATAT
+778 
-789 ATTTNP
+789 
-795 ITTTSS
+795 
-801 TATTIAT
+801 

-813 SSSPSLG
+813 SSSPSSG
-820 ASNCLENIEFACH
+820 TSNCLENIEFACH
-833 NHDCIP
+833 NRDCIP
-839 IESVCDGIAD
+839 IESVCDGTVD
-849 CGHHEDEDYVLCNCS
+849 CGHHEDEDYALCNCS

-889 HDGSDESACHFQ
+889 RDGSDESACHFQ

-909 GVECLSFQYQCGDG
+909 GVECMSFQYQCGDG

-955 YDTDPDNNPL
+955 YDTDTDPDNNPL

-1036 SDERNCT
+1036 SDERGCT
-1043 FCRDDAYLCNTGEC
+1043 FCRDNAYLCNTGEC
-1057 IADNQR
+1057 IADGQR
-1063 CNGHADCTD
+1063 CNGQADCSD
-1072 ASDERHCAR
+1072 ASDERHC
-1081 VACPWHT
+1081 
-1088 MACNGTCVNRRIR
+1088 
-1101 CDGKRDCSD
+1101 
-1110 GRDERDCPTDVR
+1110 DVR
-1122 SAAGLPI
+1122 STVPV
-1129 SKSCQPL
+1129 SMSCHPH
-1136 QWQCANFECIDRRQ
+1136 QWQCANSECIYRWQ
-1150 YCDNRKDCRDG
+1150 YCNNQKDCRDG
-1161 SDEFPVNCIGNATT
+1161 SDELPSNCFGNATT

-1188 CDDSCFNHSIRCN
+1188 CDDSCLNHSIRCN
-1201 GVSDCSD
+1201 GVTDCSD

-1215 HHSIPPPSSHYPIL
+1215 LHSIQPTSSHYPN
-1229 PCPQH
+1229 PNHRSCPVH
-1234 TCPSGRCFS
+1234 TCPSSGRCYS
-1243 ENERCD
+1243 ESERCD

-1254 EDGFDEA
+1254 EDGSDEA

-1270 CHNGDCVPYSS
+1270 CHNGDCIPYSS
-1281 TCDGIPQCRDGSDEL
+1281 TCDGVPQCRDGSDEL

-1301 LECLPSQFRC
+1301 LECLPNQFRC

-1334 EQNCGRHHEADTT
+1334 EQNCGRHTEADTT
-1347 ADTSAT
+1347 AAT
-1353 SAASTST
+1353 SGTATTST
-1360 TTVSPSTTSSPPLRI
+1360 TTTTASPGPGLRI
-1375 ICPATLFR
+1375 ICPATSFR

-1423 PGRTTSQLNLKTYP
+1423 PGRTNNQLNLKTYP

-1644 CSDGSDEVGC
+1644 CFDGSDEVGC

-1668 LLEGESLDLT
+1668 LLEGEPLDLT

-1836 VHYGGRETPY
+1836 VLYGGRETPY
-1846 LALPSD
+1846 LALPND
-1852 YMGSQLKSYGGNL
+1852 YMGNQLKSYGGNL

-2022 DPRRGIPCRDC
+2022 DPRRGIPCREC

-2056 CNCFEGYAGKRCES
+2056 CNCFEGYTGKRCET

-2096 DGTYSIYA
+2096 DGTYSIFA
-2104 DGSCHCKDRVI
+2104 DGTCHCKDRVI

-2174 VRDYTRPTAQSLEI
+2174 VRDYTRPMAQSLEI

-2433 DPQPPY
+2433 EPQPPY

-2446 QTSDCSSWCQAE
+2446 QTSDCSRWCQAE
-2458 GTVNCQGNYCY
+2458 GTVNCQGSYCY
-2469 CKPNVNGD
+2469 CKPNVIGD

-2491 ANPDGCKECY
+2491 TNPDGCKECY

-2577 YGGELQYKLR
+2577 YGGELQYKLH

-2617 PDGLHRVRLNE
+2617 PDGLNRVRLNE

-2641 PATRSDFMTV
+2641 PASRSDFMSV

-2699 QCPAGYTGNSCESCA
+2699 QCPAGYTGNSCETCA
-2714 PLHYRDADGACRL
+2714 PLHYRDADDSCRL

-2740 GSNGYPECQCKPRF
+2740 DSNGYPECQCKPRF

-2764 SPIIEEP
+2764 SPIFEDP

-2786 WFNIAPNETISFN
+2786 KFDIAPNETISFN

-2808 RIIGNITKLRYGCHL
+2808 RMIGKITKLPNGCHS
-2823 RDTGNEPEQEP
+2823 RDTGNEAEQQP
-2834 EEPEDN
+2834 DEPEDN
-2840 GRTQIIVSIARP
+2840 GLTQIIVSIARP

-2886 SRLPEDSEVEGGVL
+2886 SHLPEDSEVEGGVL
-2900 HLYNLQITDSGIYVC
+2900 YLRNLQITDSGIYVC
-2915 HAENNETMHVYQ
+2915 HAENNETMHGYQ

-2940 SPARIVDLPNHVT
+2940 SPAQIVDLPNHVT

-2967 GNPTPSV
+2967 GNPAPSV

-2991 THLIF
+2991 TRLIF

-3119 DARVYIERHDLPP
+3119 DARVYIERRDLPP

-3153 RDYSITC
+3153 RDFSITC

-3280 YVVIDDIQIADA
+3280 YVVIDDIQIGDA

-3304 KASGTASLRVVEA
+3304 KASGTATLRVVEA
-3317 PLVVIKPDQQIIRL
+3317 PLVVIKPGQQIIRL
-3331 TDGDELNLECIAS
+3331 TDGDELNLECVAS

-3357 QEPETETSLG
+3357 HEPETETSLG
-3367 VNRDLVSNT
+3367 VNRESVSNT

-3429 YQTDYPPPPARTG
+3429 YQQTDYPAPPVSRPG
-3442 QPQRLRTNIGE
+3442 QPQRFPTNFGD

-3502 NAYDNNDVVTYVVRE
+3502 NAYDNRDEVVTYVVRE

-3564 PLSGSVRIDGQMLRF
+3564 PLPGSVHIDGQMLRF

-3604 AQVVVNPPTEYEQVP
+3604 AQVVVNPPTVYEQVP

-3628 GENIQLR
+3628 GESIQMR

-3679 DAGRY
+3679 DEGRY
-3684 ICDVYDHA
+3684 ICDIYDHS
-3692 SGQRLPATAVDLQV
+3692 SGQRLPGTAVDLQV

-3715 GQSVKDMPCVVFYI
+3715 GQSMKDMPCVVFYI
-3729 CAADFKSNKG
+3729 CAADFKSSKG

-3773 CIKTGMVCDG
+3773 CIKAGMVCDG

-3794 NCIATA
+3794 NCIGTA
-3800 GKPGKSSSNSGSGSG
+3800 GKTGKTSSSSGSGSG
-3815 SGSLKRWKK
+3815 LGSFKRWKK
-3824 SQKMDGEQQHHLIG
+3824 SQKMDRDQHHHPIG
-3838 KRRLQKRHLI
+3838 GQRLQKRHLV

-3855 LPVVPATPPPAS
+3855 LPVASATPAPAP

-3877 TPGRSR
+3877 TPGRAR

-3898 GESTEVECY
+3898 GEAAEVECY

-3937 VMTDVTVAD
+3937 VITDVTAAD

-3990 AKLQCGADTSRQP
+3990 AKLQCGADASRRP

-4023 KLSLEDLQAN
+4023 HLSLEDLQAN
-4033 DAGTYICTALYGDGE
+4033 DAGTYICTAVYGDGE

-4056 VVTGAIPHFHQSP
+4056 VVTGAIPHFHQAP

-4117 KDRYAEFRFDFGGK
+4117 KDRYPEFRFDFGGK

-4197 ADAVTQQTG
+4197 ANAVTQQTG
-4206 FVGCISRLTLQSRTV
+4206 FVGCISRLTLQGRTV

-4227 KFKEGITSCQPCAQN
+4227 KFKEGITSCQPCAQS
-4242 PCSNGGICLESQTEV
+4242 PCDNGGICLESQTEV

-4262 CQQGWTGRNCAV
+4262 CQQGWTGRNCAFA
-4274 SGTQCTPGVCGAG
+4274 GTQCTPGVCGAG
-4287 RCENTD
+4287 RCENTER
-4293 LDMECL
+4293 DMECL

-4337 VNITLSVRPSSLR
+4337 VNITLSVRPSRLR

-4414 SILRVG
+4414 SVLRVG
-4420 EGQEQRAKASGT
+4420 EGQEQRAKASGA
-4432 ARTLSLKTPLY
+4432 ARTLSLKTPLF

-4455 RDVNITDGFDGC
+4455 RDVNITEGFDGC
-4467 ISKLYDSQRSI
+4467 ISGLYDSQRSI

-4487 ANIQNCGELNEIGG
+4487 ANIQNCGELNEISG
-4501 GDGGDG
+4501 
-4507 EADGDSE
+4507 ADGDAEAEDESE
-4514 VPVAPAGDPPAP
+4514 VPVAPAVVPSARVPE
-4526 LPDAT
+4526 AT
-4531 SNQEEQL
+4531 SEQEEQL

-4557 IEAENQALCSCPLG
+4557 SEVENQAICSCPLG

-4586 ASFRGHGYL
+4586 ASFRGHGYM
-4595 EINRNQFDAAV
+4595 EINRNQFDSNI
-4606 EQVFTSA
+4606 EQLFTSA

-4625 LLWWGQVAGEEYV
+4625 LLWWGQVAGEEFV

-4683 RVENTAILEVDRIS
+4683 RVDNTAILEVDRIS

-4731 HTHNFVGCIVVV
+4731 QRHNFVGCIVVV

-4751 NLGQAGVNA
+4751 NLGQAAVNA

>member
-1 MGSSGSQA
+1 RSGP
-9 SASVSG
+9 
-15 IATGR
+15 
-20 MSLLLRLLAVALVMN
+20 LL
-35 ACHMPLTNAKQ
+35 T
-46 VSNFDDDLDFILADE
+46 E
-61 VSLQPSS
+61 
-68 KLGSAAALHGGGGDS
+68 
-83 LLDDDDEGLL
+83 E
-93 EDDDLPLAEVQQA
+93 LP
-106 ADEDEG
+106 
-112 NWFSQGVHRVRRSLS
+112 VRR
-127 RIFGGDGAAAAEKTR
+127 
-142 NRRGIIERQQERRR
+142 
-156 RAREERER
+156 
-164 SRLDQKHRLQEQKE
+164 
-178 RQKVLM
+178 
-184 KQVQQQ
+184 
-190 LHNRA
+190 
-195 TEPRKRAS
+195 
-203 ELYDETEGSSPDVD
+203 
-217 EETSFYRTYFTI
+217 
-229 AEPYTDEFADRNSEA
+229 
-244 FLNLQKLLEEEIR
+244 
-257 KFFVTTVDDDELD
+257 
-270 IRSTLLRVDQTD
+270 
-282 DGFKVNVMLQLE
+282 
-294 LPNRITEFEDQLR
+294 
-307 EQLTTYSRLGRLG
+307 
-320 AFADDV
+320 
-326 FSFEKV
+326 
-332 HEPTDPSDPSDPN
+332 
-345 EDPLPHEP
+345 
-353 TATSEPDVEGSGH
+353 
-366 NSWNTGPSD
+366 
-375 DLGCRG
+375 
-381 DATFICRTTGTTIC
+381 
-395 DEMRCDG
+395 
-402 VFNCQNGEDEEDCYP
+402 
-417 ETNIATSPGLVCT
+417 
-430 EDQFRC
+430 
-436 DSICLPLAYRCNGQ
+436 
-450 VECLDETDEAGC
+450 
-462 PPPPYSSG
+462 
-470 ADANPGSGAPADREP
+470 
-485 EEDSDTENRET
+485 
-496 VSQPDQ
+496 
-502 EPEPEPEATPDPDT
+502 
-516 GRNEVWSPE
+516 
-525 CQPNEY
+525 
-531 RCRSGHCIDAG
+531 
-542 KRCDYRVDCPDGDDE
+542 
-557 NEECPAAC
+557 
-565 SGMEYQCRDGTR
+565 
-577 CISVSQQCDGQP
+577 
-589 DCSDGDDEEH
+589 
-599 CDGSGFGVDD
+599 
-609 DEQCRFDEFRCGT
+609 
-622 GECIPMRQ
+622 
-630 VCDNIYDCNDYTDEI
+630 
-645 GCDLSNEDVGG
+645 
-656 IGIAIDHHRPTPKGW
+656 
-671 DNEVVLPELEYL
+671 
-683 PVGRYNKPDPQNKC
+683 
-697 ASNQFHCVNT
+697 
-707 DVCIPLHLR
+707 
-716 CDGYYHCNDM
+716 
-726 SDEADCERYQPPPK
+726 
-740 TRRPPTIRVT
+740 
-750 TRSPWDFSPDSLE
+750 
-763 RRTTEGGPRGGVTIR
+763 
-778 PTSPTATATAT
+778 
-789 ATTTNP
+789 
-795 ITTTSS
+795 
-801 TATTIAT
+801 
-808 YSSSS
+808 
-813 SSSPSLG
+813 
-820 ASNCLENIEFACH
+820 
-833 NHDCIP
+833 
-839 IESVCDGIAD
+839 
-849 CGHHEDEDYVLCNCS
+849 
-864 SDKYKCQRGGGCI
+864 
-877 PKTQVCDGKSQC
+877 
-889 HDGSDESACHFQ
+889 
-901 DKFNKTRL
+901 
-909 GVECLSFQYQCGDG
+909 
-923 SCISGYK
+923 
-930 RCNGITDCA
+930 
-939 DGADEYNC
+939 
-947 LFNYEDVD
+947 
-955 YDTDPDNNPL
+955 
-965 NECDILEFECDL
+965 
-977 GQCLPLEKKCD
+977 
-988 GYTDCGD
+988 
-995 ETDEL
+995 
-1000 DCPAFTEHC
+1000 
-1009 LENEFECDEYCMP
+1009 
-1022 RDQLCN
+1022 
-1028 GIANCNDG
+1028 
-1036 SDERNCT
+1036 
-1043 FCRDDAYLCNTGEC
+1043 
-1057 IADNQR
+1057 
-1063 CNGHADCTD
+1063 
-1072 ASDERHCAR
+1072 
-1081 VACPWHT
+1081 
-1088 MACNGTCVNRRIR
+1088 
-1101 CDGKRDCSD
+1101 
-1110 GRDERDCPTDVR
+1110 
-1122 SAAGLPI
+1122 
-1129 SKSCQPL
+1129 
-1136 QWQCANFECIDRRQ
+1136 
-1150 YCDNRKDCRDG
+1150 
-1161 SDEFPVNCIGNATT
+1161 
-1175 RLTAADCSSDQFF
+1175 
-1188 CDDSCFNHSIRCN
+1188 
-1201 GVSDCSD
+1201 
-1208 GRDEHGC
+1208 
-1215 HHSIPPPSSHYPIL
+1215 
-1229 PCPQH
+1229 
-1234 TCPSGRCFS
+1234 
-1243 ENERCD
+1243 
-1249 RRRHC
+1249 
-1254 EDGFDEA
+1254 
-1261 NCCASNQFR
+1261 
-1270 CHNGDCVPYSS
+1270 
-1281 TCDGIPQCRDGSDEL
+1281 
-1296 ECGGS
+1296 
-1301 LECLPSQFRC
+1301 
-1311 NNGQC
+1311 
-1316 VSATVRC
+1316 
-1323 NGKTDCQDSSD
+1323 
-1334 EQNCGRHHEADTT
+1334 
-1347 ADTSAT
+1347 
-1353 SAASTST
+1353 
-1360 TTVSPSTTSSPPLRI
+1360 
-1375 ICPATLFR
+1375 
-1383 CENGPCIALGLRC
+1383 
-1396 NGLVDCPY
+1396 
-1404 DSSDEA
+1404 
-1410 DCGLISNE
+1410 
-1418 IEPNE
+1418 
-1423 PGRTTSQLNLKTYP
+1423 
-1437 DSQIIKERYIREGRE
+1437 
-1452 VIFRCR
+1452 
-1458 DEGPFRAKVRWTRPG
+1458 
-1473 GQPLPPGFTDRSGR
+1473 
-1487 LEIPNIRLEDSGTYV
+1487 
-1502 CEAVGYPSYQQGQQ
+1502 
-1516 VTVHLTVERYND
+1516 
-1528 LGARPSTA
+1528 
-1536 CSQYQATCMNGD
+1536 
-1548 CIDKSN
+1548 
-1554 ICDGIPHCSDGS
+1554 
-1566 DEHSC
+1566 
-1571 SHGRKCQP
+1571 
-1579 NQFLCNNSKCVD
+1579 
-1591 RTWRC
+1591 
-1596 DGENDCGDNSD
+1596 
-1607 EASCDPEPSGAP
+1607 
-1619 CRFSEFQCRSGH
+1619 
-1631 CIPKSFQCDEVSD
+1631 VSD

-2953 FEEYQPNEINCEVE
+2953 FEEYQPNEINCE
-2967 GNPTPSV
+2967 GGGQSHAFCDLDTHRRTGRCPDSHRRHPLGSL
-2974 TWTRIDGQA
+2974 TRHA
-2983 DAQTRTDG
+2983 NLT
-2991 THLIF
+2991 
-2996 DSPRKSDE
+2996 K

-3564 PLSGSVRIDGQMLRF
+3564 PLSDSVRIDGQMLRF
-3579 ISIAPADAGGYR
+3579 MSIAPADAGGYR

-3628 GENIQLR
+3628 GRKHLSWR
-3635 CSATVHGEERGN
+3635 CRRHRTRGERRGN
-3647 LQFEWY
+3647 SSEMAAL
-3653 RQDGRPLPN
+3653 LPN

-3692 SGQRLPATAVDLQV
+3692 SGQRLPPTAVDS
-3706 HRAPYQYKV
+3706 A
-3715 GQSVKDMPCVVFYI
+3715 M
-3729 CAADFKSNKG
+3729 
-3739 SSIKPLAPGGTIRPP
+3739 
-3754 IISYACQPSDFKCV
+3754 
-3768 SHPHT
+3768 
-3773 CIKTGMVCDG
+3773 
-3783 IYDCLDHSDEF
+3783 
-3794 NCIATA
+3794 
-3800 GKPGKSSSNSGSGSG
+3800 
-3815 SGSLKRWKK
+3815 
-3824 SQKMDGEQQHHLIG
+3824 
-3838 KRRLQKRHLI
+3838 
-3848 LRRSFAG
+3848 
-3855 LPVVPATPPPAS
+3855 VPATPPPAS

-4017 RSLLGE
+4017 RSLLG
-4023 KLSLEDLQAN
+4023 SLCA
-4033 DAGTYICTALYGDGE
+4033 
-4048 SVDYPSIL
+4048 P
-4056 VVTGAIPHFHQSP
+4056 
-4069 RSYMSFPTLPDSSF
+4069 
-4083 KLNFEIT
+4083 
-4090 FRPEGDDGLLLFNGQ
+4090 
-4105 TRGTGDYIALSL
+4105 
-4117 KDRYAEFRFDFGGK
+4117 AEAPG
-4131 PMLIRAEEPLQL
+4131 
-4143 NEWHTVRVHRSRRD
+4143 
-4157 GYMQVD
+4157 
-4163 EQHPVAFPTLSQVP
+4163 
-4177 PLDLIEDLYIG
+4177 
-4188 GVPSWELLP
+4188 
-4197 ADAVTQQTG
+4197 
-4206 FVGCISRLTLQSRTV
+4206 
-4221 ELMREA
+4221 
-4227 KFKEGITSCQPCAQN
+4227 PC
-4242 PCSNGGICLESQTEV
+4242 
-4257 AYSCV
+4257 
-4262 CQQGWTGRNCAV
+4262 
-4274 SGTQCTPGVCGAG
+4274 
-4287 RCENTD
+4287 
-4293 LDMECL
+4293 
-4299 CPLNRTGDRCQYI
+4299 
-4312 EHLNEQSLNFKRNS
+4312 
-4326 YAAYGTPRVTR
+4326 
-4337 VNITLSVRPSSLR
+4337 
-4350 DSVLL
+4350 
-4355 YAAESKLPSG
+4355 
-4365 DYLALVLRDGHVELL
+4365 
-4380 INTAARLRPVVVRS
+4380 
-4394 AEPLPLHRWTRI
+4394 HRWTRMSAA
-4406 EVLRRQGE
+4406 RRR

>member
-9 SASVSG
+9 SG
-15 IATGR
+15 IVTGR

-35 ACHMPLTNAKQ
+35 ACHVPLTNAKQ
-46 VSNFDDDLDFILADE
+46 VSNFDEDLDFILADD
-61 VSLQPSS
+61 VSLQPNGKVDSM
-68 KLGSAAALHGGGGDS
+68 ALHGVGGDS
-83 LLDDDDEGLL
+83 LLDDDEGFLN
-93 EDDDLPLAEVQQA
+93 DDDLPLAEAQQA
-106 ADEDEG
+106 ADEDEELGQG
-112 NWFSQGVHRVRRSLS
+112 NWFSKGVHRVRRSLS
-127 RIFGGDGAAAAEKTR
+127 RIFGGDR
-142 NRRGIIERQQERRR
+142 NRRGITERQQERRR
-156 RAREERER
+156 RAKDERVR
-164 SRLDQKHRLQEQKE
+164 SKLEQKHRLEEQKK
-178 RQKVLM
+178 RPKVMM

-195 TEPRKRAS
+195 TDPRKRAS

-257 KFFVTTVDDDELD
+257 KFFDTTVDDDELE
-270 IRSTLLRVDQTD
+270 IRSTLLRVDQTE

-294 LPNRITEFEDQLR
+294 LPNRITDFEDQLR

-320 AFADDV
+320 AFADDI
-326 FSFEKV
+326 FTFKKV
-332 HEPTDPSDPSDPN
+332 HETMWQAAVPPTTTTPPPPPMETPASPPAFKAGCDGPDFTCANGQRIHCYDLCNGREDCQDGSDEWEGTCGRYYIEPTDQSDPNDPNDPNEPSDPN
-345 EDPLPHEP
+345 EDQPSHEP
-353 TATSEPDVEGSGH
+353 TARPESDVEGSGH
-366 NSWNTGPSD
+366 NSWNS

-381 DATFICRTTGTTIC
+381 DATFICHVSGNTIC

-417 ETNIATSPGLVCT
+417 QTNSDTRPGLVCT

-436 DSICLPLAYRCNGQ
+436 DSTCLPLSYRCNGHI
-450 VECLDETDEAGC
+450 ECRDETDEAGC
-462 PPPPYSSG
+462 PQPPNSSG
-470 ADANPGSGAPADREP
+470 EEGNRGSEAPTDREP
-485 EEDSDTENRET
+485 QEDLDSDNRE
-496 VSQPDQ
+496 SIPES
-502 EPEPEPEATPDPDT
+502 EPEHESDPYPESTPEPDT

-557 NEECPAAC
+557 NEECRTEC
-565 SGMEYQCRDGTR
+565 KDHEFLCFDRQF
-577 CISVSQQCDGQP
+577 CINATQ
-589 DCSDGDDEEH
+589 H
-599 CDGSGFGVDD
+599 
-609 DEQCRFDEFRCGT
+609 
-622 GECIPMRQ
+622 
-630 VCDNIYDCNDYTDEI
+630 
-645 GCDLSNEDVGG
+645 
-656 IGIAIDHHRPTPKGW
+656 
-671 DNEVVLPELEYL
+671 
-683 PVGRYNKPDPQNKC
+683 
-697 ASNQFHCVNT
+697 
-707 DVCIPLHLR
+707 
-716 CDGYYHCNDM
+716 CDGYYDCKDF
-726 SDEADCERYQPPPK
+726 SDEQ
-740 TRRPPTIRVT
+740 
-750 TRSPWDFSPDSLE
+750 
-763 RRTTEGGPRGGVTIR
+763 
-778 PTSPTATATAT
+778 
-789 ATTTNP
+789 
-795 ITTTSS
+795 
-801 TATTIAT
+801 
-808 YSSSS
+808 
-813 SSSPSLG
+813 
-820 ASNCLENIEFACH
+820 
-833 NHDCIP
+833 
-839 IESVCDGIAD
+839 
-849 CGHHEDEDYVLCNCS
+849 
-864 SDKYKCQRGGGCI
+864 
-877 PKTQVCDGKSQC
+877 
-889 HDGSDESACHFQ
+889 
-901 DKFNKTRL
+901 
-909 GVECLSFQYQCGDG
+909 
-923 SCISGYK
+923 
-930 RCNGITDCA
+930 
-939 DGADEYNC
+939 
-947 LFNYEDVD
+947 
-955 YDTDPDNNPL
+955 
-965 NECDILEFECDL
+965 
-977 GQCLPLEKKCD
+977 
-988 GYTDCGD
+988 
-995 ETDEL
+995 
-1000 DCPAFTEHC
+1000 
-1009 LENEFECDEYCMP
+1009 
-1022 RDQLCN
+1022 
-1028 GIANCNDG
+1028 
-1036 SDERNCT
+1036 
-1043 FCRDDAYLCNTGEC
+1043 
-1057 IADNQR
+1057 
-1063 CNGHADCTD
+1063 
-1072 ASDERHCAR
+1072 
-1081 VACPWHT
+1081 
-1088 MACNGTCVNRRIR
+1088 
-1101 CDGKRDCSD
+1101 
-1110 GRDERDCPTDVR
+1110 
-1122 SAAGLPI
+1122 
-1129 SKSCQPL
+1129 
-1136 QWQCANFECIDRRQ
+1136 
-1150 YCDNRKDCRDG
+1150 
-1161 SDEFPVNCIGNATT
+1161 NCIG
-1175 RLTAADCSSDQFF
+1175 
-1188 CDDSCFNHSIRCN
+1188 
-1201 GVSDCSD
+1201 
-1208 GRDEHGC
+1208 
-1215 HHSIPPPSSHYPIL
+1215 
-1229 PCPQH
+1229 
-1234 TCPSGRCFS
+1234 
-1243 ENERCD
+1243 
-1249 RRRHC
+1249 
-1254 EDGFDEA
+1254 
-1261 NCCASNQFR
+1261 CASNQFR
-1270 CHNGDCVPYSS
+1270 CHNGDCIPYSS
-1281 TCDGIPQCRDGSDEL
+1281 TCDGVPQCRDGSDEL

-1301 LECLPSQFRC
+1301 LECLPNQFRC

-1334 EQNCGRHHEADTT
+1334 EQNCGRHTEADTT
-1347 ADTSAT
+1347 AAT
-1353 SAASTST
+1353 SGTATTST
-1360 TTVSPSTTSSPPLRI
+1360 TTTTASPGPGLRI
-1375 ICPATLFR
+1375 ICPATSFR

-1423 PGRTTSQLNLKTYP
+1423 PGRTNNQLNLKTYP

-1644 CSDGSDEVGC
+1644 CFDGSDEVGC

-1668 LLEGESLDLT
+1668 LLEGEPLDLT

-1836 VHYGGRETPY
+1836 VLYGGRETPY
-1846 LALPSD
+1846 LALPND
-1852 YMGSQLKSYGGNL
+1852 YMGNQLKSYGGNL

-2022 DPRRGIPCRDC
+2022 DPRRGIPCREC

-2056 CNCFEGYAGKRCES
+2056 CNCFEGYTGKRCET

-2096 DGTYSIYA
+2096 DGTYSIFA
-2104 DGSCHCKDRVI
+2104 DGTCHCKDRVI

-2174 VRDYTRPTAQSLEI
+2174 VRDYTRPMAQSLEI

-2433 DPQPPY
+2433 EPQPPY

-2446 QTSDCSSWCQAE
+2446 QTSDCSRWCQAE
-2458 GTVNCQGNYCY
+2458 GTVNCQGSYCY
-2469 CKPNVNGD
+2469 CKPNVIGD

-2491 ANPDGCKECY
+2491 TNPDGCKECY

-2577 YGGELQYKLR
+2577 YGGELQYKLH

-2617 PDGLHRVRLNE
+2617 PDGLNRVRLNE

-2641 PATRSDFMTV
+2641 PASRSDFMSV

-2699 QCPAGYTGNSCESCA
+2699 QCPAGYTGNSCETCA
-2714 PLHYRDADGACRL
+2714 PLHYRDADDSCRL

-2740 GSNGYPECQCKPRF
+2740 DSNGYPECQCKPRF

-2764 SPIIEEP
+2764 SPIFEDP

-2786 WFNIAPNETISFN
+2786 KFDIAPNETISFN

-2808 RIIGNITKLRYGCHL
+2808 RMIGKITKLPNGCHS
-2823 RDTGNEPEQEP
+2823 RDTGNEAEQQP
-2834 EEPEDN
+2834 DEPEDN
-2840 GRTQIIVSIARP
+2840 GLTQIIVSIARP

-2886 SRLPEDSEVEGGVL
+2886 SHLPEDSEVEGGVL
-2900 HLYNLQITDSGIYVC
+2900 YLRNLQITDSGIYVC
-2915 HAENNETMHVYQ
+2915 HAENNETMHGYQ

-2940 SPARIVDLPNHVT
+2940 SPAQIVDLPNHVT

-2967 GNPTPSV
+2967 GNPAPSV

-2991 THLIF
+2991 TRLIF

-3119 DARVYIERHDLPP
+3119 DARVYIERRDLPP

-3153 RDYSITC
+3153 RDFSITC

-3280 YVVIDDIQIADA
+3280 YVVIDDIQIGDA

-3304 KASGTASLRVVEA
+3304 KASGTATLRVVEA
-3317 PLVVIKPDQQIIRL
+3317 PLVVIKPGQQIIRL
-3331 TDGDELNLECIAS
+3331 TDGDELNLECVAS

-3357 QEPETETSLG
+3357 HEPETETSLG
-3367 VNRDLVSNT
+3367 VNRESVSNT

-3429 YQTDYPPPPARTG
+3429 YQQTDYPAPPVSRPG
-3442 QPQRLRTNIGE
+3442 QPQRFPTNFGD

-3502 NAYDNNDVVTYVVRE
+3502 NAYDNRDEVVTYVVRE

-3564 PLSGSVRIDGQMLRF
+3564 PLPGSVHIDGQMLRF

-3604 AQVVVNPPTEYEQVP
+3604 AQVVVNPPTVYEQVP

-3628 GENIQLR
+3628 GESIQMR

-3679 DAGRY
+3679 DEGRY
-3684 ICDVYDHA
+3684 ICDIYDHS
-3692 SGQRLPATAVDLQV
+3692 SGQRLPGTAVDLQV

-3715 GQSVKDMPCVVFYI
+3715 GQSMKDMPCVVFYI
-3729 CAADFKSNKG
+3729 CAADFKSSKG

-3773 CIKTGMVCDG
+3773 CIKAGMVCDG

-3794 NCIATA
+3794 NCIGTA
-3800 GKPGKSSSNSGSGSG
+3800 GKTGKTSSSSGSGSG
-3815 SGSLKRWKK
+3815 LGSFKRWKK
-3824 SQKMDGEQQHHLIG
+3824 SQKMDRDQHHHPIG
-3838 KRRLQKRHLI
+3838 GQRLQKRHLV

-3855 LPVVPATPPPAS
+3855 LPVASATPAPAP

-3877 TPGRSR
+3877 TPGRAR

-3898 GESTEVECY
+3898 GEAAEVECY

-3937 VMTDVTVAD
+3937 VITDVTAAD

-3990 AKLQCGADTSRQP
+3990 AKLQCGADASRRP

-4023 KLSLEDLQAN
+4023 HLSLEDLQAN
-4033 DAGTYICTALYGDGE
+4033 DAGTYICTAVYGDGE

-4056 VVTGAIPHFHQSP
+4056 VVTGAIPHFHQAP

-4117 KDRYAEFRFDFGGK
+4117 KDRYPEFRFDFGGK

-4197 ADAVTQQTG
+4197 ANAVTQQTG
-4206 FVGCISRLTLQSRTV
+4206 FVGCISRLTLQGRTV

-4227 KFKEGITSCQPCAQN
+4227 KFKEGITSCQPCAQS
-4242 PCSNGGICLESQTEV
+4242 PCDNGGICLESQTEV

-4262 CQQGWTGRNCAV
+4262 CQQGWTGRNCAFA
-4274 SGTQCTPGVCGAG
+4274 GTQCTPGVCGAG
-4287 RCENTD
+4287 RCENTER
-4293 LDMECL
+4293 DMECL

-4337 VNITLSVRPSSLR
+4337 VNITLSVRPSRLR

-4414 SILRVG
+4414 SVLRVG
-4420 EGQEQRAKASGT
+4420 EGQEQRAKASGA
-4432 ARTLSLKTPLY
+4432 ARTLSLKTPLF

-4455 RDVNITDGFDGC
+4455 RDVNITEGFDGC
-4467 ISKLYDSQRSI
+4467 ISGLYDSQRSI

-4487 ANIQNCGELNEIGG
+4487 ANIQNCGELNEISG
-4501 GDGGDG
+4501 
-4507 EADGDSE
+4507 ADGDAEAEDESE
-4514 VPVAPAGDPPAP
+4514 VPVAPAVVPSARVPE
-4526 LPDAT
+4526 AT
-4531 SNQEEQL
+4531 SEQEEQL

-4557 IEAENQALCSCPLG
+4557 SEVENQAICSCPLG

-4586 ASFRGHGYL
+4586 ASFRGHGYM
-4595 EINRNQFDAAV
+4595 EINRNQFDSNI
-4606 EQVFTSA
+4606 EQLFTSA

-4625 LLWWGQVAGEEYV
+4625 LLWWGQVAGEEFV

-4683 RVENTAILEVDRIS
+4683 RVDNTAILEVDRIS

-4731 HTHNFVGCIVVV
+4731 QRHNFVGCIVVV

-4751 NLGQAGVNA
+4751 NLGQAAVNA

>member
-9 SASVSG
+9 SG
-15 IATGR
+15 IVTGR

-35 ACHMPLTNAKQ
+35 ACHVPLTNAKQ
-46 VSNFDDDLDFILADE
+46 VSNFDEDLDFILADD
-61 VSLQPSS
+61 VSLQPNGKVDSM
-68 KLGSAAALHGGGGDS
+68 ALHGVGGDS
-83 LLDDDDEGLL
+83 LLDDDEGFLN
-93 EDDDLPLAEVQQA
+93 DDDLPLAEAQQA
-106 ADEDEG
+106 ADEDEELGQG
-112 NWFSQGVHRVRRSLS
+112 NWFSKGVHRVRRSLS
-127 RIFGGDGAAAAEKTR
+127 RIFGGDR
-142 NRRGIIERQQERRR
+142 NRRGITERQQERRR
-156 RAREERER
+156 RAKDERVR
-164 SRLDQKHRLQEQKE
+164 SKLEQKHRLEEQKK
-178 RQKVLM
+178 RPKVMM

-195 TEPRKRAS
+195 TDPRKRAS

-257 KFFVTTVDDDELD
+257 KFFDTTVDDDELE
-270 IRSTLLRVDQTD
+270 IRSTLLRVDQTE

-294 LPNRITEFEDQLR
+294 LPNRITDFEDQLR

-320 AFADDV
+320 AFADDI
-326 FSFEKV
+326 FTFKKV
-332 HEPTDPSDPSDPN
+332 HETMWQAAVPPTTTTPPPPPMETPASPPAFKAGCDGPDFTCANGQRIHCYDLCNGREDCQDGSDEWEGTCGRYYIEPTDQSDPNDPNDPNEPSDPN
-345 EDPLPHEP
+345 EDQPSHEP
-353 TATSEPDVEGSGH
+353 TARPESDVEGSGH
-366 NSWNTGPSD
+366 NSWNS

-381 DATFICRTTGTTIC
+381 DATFICHVSGNTIC

-417 ETNIATSPGLVCT
+417 QTNSDTRPGLVCT

-436 DSICLPLAYRCNGQ
+436 DSTCLPLSYRCNGHI
-450 VECLDETDEAGC
+450 ECRDETDEAGC
-462 PPPPYSSG
+462 PQPPNSSG
-470 ADANPGSGAPADREP
+470 EEGNRGSEAPTDREP
-485 EEDSDTENRET
+485 QEDLDSDNRE
-496 VSQPDQ
+496 SIPES
-502 EPEPEPEATPDPDT
+502 EPEHESDPYPESTPEPDT

-577 CISVSQQCDGQP
+577 CISVSQQCDGHA

-609 DEQCRFDEFRCGT
+609 DGQCRFDEFRCGT

-645 GCDLSNEDVGG
+645 SCDILTNEEEDGLGIPFERRRPAPKLGRNNDGELS
-656 IGIAIDHHRPTPKGW
+656 T
-671 DNEVVLPELEYL
+671 EYL
-683 PVGRYNKPDPQNKC
+683 PVGRYDKADPENNC
-697 ASNQFHCVNT
+697 ASNQFHCVKT
-707 DVCIPLHLR
+707 GVCIMLHLR
-716 CDGYYHCNDM
+716 CDGFYHCNDM
-726 SDEADCERYQPPPK
+726 SDEADCEQYQAPPK
-740 TRRPPTIRVT
+740 TRKPPTVSVT
-750 TRSPWDFSPDSLE
+750 TRSPWVVSPDALE
-763 RRTTEGGPRGGVTIR
+763 RRTTEGARSEGGGGAVTTR
-778 PTSPTATATAT
+778 PPPQTGTATATAT
-789 ATTTNP
+789 NP
-795 ITTTSS
+795 ITTTYPVA
-801 TATTIAT
+801 TATTATPKATT

-813 SSSPSLG
+813 SSSPSSG
-820 ASNCLENIEFACH
+820 TSNCLENIEFACH
-833 NHDCIP
+833 NRDCIP
-839 IESVCDGIAD
+839 IESVCDGTVD
-849 CGHHEDEDYVLCNCS
+849 CGHHEDEDYALCNCS

-889 HDGSDESACHFQ
+889 RDGSDESAC
-901 DKFNKTRL
+901 
-909 GVECLSFQYQCGDG
+909 
-923 SCISGYK
+923 
-930 RCNGITDCA
+930 
-939 DGADEYNC
+939 
-947 LFNYEDVD
+947 
-955 YDTDPDNNPL
+955 P
-965 NECDILEFECDL
+965 
-977 GQCLPLEKKCD
+977 
-988 GYTDCGD
+988 
-995 ETDEL
+995 
-1000 DCPAFTEHC
+1000 
-1009 LENEFECDEYCMP
+1009 
-1022 RDQLCN
+1022 
-1028 GIANCNDG
+1028 
-1036 SDERNCT
+1036 
-1043 FCRDDAYLCNTGEC
+1043 
-1057 IADNQR
+1057 
-1063 CNGHADCTD
+1063 
-1072 ASDERHCAR
+1072 
-1081 VACPWHT
+1081 
-1088 MACNGTCVNRRIR
+1088 
-1101 CDGKRDCSD
+1101 
-1110 GRDERDCPTDVR
+1110 
-1122 SAAGLPI
+1122 
-1129 SKSCQPL
+1129 
-1136 QWQCANFECIDRRQ
+1136 
-1150 YCDNRKDCRDG
+1150 
-1161 SDEFPVNCIGNATT
+1161 TT

-1188 CDDSCFNHSIRCN
+1188 CDDSCLNHSIRCN
-1201 GVSDCSD
+1201 GVTDCSD

-1215 HHSIPPPSSHYPIL
+1215 LHSIQPTSSHYPN
-1229 PCPQH
+1229 PNHRSCPVH
-1234 TCPSGRCFS
+1234 TCPSSGRCYS
-1243 ENERCD
+1243 ESERCD

-1254 EDGFDEA
+1254 EDGSDEA

-1270 CHNGDCVPYSS
+1270 CHNGDCIPYSS
-1281 TCDGIPQCRDGSDEL
+1281 TCDGVPQCRDGSDEL

-1301 LECLPSQFRC
+1301 LECLPNQFRC

-1334 EQNCGRHHEADTT
+1334 EQNCGRHTEADTT
-1347 ADTSAT
+1347 AAT
-1353 SAASTST
+1353 SGTATTST
-1360 TTVSPSTTSSPPLRI
+1360 TTTTASPGPGLRI
-1375 ICPATLFR
+1375 ICPATSFR

-1423 PGRTTSQLNLKTYP
+1423 PGRTNNQLNLKTYP

-1644 CSDGSDEVGC
+1644 CFDGSDEVGC

-1668 LLEGESLDLT
+1668 LLEGEPLDLT

-1836 VHYGGRETPY
+1836 VLYGGRETPY
-1846 LALPSD
+1846 LALPND
-1852 YMGSQLKSYGGNL
+1852 YMGNQLKSYGGNL

-2022 DPRRGIPCRDC
+2022 DPRRGIPCREC

-2056 CNCFEGYAGKRCES
+2056 CNCFEGYTGKRCET

-2096 DGTYSIYA
+2096 DGTYSIFA
-2104 DGSCHCKDRVI
+2104 DGTCHCKDRVI

-2174 VRDYTRPTAQSLEI
+2174 VRDYTRPMAQSLEI

-2433 DPQPPY
+2433 EPQPPY

-2446 QTSDCSSWCQAE
+2446 QTSDCSRWCQAE
-2458 GTVNCQGNYCY
+2458 GTVNCQGSYCY
-2469 CKPNVNGD
+2469 CKPNVIGD

-2491 ANPDGCKECY
+2491 TNPDGCKECY

-2577 YGGELQYKLR
+2577 YGGELQYKLH

-2617 PDGLHRVRLNE
+2617 PDGLNRVRLNE

-2641 PATRSDFMTV
+2641 PASRSDFMSV

-2699 QCPAGYTGNSCESCA
+2699 QCPAGYTGNSCETCA
-2714 PLHYRDADGACRL
+2714 PLHYRDADDSCRL

-2740 GSNGYPECQCKPRF
+2740 DSNGYPECQCKPRF

-2764 SPIIEEP
+2764 SPIFEDP

-2786 WFNIAPNETISFN
+2786 KFDIAPNETISFN

-2808 RIIGNITKLRYGCHL
+2808 RMIGKITKLPNGCHS
-2823 RDTGNEPEQEP
+2823 RDTGNEAEQQP
-2834 EEPEDN
+2834 DEPEDN
-2840 GRTQIIVSIARP
+2840 GLTQIIVSIARP

-2886 SRLPEDSEVEGGVL
+2886 SHLPEDSEVEGGVL
-2900 HLYNLQITDSGIYVC
+2900 YLRNLQITDSGIYVC
-2915 HAENNETMHVYQ
+2915 HAENNETMHGYQ

-2940 SPARIVDLPNHVT
+2940 SPAQIVDLPNHVT

-2967 GNPTPSV
+2967 GNPAPSV

-2991 THLIF
+2991 TRLIF

-3119 DARVYIERHDLPP
+3119 DARVYIERRDLPP

-3153 RDYSITC
+3153 RDFSITC

-3280 YVVIDDIQIADA
+3280 YVVIDDIQIGDA

-3304 KASGTASLRVVEA
+3304 KASGTATLRVVEA
-3317 PLVVIKPDQQIIRL
+3317 PLVVIKPGQQIIRL
-3331 TDGDELNLECIAS
+3331 TDGDELNLECVAS

-3357 QEPETETSLG
+3357 HEPETETSLG
-3367 VNRDLVSNT
+3367 VNRESVSNT

-3429 YQTDYPPPPARTG
+3429 YQQTDYPAPPVSRPG
-3442 QPQRLRTNIGE
+3442 QPQRFPTNFGD

-3502 NAYDNNDVVTYVVRE
+3502 NAYDNRDEVVTYVVRE

-3564 PLSGSVRIDGQMLRF
+3564 PLPGSVHIDGQMLRF

-3604 AQVVVNPPTEYEQVP
+3604 AQVVVNPPTVYEQVP

-3628 GENIQLR
+3628 GESIQMR

-3679 DAGRY
+3679 DEGRY
-3684 ICDVYDHA
+3684 ICDIYDHS
-3692 SGQRLPATAVDLQV
+3692 SGQRLPGTAVDLQV

-3715 GQSVKDMPCVVFYI
+3715 GQSMKDMPCVVFYI
-3729 CAADFKSNKG
+3729 CAADFKSSKG

-3773 CIKTGMVCDG
+3773 CIKAGMVCDG

-3794 NCIATA
+3794 NCIGTA
-3800 GKPGKSSSNSGSGSG
+3800 GKTGKTSSSSGSGSG
-3815 SGSLKRWKK
+3815 LGSFKRWKK
-3824 SQKMDGEQQHHLIG
+3824 SQKMDRDQHHHPIG
-3838 KRRLQKRHLI
+3838 GQRLQKRHLV

-3855 LPVVPATPPPAS
+3855 LPVASATPAPAP

-3877 TPGRSR
+3877 TPGRAR

-3898 GESTEVECY
+3898 GEAAEVECY

-3937 VMTDVTVAD
+3937 VITDVTAAD

-3990 AKLQCGADTSRQP
+3990 AKLQCGADASRRP

-4023 KLSLEDLQAN
+4023 HLSLEDLQAN
-4033 DAGTYICTALYGDGE
+4033 DAGTYICTAVYGDGE

-4056 VVTGAIPHFHQSP
+4056 VVTGAIPHFHQAP

-4117 KDRYAEFRFDFGGK
+4117 KDRYPEFRFDFGGK

-4197 ADAVTQQTG
+4197 ANAVTQQTG
-4206 FVGCISRLTLQSRTV
+4206 FVGCISRLTLQGRTV

-4227 KFKEGITSCQPCAQN
+4227 KFKEGITSCQPCAQS
-4242 PCSNGGICLESQTEV
+4242 PCDNGGICLESQTEV

-4262 CQQGWTGRNCAV
+4262 CQQGWTGRNCAFA
-4274 SGTQCTPGVCGAG
+4274 GTQCTPGVCGAG
-4287 RCENTD
+4287 RCENTER
-4293 LDMECL
+4293 DMECL

-4337 VNITLSVRPSSLR
+4337 VNITLSVRPSRLR

-4414 SILRVG
+4414 SVLRVG
-4420 EGQEQRAKASGT
+4420 EGQEQRAKASGA
-4432 ARTLSLKTPLY
+4432 ARTLSLKTPLF

-4455 RDVNITDGFDGC
+4455 RDVNITEGFDGC
-4467 ISKLYDSQRSI
+4467 ISGLYDSQRSI

-4487 ANIQNCGELNEIGG
+4487 ANIQNCGELNEISG
-4501 GDGGDG
+4501 
-4507 EADGDSE
+4507 ADGDAEAEDESE
-4514 VPVAPAGDPPAP
+4514 VPVAPAVVPSARVPE
-4526 LPDAT
+4526 AT
-4531 SNQEEQL
+4531 SEQEEQL

-4557 IEAENQALCSCPLG
+4557 SEVENQAICSCPLG

-4586 ASFRGHGYL
+4586 ASFRGHGYM
-4595 EINRNQFDAAV
+4595 EINRNQFDSNI
-4606 EQVFTSA
+4606 EQLFTSA

-4625 LLWWGQVAGEEYV
+4625 LLWWGQVAGEEFV

-4683 RVENTAILEVDRIS
+4683 RVDNTAILEVDRIS

-4731 HTHNFVGCIVVV
+4731 QRHNFVGCIVVV

-4751 NLGQAGVNA
+4751 NLGQAAVNA

>member
-332 HEPTDPSDPSDPN
+332 HESMWQAAAPTPAPPSSTTPPPPSLETPASPPAFKAGCDGADFYCADGQRIHCYDLCNGRQDCQDNSDEWEDTCSRYYNEPTDPSDPSDPN

-599 CDGSGFGVDD
+599 CDGIVPKLRYTCPKGKFT
-609 DEQCRFDEFRCGT
+609 CR
-622 GECIPMRQ
+622 
-630 VCDNIYDCNDYTDEI
+630 
-645 GCDLSNEDVGG
+645 DLS
-656 IGIAIDHHRPTPKGW
+656 
-671 DNEVVLPELEYL
+671 
-683 PVGRYNKPDPQNKC
+683 
-697 ASNQFHCVNT
+697 
-707 DVCIPLHLR
+707 CISIVHR
-716 CDGYYHCNDM
+716 CDGRADCPHDR
-726 SDEADCERYQPPPK
+726 SDE
-740 TRRPPTIRVT
+740 
-750 TRSPWDFSPDSLE
+750 
-763 RRTTEGGPRGGVTIR
+763 EGCPCLYDKWQCDDGTC
-778 PTSPTATATAT
+778 
-789 ATTTNP
+789 
-795 ITTTSS
+795 
-801 TATTIAT
+801 IA
-808 YSSSS
+808 
-813 SSSPSLG
+813 
-820 ASNCLENIEFACH
+820 
-833 NHDCIP
+833 
-839 IESVCDGIAD
+839 
-849 CGHHEDEDYVLCNCS
+849 
-864 SDKYKCQRGGGCI
+864 K
-877 PKTQVCDGKSQC
+877 
-889 HDGSDESACHFQ
+889 
-901 DKFNKTRL
+901 
-909 GVECLSFQYQCGDG
+909 
-923 SCISGYK
+923 
-930 RCNGITDCA
+930 
-939 DGADEYNC
+939 
-947 LFNYEDVD
+947 
-955 YDTDPDNNPL
+955 
-965 NECDILEFECDL
+965 
-977 GQCLPLEKKCD
+977 
-988 GYTDCGD
+988 
-995 ETDEL
+995 EL
-1000 DCPAFTEHC
+1000 
-1009 LENEFECDEYCMP
+1009 
-1022 RDQLCN
+1022 LCN
-1028 GIANCNDG
+1028 GNIDCPEDI
-1036 SDERNCT
+1036 SDER
-1043 FCRDDAYLCNTGEC
+1043 
-1057 IADNQR
+1057 
-1063 CNGHADCTD
+1063 
-1072 ASDERHCAR
+1072 
-1081 VACPWHT
+1081 
-1088 MACNGTCVNRRIR
+1088 
-1101 CDGKRDCSD
+1101 
-1110 GRDERDCPTDVR
+1110 
-1122 SAAGLPI
+1122 
-1129 SKSCQPL
+1129 
-1136 QWQCANFECIDRRQ
+1136 
-1150 YCDNRKDCRDG
+1150 YC
-1161 SDEFPVNCIGNATT
+1161 EATT

>member
-9 SASVSG
+9 SG
-15 IATGR
+15 IVTGR

-35 ACHMPLTNAKQ
+35 ACHVPLTNAKQ
-46 VSNFDDDLDFILADE
+46 VSNFDDDLDFILADD
-61 VSLQPSS
+61 VSLQPNGKVDSM
-68 KLGSAAALHGGGGDS
+68 ALHGVGGDS
-83 LLDDDDEGLL
+83 LLDGDDDDDEGFLN
-93 EDDDLPLAEVQQA
+93 DDDLPLAEAQQA
-106 ADEDEG
+106 ADEDEELGQG
-112 NWFSQGVHRVRRSLS
+112 NWFSKGVHRVRRSLS
-127 RIFGGDGAAAAEKTR
+127 RIFGGDATSASEKTR
-142 NRRGIIERQQERRR
+142 KRRGITERQQERRR
-156 RAREERER
+156 RAKDERVR
-164 SRLDQKHRLQEQKE
+164 SKLEQKHRLEEQKK
-178 RQKVLM
+178 RPKVMM

-195 TEPRKRAS
+195 TDPRKRAS

-257 KFFVTTVDDDELD
+257 KFFDTTVDDDELE
-270 IRSTLLRVDQTD
+270 IRSTLLRVDQTE

-294 LPNRITEFEDQLR
+294 LPNRITDFEDQLR

-332 HEPTDPSDPSDPN
+332 HEPTDQSDPNDPNEPSDPN
-345 EDPLPHEP
+345 EDQLPHEP
-353 TATSEPDVEGSGH
+353 TARPESDVEGSGH
-366 NSWNTGPSD
+366 NSWNN

-381 DATFICRTTGTTIC
+381 DATFICHISGNTIC

-417 ETNIATSPGLVCT
+417 QTNSDTSPGLVCT

-436 DSICLPLAYRCNGQ
+436 DSTCLPLSYRCNGHI
-450 VECLDETDEAGC
+450 ECRDETDEAGC
-462 PPPPYSSG
+462 PQPPNSSG
-470 ADANPGSGAPADREP
+470 EEGNRGSEAPTDREP
-485 EEDSDTENRET
+485 EEDLDSDNRE
-496 VSQPDQ
+496 SIPES
-502 EPEPEPEATPDPDT
+502 EPEHESDPYPESTPEPDT

-577 CISVSQQCDGQP
+577 CISVSQQCDGHA

-645 GCDLSNEDVGG
+645 S
-656 IGIAIDHHRPTPKGW
+656 
-671 DNEVVLPELEYL
+671 
-683 PVGRYNKPDPQNKC
+683 
-697 ASNQFHCVNT
+697 
-707 DVCIPLHLR
+707 
-716 CDGYYHCNDM
+716 
-726 SDEADCERYQPPPK
+726 
-740 TRRPPTIRVT
+740 
-750 TRSPWDFSPDSLE
+750 
-763 RRTTEGGPRGGVTIR
+763 
-778 PTSPTATATAT
+778 
-789 ATTTNP
+789 
-795 ITTTSS
+795 
-801 TATTIAT
+801 
-808 YSSSS
+808 
-813 SSSPSLG
+813 
-820 ASNCLENIEFACH
+820 
-833 NHDCIP
+833 
-839 IESVCDGIAD
+839 
-849 CGHHEDEDYVLCNCS
+849 CG
-864 SDKYKCQRGGGCI
+864 
-877 PKTQVCDGKSQC
+877 
-889 HDGSDESACHFQ
+889 
-901 DKFNKTRL
+901 
-909 GVECLSFQYQCGDG
+909 
-923 SCISGYK
+923 
-930 RCNGITDCA
+930 
-939 DGADEYNC
+939 
-947 LFNYEDVD
+947 
-955 YDTDPDNNPL
+955 
-965 NECDILEFECDL
+965 
-977 GQCLPLEKKCD
+977 
-988 GYTDCGD
+988 
-995 ETDEL
+995 
-1000 DCPAFTEHC
+1000 
-1009 LENEFECDEYCMP
+1009 
-1022 RDQLCN
+1022 
-1028 GIANCNDG
+1028 
-1036 SDERNCT
+1036 
-1043 FCRDDAYLCNTGEC
+1043 
-1057 IADNQR
+1057 
-1063 CNGHADCTD
+1063 
-1072 ASDERHCAR
+1072 
-1081 VACPWHT
+1081 
-1088 MACNGTCVNRRIR
+1088 
-1101 CDGKRDCSD
+1101 
-1110 GRDERDCPTDVR
+1110 
-1122 SAAGLPI
+1122 
-1129 SKSCQPL
+1129 
-1136 QWQCANFECIDRRQ
+1136 
-1150 YCDNRKDCRDG
+1150 
-1161 SDEFPVNCIGNATT
+1161 
-1175 RLTAADCSSDQFF
+1175 
-1188 CDDSCFNHSIRCN
+1188 
-1201 GVSDCSD
+1201 
-1208 GRDEHGC
+1208 
-1215 HHSIPPPSSHYPIL
+1215 
-1229 PCPQH
+1229 
-1234 TCPSGRCFS
+1234 
-1243 ENERCD
+1243 
-1249 RRRHC
+1249 
-1254 EDGFDEA
+1254 
-1261 NCCASNQFR
+1261 CASNQFR
-1270 CHNGDCVPYSS
+1270 CHNGDCIPYSS
-1281 TCDGIPQCRDGSDEL
+1281 TCDGVPQCRDGSDEL

-1301 LECLPSQFRC
+1301 LECLPNQFRC

-1334 EQNCGRHHEADTT
+1334 EQNCGRHTEADTT
-1347 ADTSAT
+1347 AAT
-1353 SAASTST
+1353 SGTTTTST
-1360 TTVSPSTTSSPPLRI
+1360 TTTTASPGPVPVPVPGPGSATGTALRI
-1375 ICPATLFR
+1375 ICPATSFR

-1423 PGRTTSQLNLKTYP
+1423 PGRTTNQLNLKTYP

-1644 CSDGSDEVGC
+1644 CFDGSDEVGC

-1668 LLEGESLDLT
+1668 LLEGEPLDLT

-1836 VHYGGRETPY
+1836 VLYGGRETPY
-1846 LALPSD
+1846 LALPND
-1852 YMGSQLKSYGGNL
+1852 YMGNQLKSYGGNL

-2056 CNCFEGYAGKRCES
+2056 CNCFEGYTGKRCET

-2096 DGTYSIYA
+2096 DGTYSIFA
-2104 DGSCHCKDRVI
+2104 DGTCHCKDRVI

-2433 DPQPPY
+2433 EPQPPY

-2446 QTSDCSSWCQAE
+2446 QTSDCSRWCQAE
-2458 GTVNCQGNYCY
+2458 GTVNCQGSYCY
-2469 CKPNVNGD
+2469 CKPNVIGD

-2577 YGGELQYKLR
+2577 YGGELQYKLH

-2617 PDGLHRVRLNE
+2617 PDGLNRVRLNE

-2641 PATRSDFMTV
+2641 PASRSDFMSV

-2699 QCPAGYTGNSCESCA
+2699 QCPAGYTGNSCETCA
-2714 PLHYRDADGACRL
+2714 PLHYRDADDSCRL

-2740 GSNGYPECQCKPRF
+2740 DSNGYPECQCKPRF

-2764 SPIIEEP
+2764 SPIIEDP

-2786 WFNIAPNETISFN
+2786 KFDIAPNETISFN

-2808 RIIGNITKLRYGCHL
+2808 RIIGKITKLRHGCHL
-2823 RDTGNEPEQEP
+2823 RDTGNEAEQQP
-2834 EEPEDN
+2834 DEPEDN
-2840 GRTQIIVSIARP
+2840 GLTQIIVSIARP

-2886 SRLPEDSEVEGGVL
+2886 SHLPEDSEVEGGVL
-2900 HLYNLQITDSGIYVC
+2900 YLRNLQITDSGIYVC
-2915 HAENNETMHVYQ
+2915 HAENNETMHGYQ

-2940 SPARIVDLPNHVT
+2940 SPAQIVDLPNHVT

-2967 GNPTPSV
+2967 GNPAPSV

-2991 THLIF
+2991 TRLIF

-3119 DARVYIERHDLPP
+3119 DARVYIERRDLPP

-3139 VIVRLQELITIEQG
+3139 VIVRLQDLITIEQG
-3153 RDYSITC
+3153 RDFSITC

-3304 KASGTASLRVVEA
+3304 KASGTATLRVVEA
-3317 PLVVIKPDQQIIRL
+3317 PLVVIKPGQQIIRL
-3331 TDGDELNLECIAS
+3331 TDGDELNLECVAS

-3357 QEPETETSLG
+3357 HEPETETSLG
-3367 VNRDLVSNT
+3367 VNRELVSNT

-3429 YQTDYPPPPARTG
+3429 YQQTDYPPPPVSRPG
-3442 QPQRLRTNIGE
+3442 QPQRFPTNFGE

-3502 NAYDNNDVVTYVVRE
+3502 NAYDNRDEVVTYVVRE

-3564 PLSGSVRIDGQMLRF
+3564 PLPGSVHIDGQMLRF

-3604 AQVVVNPPTEYEQVP
+3604 AQVVVNPPTVYEQVP

-3628 GENIQLR
+3628 GESIQMR

-3679 DAGRY
+3679 DEGRY
-3684 ICDVYDHA
+3684 ICDVYDHS
-3692 SGQRLPATAVDLQV
+3692 SGQRLPGTAVDLQV

-3715 GQSVKDMPCVVFYI
+3715 GQSMKDMPCVVFYI
-3729 CAADFKSNKG
+3729 CAADFKSSKG

-3773 CIKTGMVCDG
+3773 CIKAGMVCDG

-3794 NCIATA
+3794 NCIGTA
-3800 GKPGKSSSNSGSGSG
+3800 GKTGKSSSSSGSGSG
-3815 SGSLKRWKK
+3815 LGSFKRWKK
-3824 SQKMDGEQQHHLIG
+3824 SQKMDRDQHHHLIG
-3838 KRRLQKRHLI
+3838 GRRLQKRHLV

-3855 LPVVPATPPPAS
+3855 LPVAPATPAPAP

-3877 TPGRSR
+3877 TPGRAR

-3937 VMTDVTVAD
+3937 VMTDVTAAD

-3990 AKLQCGADTSRQP
+3990 AKLQCGADASRQP

-4023 KLSLEDLQAN
+4023 HLSLEDLQAN
-4033 DAGTYICTALYGDGE
+4033 DAGTYICTAVYGDGE

-4056 VVTGAIPHFHQSP
+4056 VVTGAIPHFHQAP

-4117 KDRYAEFRFDFGGK
+4117 KDRYPEFRFDFGGK

-4197 ADAVTQQTG
+4197 ANAVTQQTG
-4206 FVGCISRLTLQSRTV
+4206 FVGCISRLTLQGRTV

-4227 KFKEGITSCQPCAQN
+4227 KFKEGITSCQPCAQS
-4242 PCSNGGICLESQTEV
+4242 PCDNGGICLESQTEV

-4274 SGTQCTPGVCGAG
+4274 AGTQCTPGVCGAG
-4287 RCENTD
+4287 RCENTER
-4293 LDMECL
+4293 DMECL

-4312 EHLNEQSLNFKRNS
+4312 EHLNEQSINFKRNS

-4414 SILRVG
+4414 SVLRVG
-4420 EGQEQRAKASGT
+4420 EGQEQRAKASGA
-4432 ARTLSLKTPLY
+4432 ARTLSLKTPLF

-4455 RDVNITDGFDGC
+4455 RDVNITEGFDGC
-4467 ISKLYDSQRSI
+4467 ISGLYDSQRSI

-4487 ANIQNCGELNEIGG
+4487 ANIQNCGELNEISGAD
-4501 GDGGDG
+4501 GDA
-4507 EADGDSE
+4507 EAEGDSE
-4514 VPVAPAGDPPAP
+4514 VPVAPAVVPSARVPE
-4526 LPDAT
+4526 AT
-4531 SNQEEQL
+4531 SEQEEQL

-4557 IEAENQALCSCPLG
+4557 SEVENQAICSCPLG

-4586 ASFRGHGYL
+4586 ASFRGHGYM
-4595 EINRNQFDAAV
+4595 EINRNQFDSNI
-4606 EQVFTSA
+4606 EQLFTSA

-4625 LLWWGQVAGEEYV
+4625 LLWWGQVAGEEFV

-4683 RVENTAILEVDRIS
+4683 RVDNTAILEVDRIS

-4731 HTHNFVGCIVVV
+4731 QRHNFVGCIVVV

-4751 NLGQAGVNA
+4751 NLGQAAVNA

>member
-9 SASVSG
+9 SG
-15 IATGR
+15 IVTGR

-35 ACHMPLTNAKQ
+35 ACHVPLTNAKQ
-46 VSNFDDDLDFILADE
+46 VSNFDEDLDFILADD
-61 VSLQPSS
+61 VSLQPNGKVDSM
-68 KLGSAAALHGGGGDS
+68 ALHGVGGDS
-83 LLDDDDEGLL
+83 LLDDDEGFLN
-93 EDDDLPLAEVQQA
+93 DDDLPLAEAQQA
-106 ADEDEG
+106 ADEDEELGQG
-112 NWFSQGVHRVRRSLS
+112 NWFSKGVHRVRRSLS
-127 RIFGGDGAAAAEKTR
+127 RIFGGDR
-142 NRRGIIERQQERRR
+142 NRRGITERQQERRR
-156 RAREERER
+156 RAKDERVR
-164 SRLDQKHRLQEQKE
+164 SKLEQKHRLEEQKK
-178 RQKVLM
+178 RPKVMM

-195 TEPRKRAS
+195 TDPRKRAS

-257 KFFVTTVDDDELD
+257 KFFDTTVDDDELE
-270 IRSTLLRVDQTD
+270 IRSTLLRVDQTE

-294 LPNRITEFEDQLR
+294 LPNRITDFEDQLR

-320 AFADDV
+320 AFADDI
-326 FSFEKV
+326 FTFKKV
-332 HEPTDPSDPSDPN
+332 HETMWQAAVPPTTTTPPPPPMETPASPPAFKAGCDGPDFTCANGQRIHCYDLCNGREDCQDGSDEWEGTCGRYYIEPTDQSDPNDPNDPNEPSDPN
-345 EDPLPHEP
+345 EDQPSHEP
-353 TATSEPDVEGSGH
+353 TARPESDVEGSGH
-366 NSWNTGPSD
+366 NSWNS

-381 DATFICRTTGTTIC
+381 DATFICHVSGNTIC

-417 ETNIATSPGLVCT
+417 QTNSDTRPGLVCT

-436 DSICLPLAYRCNGQ
+436 DSTCLPLSYRCNGHI
-450 VECLDETDEAGC
+450 ECRDETDEAGC
-462 PPPPYSSG
+462 PQPPNSSG
-470 ADANPGSGAPADREP
+470 EEGNRGSEAPTDREP
-485 EEDSDTENRET
+485 QEDLDSDNRE
-496 VSQPDQ
+496 SIPES
-502 EPEPEPEATPDPDT
+502 EPEHESDPYPESTPEPDT

-577 CISVSQQCDGQP
+577 CISVSQQCDGHA

-609 DEQCRFDEFRCGT
+609 DGQCRFDEFRCGT

-645 GCDLSNEDVGG
+645 SCDILTNEEEDGLGIPFERRRPAPKLGRNNDGELS
-656 IGIAIDHHRPTPKGW
+656 T
-671 DNEVVLPELEYL
+671 EYL
-683 PVGRYNKPDPQNKC
+683 PVGRYDKADPENNC
-697 ASNQFHCVNT
+697 ASNQFHCVKT
-707 DVCIPLHLR
+707 GVCIMLHLR
-716 CDGYYHCNDM
+716 CDGFYHCNDM
-726 SDEADCERYQPPPK
+726 SDEADCEQYQAPPK
-740 TRRPPTIRVT
+740 TRKPPTVSVT
-750 TRSPWDFSPDSLE
+750 TRSPWVVSPDALE
-763 RRTTEGGPRGGVTIR
+763 RRTTEGARSEGGGGAVTTR
-778 PTSPTATATAT
+778 PPPQTGTATATAT
-789 ATTTNP
+789 NP
-795 ITTTSS
+795 ITTTYPVA
-801 TATTIAT
+801 TATTATPKATT

-813 SSSPSLG
+813 SSSPSSG
-820 ASNCLENIEFACH
+820 TSNCLENIEFACH
-833 NHDCIP
+833 NRDCIP
-839 IESVCDGIAD
+839 IESVCDGTVD
-849 CGHHEDEDYVLCNCS
+849 CGHHEDEDYALCNCS

-889 HDGSDESACHFQ
+889 RDGSDESACHFQ

-909 GVECLSFQYQCGDG
+909 GVECMSFQYQCGDG

-955 YDTDPDNNPL
+955 YDTDTDPDNNPL

-1000 DCPAFTEHC
+1000 DCPAFT
-1009 LENEFECDEYCMP
+1009 
-1022 RDQLCN
+1022 
-1028 GIANCNDG
+1028 G
-1036 SDERNCT
+1036 
-1043 FCRDDAYLCNTGEC
+1043 
-1057 IADNQR
+1057 
-1063 CNGHADCTD
+1063 
-1072 ASDERHCAR
+1072 
-1081 VACPWHT
+1081 
-1088 MACNGTCVNRRIR
+1088 
-1101 CDGKRDCSD
+1101 
-1110 GRDERDCPTDVR
+1110 
-1122 SAAGLPI
+1122 
-1129 SKSCQPL
+1129 
-1136 QWQCANFECIDRRQ
+1136 
-1150 YCDNRKDCRDG
+1150 
-1161 SDEFPVNCIGNATT
+1161 
-1175 RLTAADCSSDQFF
+1175 
-1188 CDDSCFNHSIRCN
+1188 
-1201 GVSDCSD
+1201 
-1208 GRDEHGC
+1208 
-1215 HHSIPPPSSHYPIL
+1215 
-1229 PCPQH
+1229 
-1234 TCPSGRCFS
+1234 
-1243 ENERCD
+1243 
-1249 RRRHC
+1249 
-1254 EDGFDEA
+1254 
-1261 NCCASNQFR
+1261 CASNQFR
-1270 CHNGDCVPYSS
+1270 CHNGDCIPYSS
-1281 TCDGIPQCRDGSDEL
+1281 TCDGVPQCRDGSDEL

-1301 LECLPSQFRC
+1301 LECLPNQFRC

-1334 EQNCGRHHEADTT
+1334 EQNCGRHTEADTT
-1347 ADTSAT
+1347 AAT
-1353 SAASTST
+1353 SGTATTST
-1360 TTVSPSTTSSPPLRI
+1360 TTTTASPGPGLRI
-1375 ICPATLFR
+1375 ICPATSFR

-1423 PGRTTSQLNLKTYP
+1423 PGRTNNQLNLKTYP

-1644 CSDGSDEVGC
+1644 CFDGSDEVGC

-1668 LLEGESLDLT
+1668 LLEGEPLDLT

-1836 VHYGGRETPY
+1836 VLYGGRETPY
-1846 LALPSD
+1846 LALPND
-1852 YMGSQLKSYGGNL
+1852 YMGNQLKSYGGNL

-2022 DPRRGIPCRDC
+2022 DPRRGIPCREC

-2056 CNCFEGYAGKRCES
+2056 CNCFEGYTGKRCET

-2096 DGTYSIYA
+2096 DGTYSIFA
-2104 DGSCHCKDRVI
+2104 DGTCHCKDRVI

-2174 VRDYTRPTAQSLEI
+2174 VRDYTRPMAQSLEI

-2433 DPQPPY
+2433 EPQPPY

-2446 QTSDCSSWCQAE
+2446 QTSDCSRWCQAE
-2458 GTVNCQGNYCY
+2458 GTVNCQGSYCY
-2469 CKPNVNGD
+2469 CKPNVIGD

-2491 ANPDGCKECY
+2491 TNPDGCKECY

-2577 YGGELQYKLR
+2577 YGGELQYKLH

-2617 PDGLHRVRLNE
+2617 PDGLNRVRLNE

-2641 PATRSDFMTV
+2641 PASRSDFMSV

-2699 QCPAGYTGNSCESCA
+2699 QCPAGYTGNSCETCA
-2714 PLHYRDADGACRL
+2714 PLHYRDADDSCRL

-2740 GSNGYPECQCKPRF
+2740 DSNGYPECQCKPRF

-2764 SPIIEEP
+2764 SPIFEDP

-2786 WFNIAPNETISFN
+2786 KFDIAPNETISFN

-2808 RIIGNITKLRYGCHL
+2808 RMIGKITKLPNGCHS
-2823 RDTGNEPEQEP
+2823 RDTGNEAEQQP
-2834 EEPEDN
+2834 DEPEDN
-2840 GRTQIIVSIARP
+2840 GLTQIIVSIARP

-2886 SRLPEDSEVEGGVL
+2886 SHLPEDSEVEGGVL
-2900 HLYNLQITDSGIYVC
+2900 YLRNLQITDSGIYVC
-2915 HAENNETMHVYQ
+2915 HAENNETMHGYQ

-2940 SPARIVDLPNHVT
+2940 SPAQIVDLPNHVT

-2967 GNPTPSV
+2967 GNPAPSV

-2991 THLIF
+2991 TRLIF

-3119 DARVYIERHDLPP
+3119 DARVYIERRDLPP

-3153 RDYSITC
+3153 RDFSITC

-3280 YVVIDDIQIADA
+3280 YVVIDDIQIGDA

-3304 KASGTASLRVVEA
+3304 KASGTATLRVVEA
-3317 PLVVIKPDQQIIRL
+3317 PLVVIKPGQQIIRL
-3331 TDGDELNLECIAS
+3331 TDGDELNLECVAS

-3357 QEPETETSLG
+3357 HEPETETSLG
-3367 VNRDLVSNT
+3367 VNRESVSNT

-3429 YQTDYPPPPARTG
+3429 YQQTDYPAPPVSRPG
-3442 QPQRLRTNIGE
+3442 QPQRFPTNFGD

-3502 NAYDNNDVVTYVVRE
+3502 NAYDNRDEVVTYVVRE

-3564 PLSGSVRIDGQMLRF
+3564 PLPGSVHIDGQMLRF

-3604 AQVVVNPPTEYEQVP
+3604 AQVVVNPPTVYEQVP

-3628 GENIQLR
+3628 GESIQMR

-3679 DAGRY
+3679 DEGRY
-3684 ICDVYDHA
+3684 ICDIYDHS
-3692 SGQRLPATAVDLQV
+3692 SGQRLPGTAVDLQV

-3715 GQSVKDMPCVVFYI
+3715 GQSMKDMPCVVFYI
-3729 CAADFKSNKG
+3729 CAADFKSSKG

-3773 CIKTGMVCDG
+3773 CIKAGMVCDG

-3794 NCIATA
+3794 NCIGTA
-3800 GKPGKSSSNSGSGSG
+3800 GKTGKTSSSSGSGSG
-3815 SGSLKRWKK
+3815 LGSFKRWKK
-3824 SQKMDGEQQHHLIG
+3824 SQKMDRDQHHHPIG
-3838 KRRLQKRHLI
+3838 GQRLQKRHLV

-3855 LPVVPATPPPAS
+3855 LPVASATPAPAP

-3877 TPGRSR
+3877 TPGRAR

-3898 GESTEVECY
+3898 GEAAEVECY

-3937 VMTDVTVAD
+3937 VITDVTAAD

-3990 AKLQCGADTSRQP
+3990 AKLQCGADASRRP

-4023 KLSLEDLQAN
+4023 HLSLEDLQAN
-4033 DAGTYICTALYGDGE
+4033 DAGTYICTAVYGDGE

-4056 VVTGAIPHFHQSP
+4056 VVTGAIPHFHQAP

-4117 KDRYAEFRFDFGGK
+4117 KDRYPEFRFDFGGK

-4197 ADAVTQQTG
+4197 ANAVTQQTG
-4206 FVGCISRLTLQSRTV
+4206 FVGCISRLTLQGRTV

-4227 KFKEGITSCQPCAQN
+4227 KFKEGITSCQPCAQS
-4242 PCSNGGICLESQTEV
+4242 PCDNGGICLESQTEV

-4262 CQQGWTGRNCAV
+4262 CQQGWTGRNCAFA
-4274 SGTQCTPGVCGAG
+4274 GTQCTPGVCGAG
-4287 RCENTD
+4287 RCENTER
-4293 LDMECL
+4293 DMECL

-4337 VNITLSVRPSSLR
+4337 VNITLSVRPSRLR

-4414 SILRVG
+4414 SVLRVG
-4420 EGQEQRAKASGT
+4420 EGQEQRAKASGA
-4432 ARTLSLKTPLY
+4432 ARTLSLKTPLF

-4455 RDVNITDGFDGC
+4455 RDVNITEGFDGC
-4467 ISKLYDSQRSI
+4467 ISGLYDSQRSI

-4487 ANIQNCGELNEIGG
+4487 ANIQNCGELNEISG
-4501 GDGGDG
+4501 
-4507 EADGDSE
+4507 ADGDAEAEDESE
-4514 VPVAPAGDPPAP
+4514 VPVAPAVVPSARVPE
-4526 LPDAT
+4526 AT
-4531 SNQEEQL
+4531 SEQEEQL

-4557 IEAENQALCSCPLG
+4557 SEVENQAICSCPLG

-4586 ASFRGHGYL
+4586 ASFRGHGYM
-4595 EINRNQFDAAV
+4595 EINRNQFDSNI
-4606 EQVFTSA
+4606 EQLFTSA

-4625 LLWWGQVAGEEYV
+4625 LLWWGQVAGEEFV

-4683 RVENTAILEVDRIS
+4683 RVDNTAILEVDRIS

-4731 HTHNFVGCIVVV
+4731 QRHNFVGCIVVV

-4751 NLGQAGVNA
+4751 NLGQAAVNA

>member
-9 SASVSG
+9 SG
-15 IATGR
+15 IVTGR

-35 ACHMPLTNAKQ
+35 ACHVPLTNAKQ
-46 VSNFDDDLDFILADE
+46 VSNFDEDLDFILADD
-61 VSLQPSS
+61 VSLQPNGKVDSM
-68 KLGSAAALHGGGGDS
+68 ALHGVGGDS
-83 LLDDDDEGLL
+83 LLDDDEGFLN
-93 EDDDLPLAEVQQA
+93 DDDLPLAEAQQA
-106 ADEDEG
+106 ADEDEELGQG
-112 NWFSQGVHRVRRSLS
+112 NWFSKGVHRVRRSLS
-127 RIFGGDGAAAAEKTR
+127 RIFGGDR
-142 NRRGIIERQQERRR
+142 NRRGITERQQERRR
-156 RAREERER
+156 RAKDERVR
-164 SRLDQKHRLQEQKE
+164 SKLEQKHRLEEQKK
-178 RQKVLM
+178 RPKVMM

-195 TEPRKRAS
+195 TDPRKRAS

-257 KFFVTTVDDDELD
+257 KFFDTTVDDDELE
-270 IRSTLLRVDQTD
+270 IRSTLLRVDQTE

-294 LPNRITEFEDQLR
+294 LPNRITDFEDQLR

-320 AFADDV
+320 AFADDI
-326 FSFEKV
+326 FTFKKV
-332 HEPTDPSDPSDPN
+332 HEPTDQSDPNDPNDPNEPSDPN
-345 EDPLPHEP
+345 EDQPSHEP
-353 TATSEPDVEGSGH
+353 TARPESDVEGSGH
-366 NSWNTGPSD
+366 NSWNS

-381 DATFICRTTGTTIC
+381 DATFICHVSGNTIC

-417 ETNIATSPGLVCT
+417 QTNSDTRPGLVCT

-436 DSICLPLAYRCNGQ
+436 DSTCLPLSYRCNGHI
-450 VECLDETDEAGC
+450 ECRDETDEAGC
-462 PPPPYSSG
+462 PQPPNSSG
-470 ADANPGSGAPADREP
+470 EEGNRGSEAPTDREP
-485 EEDSDTENRET
+485 QEDLDSDNRE
-496 VSQPDQ
+496 SIPES
-502 EPEPEPEATPDPDT
+502 EPEHESDPYPESTPEPDT

-557 NEECPAAC
+557 NEEC
-565 SGMEYQCRDGTR
+565 R
-577 CISVSQQCDGQP
+577 
-589 DCSDGDDEEH
+589 
-599 CDGSGFGVDD
+599 
-609 DEQCRFDEFRCGT
+609 
-622 GECIPMRQ
+622 
-630 VCDNIYDCNDYTDEI
+630 
-645 GCDLSNEDVGG
+645 
-656 IGIAIDHHRPTPKGW
+656 
-671 DNEVVLPELEYL
+671 
-683 PVGRYNKPDPQNKC
+683 
-697 ASNQFHCVNT
+697 
-707 DVCIPLHLR
+707 
-716 CDGYYHCNDM
+716 
-726 SDEADCERYQPPPK
+726 
-740 TRRPPTIRVT
+740 
-750 TRSPWDFSPDSLE
+750 
-763 RRTTEGGPRGGVTIR
+763 
-778 PTSPTATATAT
+778 
-789 ATTTNP
+789 
-795 ITTTSS
+795 
-801 TATTIAT
+801 
-808 YSSSS
+808 
-813 SSSPSLG
+813 
-820 ASNCLENIEFACH
+820 
-833 NHDCIP
+833 
-839 IESVCDGIAD
+839 
-849 CGHHEDEDYVLCNCS
+849 
-864 SDKYKCQRGGGCI
+864 
-877 PKTQVCDGKSQC
+877 
-889 HDGSDESACHFQ
+889 
-901 DKFNKTRL
+901 
-909 GVECLSFQYQCGDG
+909 
-923 SCISGYK
+923 
-930 RCNGITDCA
+930 
-939 DGADEYNC
+939 
-947 LFNYEDVD
+947 
-955 YDTDPDNNPL
+955 
-965 NECDILEFECDL
+965 
-977 GQCLPLEKKCD
+977 
-988 GYTDCGD
+988 
-995 ETDEL
+995 
-1000 DCPAFTEHC
+1000 
-1009 LENEFECDEYCMP
+1009 
-1022 RDQLCN
+1022 
-1028 GIANCNDG
+1028 
-1036 SDERNCT
+1036 
-1043 FCRDDAYLCNTGEC
+1043 
-1057 IADNQR
+1057 
-1063 CNGHADCTD
+1063 
-1072 ASDERHCAR
+1072 
-1081 VACPWHT
+1081 
-1088 MACNGTCVNRRIR
+1088 
-1101 CDGKRDCSD
+1101 
-1110 GRDERDCPTDVR
+1110 
-1122 SAAGLPI
+1122 
-1129 SKSCQPL
+1129 
-1136 QWQCANFECIDRRQ
+1136 
-1150 YCDNRKDCRDG
+1150 
-1161 SDEFPVNCIGNATT
+1161 
-1175 RLTAADCSSDQFF
+1175 
-1188 CDDSCFNHSIRCN
+1188 
-1201 GVSDCSD
+1201 
-1208 GRDEHGC
+1208 
-1215 HHSIPPPSSHYPIL
+1215 
-1229 PCPQH
+1229 
-1234 TCPSGRCFS
+1234 
-1243 ENERCD
+1243 
-1249 RRRHC
+1249 
-1254 EDGFDEA
+1254 
-1261 NCCASNQFR
+1261 CASNQFR
-1270 CHNGDCVPYSS
+1270 CHNGDCIPYSS
-1281 TCDGIPQCRDGSDEL
+1281 TCDGVPQCRDGSDEL

-1301 LECLPSQFRC
+1301 LECLPNQFRC

-1334 EQNCGRHHEADTT
+1334 EQNCA
-1347 ADTSAT
+1347 
-1353 SAASTST
+1353 
-1360 TTVSPSTTSSPPLRI
+1360 
-1375 ICPATLFR
+1375 
-1383 CENGPCIALGLRC
+1383 
-1396 NGLVDCPY
+1396 
-1404 DSSDEA
+1404 
-1410 DCGLISNE
+1410 
-1418 IEPNE
+1418 NE
-1423 PGRTTSQLNLKTYP
+1423 PGRTNNQLNLKTYP
-1437 DSQIIKERYIREGRE
+1437 DSQIIKERRE

-1644 CSDGSDEVGC
+1644 CFDGSDEVGC

-1668 LLEGESLDLT
+1668 LLEGEPLDLT

-1836 VHYGGRETPY
+1836 VLYGGRETPY
-1846 LALPSD
+1846 LALPND
-1852 YMGSQLKSYGGNL
+1852 YMGNQLKSYGGNL

-2022 DPRRGIPCRDC
+2022 DPRRGIPCREC

-2056 CNCFEGYAGKRCES
+2056 CNCFEGYTGKRCET

-2096 DGTYSIYA
+2096 DGTYSIFA
-2104 DGSCHCKDRVI
+2104 DGTCHCKDRVI

-2174 VRDYTRPTAQSLEI
+2174 VRDYTRPMAQSLEI

-2433 DPQPPY
+2433 EPQPPY

-2446 QTSDCSSWCQAE
+2446 QTSDCSRWCQAE
-2458 GTVNCQGNYCY
+2458 GTVNCQGSYCY
-2469 CKPNVNGD
+2469 CKPNVIGD

-2491 ANPDGCKECY
+2491 TNPDGCKECY

-2577 YGGELQYKLR
+2577 YGGELQYKLH

-2617 PDGLHRVRLNE
+2617 PDGLNRVRLNE

-2641 PATRSDFMTV
+2641 PASRSDFMSV

-2699 QCPAGYTGNSCESCA
+2699 QCPAGYTGNSCETCA
-2714 PLHYRDADGACRL
+2714 PLHYRDADDSCRL

-2740 GSNGYPECQCKPRF
+2740 DSNGYPECQCKPRF

-2764 SPIIEEP
+2764 
-2771 PKICDISRGFCCSGF
+2771 
-2786 WFNIAPNETISFN
+2786 
-2799 DTLQIYKDN
+2799 
-2808 RIIGNITKLRYGCHL
+2808 
-2823 RDTGNEPEQEP
+2823 GNEAEQQP
-2834 EEPEDN
+2834 DEPEDN
-2840 GRTQIIVSIARP
+2840 GLTQIIVSIARP

-2886 SRLPEDSEVEGGVL
+2886 SHLPEDSEVEGGVL
-2900 HLYNLQITDSGIYVC
+2900 YLRNLQITDSGIYVC
-2915 HAENNETMHVYQ
+2915 HAENNETMHGYQ

-2940 SPARIVDLPNHVT
+2940 SPAQIVDLPNHVT

-2967 GNPTPSV
+2967 GNPAPSV

-2991 THLIF
+2991 TRLIF

-3119 DARVYIERHDLPP
+3119 DARVYIERRDLPP

-3153 RDYSITC
+3153 RDFSITC

-3280 YVVIDDIQIADA
+3280 YVVIDDIQIGDA

-3304 KASGTASLRVVEA
+3304 KASGTATLRVVEA
-3317 PLVVIKPDQQIIRL
+3317 PLVVIKPGQQIIRL
-3331 TDGDELNLECIAS
+3331 TDGDELNLECVAS

-3357 QEPETETSLG
+3357 HEPETETSLG
-3367 VNRDLVSNT
+3367 VNRESVSNT

-3429 YQTDYPPPPARTG
+3429 YQQTDYPAPPVSRPG
-3442 QPQRLRTNIGE
+3442 QPQRFPTNFGD

-3502 NAYDNNDVVTYVVRE
+3502 NAYDNRDEVVTYVVRE

-3564 PLSGSVRIDGQMLRF
+3564 PLPGSVHIDGQMLRF

-3604 AQVVVNPPTEYEQVP
+3604 AQVVVNPPTVYEQVP

-3628 GENIQLR
+3628 GESIQMR

-3679 DAGRY
+3679 DEGRY
-3684 ICDVYDHA
+3684 ICDIYDHS
-3692 SGQRLPATAVDLQV
+3692 SGQRLPGTAVDLQV
-3706 HRAPYQYKV
+3706 HP
-3715 GQSVKDMPCVVFYI
+3715 
-3729 CAADFKSNKG
+3729 
-3739 SSIKPLAPGGTIRPP
+3739 
-3754 IISYACQPSDFKCV
+3754 
-3768 SHPHT
+3768 
-3773 CIKTGMVCDG
+3773 
-3783 IYDCLDHSDEF
+3783 
-3794 NCIATA
+3794 
-3800 GKPGKSSSNSGSGSG
+3800 
-3815 SGSLKRWKK
+3815 
-3824 SQKMDGEQQHHLIG
+3824 
-3838 KRRLQKRHLI
+3838 
-3848 LRRSFAG
+3848 G
-3855 LPVVPATPPPAS
+3855 LPVASATPAPAP

-3877 TPGRSR
+3877 TPGRAR

-3898 GESTEVECY
+3898 GEAAEVECY

-3937 VMTDVTVAD
+3937 VITDVTAAD

-3990 AKLQCGADTSRQP
+3990 AKLQCGADASRRP

-4023 KLSLEDLQAN
+4023 HLSLEDLQAN
-4033 DAGTYICTALYGDGE
+4033 DAGTYICTAVYGDGE

-4056 VVTGAIPHFHQSP
+4056 VVTGAIPHFHQAP

-4117 KDRYAEFRFDFGGK
+4117 KDRYPEFRFDFGGK

-4197 ADAVTQQTG
+4197 ANAVTQQTG
-4206 FVGCISRLTLQSRTV
+4206 FVGCISRLTLQGRTV

-4227 KFKEGITSCQPCAQN
+4227 KFKEGITSCQPCAQS
-4242 PCSNGGICLESQTEV
+4242 PCDNGGICLESQTEV

-4262 CQQGWTGRNCAV
+4262 CQQGWTGRNCAFA
-4274 SGTQCTPGVCGAG
+4274 GTQCTPGVCGAG
-4287 RCENTD
+4287 RCENTER
-4293 LDMECL
+4293 DMECL

-4337 VNITLSVRPSSLR
+4337 VNITLSVRPSRLR

-4414 SILRVG
+4414 SVLRVG
-4420 EGQEQRAKASGT
+4420 EGQEQRAKASGA
-4432 ARTLSLKTPLY
+4432 ARTLSLKTPLF

-4455 RDVNITDGFDGC
+4455 RDVNITEGFDGC
-4467 ISKLYDSQRSI
+4467 ISGLYDSQRSI

-4487 ANIQNCGELNEIGG
+4487 ANIQNCGELNEISG
-4501 GDGGDG
+4501 
-4507 EADGDSE
+4507 ADGDAEAEDESE
-4514 VPVAPAGDPPAP
+4514 VPVAPAVVPSARVPE
-4526 LPDAT
+4526 AT
-4531 SNQEEQL
+4531 SEQEEQL

-4557 IEAENQALCSCPLG
+4557 SEVENQAICSCPLG

-4586 ASFRGHGYL
+4586 ASFRGHGYM
-4595 EINRNQFDAAV
+4595 EINRNQFDSNI
-4606 EQVFTSA
+4606 EQLFTSA

-4625 LLWWGQVAGEEYV
+4625 LLWWGQVAGEEFV

-4683 RVENTAILEVDRIS
+4683 RVDNTAILEVDRIS

-4731 HTHNFVGCIVVV
+4731 QRHNFVGCIVVV

-4751 NLGQAGVNA
+4751 NLGQAAVNA

>member
-332 HEPTDPSDPSDPN
+332 HESMWQAAAPTPAPPSSTTPPPPSLETPASPPAFKAGCDGADFYCADGQRIHCYDLCNGRQDCQDNSDEWEDTCSRYYNEPTDPSDPSDPN

-557 NEECPAAC
+557 NEECP
-565 SGMEYQCRDGTR
+565 
-577 CISVSQQCDGQP
+577 
-589 DCSDGDDEEH
+589 
-599 CDGSGFGVDD
+599 
-609 DEQCRFDEFRCGT
+609 
-622 GECIPMRQ
+622 
-630 VCDNIYDCNDYTDEI
+630 
-645 GCDLSNEDVGG
+645 
-656 IGIAIDHHRPTPKGW
+656 
-671 DNEVVLPELEYL
+671 
-683 PVGRYNKPDPQNKC
+683 
-697 ASNQFHCVNT
+697 
-707 DVCIPLHLR
+707 
-716 CDGYYHCNDM
+716 
-726 SDEADCERYQPPPK
+726 
-740 TRRPPTIRVT
+740 
-750 TRSPWDFSPDSLE
+750 
-763 RRTTEGGPRGGVTIR
+763 
-778 PTSPTATATAT
+778 
-789 ATTTNP
+789 
-795 ITTTSS
+795 
-801 TATTIAT
+801 
-808 YSSSS
+808 
-813 SSSPSLG
+813 
-820 ASNCLENIEFACH
+820 
-833 NHDCIP
+833 
-839 IESVCDGIAD
+839 
-849 CGHHEDEDYVLCNCS
+849 
-864 SDKYKCQRGGGCI
+864 
-877 PKTQVCDGKSQC
+877 
-889 HDGSDESACHFQ
+889 
-901 DKFNKTRL
+901 
-909 GVECLSFQYQCGDG
+909 
-923 SCISGYK
+923 
-930 RCNGITDCA
+930 
-939 DGADEYNC
+939 
-947 LFNYEDVD
+947 
-955 YDTDPDNNPL
+955 
-965 NECDILEFECDL
+965 
-977 GQCLPLEKKCD
+977 
-988 GYTDCGD
+988 
-995 ETDEL
+995 
-1000 DCPAFTEHC
+1000 
-1009 LENEFECDEYCMP
+1009 
-1022 RDQLCN
+1022 
-1028 GIANCNDG
+1028 
-1036 SDERNCT
+1036 
-1043 FCRDDAYLCNTGEC
+1043 
-1057 IADNQR
+1057 
-1063 CNGHADCTD
+1063 
-1072 ASDERHCAR
+1072 
-1081 VACPWHT
+1081 
-1088 MACNGTCVNRRIR
+1088 
-1101 CDGKRDCSD
+1101 
-1110 GRDERDCPTDVR
+1110 
-1122 SAAGLPI
+1122 
-1129 SKSCQPL
+1129 
-1136 QWQCANFECIDRRQ
+1136 
-1150 YCDNRKDCRDG
+1150 
-1161 SDEFPVNCIGNATT
+1161 TT

>member
-9 SASVSG
+9 SG
-15 IATGR
+15 IVTGR

-35 ACHMPLTNAKQ
+35 ACHVPLTNAKQ
-46 VSNFDDDLDFILADE
+46 VSNFDDDLDFILADD
-61 VSLQPSS
+61 VSLQPNGKVDSM
-68 KLGSAAALHGGGGDS
+68 ALHGVGGDS
-83 LLDDDDEGLL
+83 LLDGDDDDDEGFLN
-93 EDDDLPLAEVQQA
+93 DDDLPLAEAQQA
-106 ADEDEG
+106 ADEDEELGQG
-112 NWFSQGVHRVRRSLS
+112 NWFSKGVHRVRRSLS
-127 RIFGGDGAAAAEKTR
+127 RIFGGDATSASEKTR
-142 NRRGIIERQQERRR
+142 KRRGITERQQERRR
-156 RAREERER
+156 RAKDERVR
-164 SRLDQKHRLQEQKE
+164 SKLEQKHRLEEQKK
-178 RQKVLM
+178 RPKVMM

-195 TEPRKRAS
+195 TDPRKRAS

-257 KFFVTTVDDDELD
+257 KFFDTTVDDDELE
-270 IRSTLLRVDQTD
+270 IRSTLLRVDQTE

-294 LPNRITEFEDQLR
+294 LPNRITDFEDQLR

-332 HEPTDPSDPSDPN
+332 HEPTDQSDPNDPNEPSDPN
-345 EDPLPHEP
+345 EDQLPHEP
-353 TATSEPDVEGSGH
+353 TARPESDVEGSGH
-366 NSWNTGPSD
+366 NSWNN

-381 DATFICRTTGTTIC
+381 DATFICHISGNTIC

-417 ETNIATSPGLVCT
+417 QTNSDTSPGLVCT

-436 DSICLPLAYRCNGQ
+436 DSTCLPLSYRCNGHI
-450 VECLDETDEAGC
+450 ECRDETDEAGC
-462 PPPPYSSG
+462 PQPPNSSG
-470 ADANPGSGAPADREP
+470 EEGNRGSEAPTDREP
-485 EEDSDTENRET
+485 EEDLDSDNRE
-496 VSQPDQ
+496 SIPES
-502 EPEPEPEATPDPDT
+502 EPEHESDPYPESTPEPDT

-577 CISVSQQCDGQP
+577 CISVSQQCDGHA

-645 GCDLSNEDVGG
+645 SCDILTNEEEEGLGIPFERRRPAPKLGRDNDGELS
-656 IGIAIDHHRPTPKGW
+656 T
-671 DNEVVLPELEYL
+671 EYL
-683 PVGRYNKPDPQNKC
+683 PVGRYDKADPENNC
-697 ASNQFHCVNT
+697 ASNQFHCVKT
-707 DVCIPLHLR
+707 GVCIMLHLR
-716 CDGYYHCNDM
+716 CDGFYHCNDM
-726 SDEADCERYQPPPK
+726 SDEADCEQYQAPPK
-740 TRRPPTIRVT
+740 TRKPPTVSVT
-750 TRSPWDFSPDSLE
+750 TRSPWVVSPDALE
-763 RRTTEGGPRGGVTIR
+763 RRTTEGARREGGGGGAVTTR
-778 PTSPTATATAT
+778 PPPQTGTATATAT
-789 ATTTNP
+789 ATNP
-795 ITTTSS
+795 ITTTYPVA
-801 TATTIAT
+801 TATTAT
-808 YSSSS
+808 
-813 SSSPSLG
+813 PTATTRRL
-820 ASNCLENIEFACH
+820 NCPL
-833 NHDCIP
+833 
-839 IESVCDGIAD
+839 
-849 CGHHEDEDYVLCNCS
+849 
-864 SDKYKCQRGGGCI
+864 
-877 PKTQVCDGKSQC
+877 TQ
-889 HDGSDESACHFQ
+889 
-901 DKFNKTRL
+901 
-909 GVECLSFQYQCGDG
+909 
-923 SCISGYK
+923 
-930 RCNGITDCA
+930 
-939 DGADEYNC
+939 
-947 LFNYEDVD
+947 
-955 YDTDPDNNPL
+955 
-965 NECDILEFECDL
+965 
-977 GQCLPLEKKCD
+977 
-988 GYTDCGD
+988 
-995 ETDEL
+995 
-1000 DCPAFTEHC
+1000 
-1009 LENEFECDEYCMP
+1009 
-1022 RDQLCN
+1022 
-1028 GIANCNDG
+1028 
-1036 SDERNCT
+1036 
-1043 FCRDDAYLCNTGEC
+1043 
-1057 IADNQR
+1057 
-1063 CNGHADCTD
+1063 
-1072 ASDERHCAR
+1072 
-1081 VACPWHT
+1081 W
-1088 MACNGTCVNRRIR
+1088 ACNGKCVNRRIR
-1101 CDGKRDCSD
+1101 CNGKRDCSD
-1110 GRDERDCPTDVR
+1110 GLDERDCPDVR
-1122 SAAGLPI
+1122 STVPV
-1129 SKSCQPL
+1129 SMSCHPH
-1136 QWQCANFECIDRRQ
+1136 QWQCANSECIYRWQ
-1150 YCDNRKDCRDG
+1150 YCNNQKDCRDG
-1161 SDEFPVNCIGNATT
+1161 SDELPINCLGNATT

-1188 CDDSCFNHSIRCN
+1188 CDDSCLNHSIRCN

-1215 HHSIPPPSSHYPIL
+1215 LHSIQPTSSHYPN
-1229 PCPQH
+1229 PNRRSCPVH
-1234 TCPSGRCFS
+1234 TCPSSGRCYS
-1243 ENERCD
+1243 ESERCD

-1254 EDGFDEA
+1254 EDGSDEA

-1270 CHNGDCVPYSS
+1270 CHNGDCIPYSS
-1281 TCDGIPQCRDGSDEL
+1281 TCDGVPQCRDGSDEL

-1301 LECLPSQFRC
+1301 LECLPNQFRC

-1334 EQNCGRHHEADTT
+1334 EQNCGRHTEADTT
-1347 ADTSAT
+1347 AAT
-1353 SAASTST
+1353 SGTTTTST
-1360 TTVSPSTTSSPPLRI
+1360 TTTTASPGPVPVPVPGPGSATGTALRI
-1375 ICPATLFR
+1375 ICPATSFR

-1423 PGRTTSQLNLKTYP
+1423 PGRTTNQLNLKTYP

-1644 CSDGSDEVGC
+1644 CFDGSDEVGC

-1668 LLEGESLDLT
+1668 LLEGEPLDLT

-1836 VHYGGRETPY
+1836 VLYGGRETPY
-1846 LALPSD
+1846 LALPND
-1852 YMGSQLKSYGGNL
+1852 YMGNQLKSYGGNL

-2056 CNCFEGYAGKRCES
+2056 CNCFEGYTGKRCET

-2096 DGTYSIYA
+2096 DGTYSIFA
-2104 DGSCHCKDRVI
+2104 DGTCHCKDRVI

-2433 DPQPPY
+2433 EPQPPY

-2446 QTSDCSSWCQAE
+2446 QTSDCSRWCQAE
-2458 GTVNCQGNYCY
+2458 GTVNCQGSYCY
-2469 CKPNVNGD
+2469 CKPNVIGD

-2577 YGGELQYKLR
+2577 YGGELQYKLH

-2617 PDGLHRVRLNE
+2617 PDGLNRVRLNE

-2641 PATRSDFMTV
+2641 PASRSDFMSV

-2699 QCPAGYTGNSCESCA
+2699 QCPAGYTGNSCETCA
-2714 PLHYRDADGACRL
+2714 PLHYRDADDSCRL

-2740 GSNGYPECQCKPRF
+2740 DSNGYPECQCKPRF

-2764 SPIIEEP
+2764 SPIIEDP

-2786 WFNIAPNETISFN
+2786 KFDIAPNETISFN

-2808 RIIGNITKLRYGCHL
+2808 RIIGKITKLRHGCHL
-2823 RDTGNEPEQEP
+2823 RDTGNEAEQQP
-2834 EEPEDN
+2834 DEPEDN
-2840 GRTQIIVSIARP
+2840 GLTQIIVSIARP

-2886 SRLPEDSEVEGGVL
+2886 SHLPEDSEVEGGVL
-2900 HLYNLQITDSGIYVC
+2900 YLRNLQITDSGIYVC
-2915 HAENNETMHVYQ
+2915 HAENNETMHGYQ

-2940 SPARIVDLPNHVT
+2940 SPAQIVDLPNHVT

-2967 GNPTPSV
+2967 GNPAPSV

-2991 THLIF
+2991 TRLIF

-3119 DARVYIERHDLPP
+3119 DARVYIERRDLPP

-3139 VIVRLQELITIEQG
+3139 VIVRLQDLITIEQG
-3153 RDYSITC
+3153 RDFSITC

-3304 KASGTASLRVVEA
+3304 KASGTATLRVVEA
-3317 PLVVIKPDQQIIRL
+3317 PLVVIKPGQQIIRL
-3331 TDGDELNLECIAS
+3331 TDGDELNLECVAS

-3357 QEPETETSLG
+3357 HEPETETSLG
-3367 VNRDLVSNT
+3367 VNRELVSNT

-3429 YQTDYPPPPARTG
+3429 YQQTDYPPPPVSRPG
-3442 QPQRLRTNIGE
+3442 QPQRFPTNFGE

-3502 NAYDNNDVVTYVVRE
+3502 NAYDNRDEVVTYVVRE

-3564 PLSGSVRIDGQMLRF
+3564 PLPGSVHIDGQMLRF

-3604 AQVVVNPPTEYEQVP
+3604 AQVVVNPPTVYEQVP

-3628 GENIQLR
+3628 GESIQMR

-3679 DAGRY
+3679 DEGRY
-3684 ICDVYDHA
+3684 ICDVYDHS
-3692 SGQRLPATAVDLQV
+3692 SGQRLPGTAVDLQV

-3715 GQSVKDMPCVVFYI
+3715 GQSMKDMPCVVFYI
-3729 CAADFKSNKG
+3729 CAADFKSSKG

-3773 CIKTGMVCDG
+3773 CIKAGMVCDG

-3794 NCIATA
+3794 NCIGTA
-3800 GKPGKSSSNSGSGSG
+3800 GKTGKSSSSSGSGSG
-3815 SGSLKRWKK
+3815 LGSFKRWKK
-3824 SQKMDGEQQHHLIG
+3824 SQKMDRDQHHHLIG
-3838 KRRLQKRHLI
+3838 GRRLQKRHLV

-3855 LPVVPATPPPAS
+3855 LPVAPATPAPAP

-3877 TPGRSR
+3877 TPGRAR

-3937 VMTDVTVAD
+3937 VMTDVTAAD

-3990 AKLQCGADTSRQP
+3990 AKLQCGADASRQP

-4023 KLSLEDLQAN
+4023 HLSLEDLQAN
-4033 DAGTYICTALYGDGE
+4033 DAGTYICTAVYGDGE

-4056 VVTGAIPHFHQSP
+4056 VVTGAIPHFHQAP

-4117 KDRYAEFRFDFGGK
+4117 KDRYPEFRFDFGGK

-4197 ADAVTQQTG
+4197 ANAVTQQTG
-4206 FVGCISRLTLQSRTV
+4206 FVGCISRLTLQGRTV

-4227 KFKEGITSCQPCAQN
+4227 KFKEGITSCQPCAQS
-4242 PCSNGGICLESQTEV
+4242 PCDNGGICLESQTEV

-4274 SGTQCTPGVCGAG
+4274 AGTQCTPGVCGAG
-4287 RCENTD
+4287 RCENTER
-4293 LDMECL
+4293 DMECL

-4312 EHLNEQSLNFKRNS
+4312 EHLNEQSINFKRNS

-4414 SILRVG
+4414 SVLRVG
-4420 EGQEQRAKASGT
+4420 EGQEQRAKASGA
-4432 ARTLSLKTPLY
+4432 ARTLSLKTPLF

-4455 RDVNITDGFDGC
+4455 RDVNITEGFDGC
-4467 ISKLYDSQRSI
+4467 ISGLYDSQRSI

-4487 ANIQNCGELNEIGG
+4487 ANIQNCGELNEISGAD
-4501 GDGGDG
+4501 GDA
-4507 EADGDSE
+4507 EAEGDSE
-4514 VPVAPAGDPPAP
+4514 VPVAPAVVPSARVPE
-4526 LPDAT
+4526 AT
-4531 SNQEEQL
+4531 SEQEEQL

-4557 IEAENQALCSCPLG
+4557 SEVENQAICSCPLG

-4586 ASFRGHGYL
+4586 ASFRGHGYM
-4595 EINRNQFDAAV
+4595 EINRNQFDSNI
-4606 EQVFTSA
+4606 EQLFTSA

-4625 LLWWGQVAGEEYV
+4625 LLWWGQVAGEEFV

-4683 RVENTAILEVDRIS
+4683 RVDNTAILEVDRIS

-4731 HTHNFVGCIVVV
+4731 QRHNFVGCIVVV

-4751 NLGQAGVNA
+4751 NLGQAAVNA

>member
-417 ETNIATSPGLVCT
+417 QTNIATSPGLVCT

-645 GCDLSNEDVGG
+645 GCDLSSEDVGG

-801 TATTIAT
+801 TATTIA
-808 YSSSS
+808 S
-813 SSSPSLG
+813 
-820 ASNCLENIEFACH
+820 
-833 NHDCIP
+833 
-839 IESVCDGIAD
+839 
-849 CGHHEDEDYVLCNCS
+849 
-864 SDKYKCQRGGGCI
+864 
-877 PKTQVCDGKSQC
+877 
-889 HDGSDESACHFQ
+889 
-901 DKFNKTRL
+901 
-909 GVECLSFQYQCGDG
+909 
-923 SCISGYK
+923 
-930 RCNGITDCA
+930 
-939 DGADEYNC
+939 
-947 LFNYEDVD
+947 
-955 YDTDPDNNPL
+955 
-965 NECDILEFECDL
+965 
-977 GQCLPLEKKCD
+977 
-988 GYTDCGD
+988 
-995 ETDEL
+995 
-1000 DCPAFTEHC
+1000 
-1009 LENEFECDEYCMP
+1009 
-1022 RDQLCN
+1022 
-1028 GIANCNDG
+1028 
-1036 SDERNCT
+1036 
-1043 FCRDDAYLCNTGEC
+1043 
-1057 IADNQR
+1057 
-1063 CNGHADCTD
+1063 
-1072 ASDERHCAR
+1072 
-1081 VACPWHT
+1081 
-1088 MACNGTCVNRRIR
+1088 
-1101 CDGKRDCSD
+1101 
-1110 GRDERDCPTDVR
+1110 
-1122 SAAGLPI
+1122 
-1129 SKSCQPL
+1129 
-1136 QWQCANFECIDRRQ
+1136 
-1150 YCDNRKDCRDG
+1150 
-1161 SDEFPVNCIGNATT
+1161 
-1175 RLTAADCSSDQFF
+1175 
-1188 CDDSCFNHSIRCN
+1188 
-1201 GVSDCSD
+1201 
-1208 GRDEHGC
+1208 
-1215 HHSIPPPSSHYPIL
+1215 
-1229 PCPQH
+1229 
-1234 TCPSGRCFS
+1234 
-1243 ENERCD
+1243 
-1249 RRRHC
+1249 
-1254 EDGFDEA
+1254 
-1261 NCCASNQFR
+1261 CASNQFR

-1334 EQNCGRHHEADTT
+1334 EQNCA
-1347 ADTSAT
+1347 
-1353 SAASTST
+1353 
-1360 TTVSPSTTSSPPLRI
+1360 
-1375 ICPATLFR
+1375 
-1383 CENGPCIALGLRC
+1383 
-1396 NGLVDCPY
+1396 
-1404 DSSDEA
+1404 
-1410 DCGLISNE
+1410 
-1418 IEPNE
+1418 NE

-3564 PLSGSVRIDGQMLRF
+3564 PLSDSVRIDGQMLRF
-3579 ISIAPADAGGYR
+3579 MSIAPADAGGYR

-3706 HRAPYQYKV
+3706 HR
-3715 GQSVKDMPCVVFYI
+3715 
-3729 CAADFKSNKG
+3729 
-3739 SSIKPLAPGGTIRPP
+3739 
-3754 IISYACQPSDFKCV
+3754 
-3768 SHPHT
+3768 
-3773 CIKTGMVCDG
+3773 
-3783 IYDCLDHSDEF
+3783 E
-3794 NCIATA
+3794 
-3800 GKPGKSSSNSGSGSG
+3800 
-3815 SGSLKRWKK
+3815 
-3824 SQKMDGEQQHHLIG
+3824 
-3838 KRRLQKRHLI
+3838 
-3848 LRRSFAG
+3848 
-3855 LPVVPATPPPAS
+3855 
-3867 YRPAYLPPAT
+3867 
-3877 TPGRSR
+3877 
-3883 DYSLKLDQQS
+3883 
-3893 SNLRA
+3893 
-3898 GESTEVECY
+3898 
-3907 SSDNS
+3907 
-3912 YTDVVWERA
+3912 
-3921 DSQPLSPN
+3921 
-3929 VQQVGNRL
+3929 
-3937 VMTDVTVAD
+3937 
-3946 AGQYVCKCR
+3946 
-3955 TDEGDLY
+3955 
-3962 TTSYE
+3962 
-3967 LTIEQ
+3967 
-3972 QPHELKR
+3972 
-3979 SKIVHS
+3979 
-3985 KVGAD
+3985 
-3990 AKLQCGADTSRQP
+3990 
-4003 SYRWSRQ
+4003 
-4010 YGQLQPG
+4010 
-4017 RSLLGE
+4017 
-4023 KLSLEDLQAN
+4023 
-4033 DAGTYICTALYGDGE
+4033 
-4048 SVDYPSIL
+4048 
-4056 VVTGAIPHFHQSP
+4056 
-4069 RSYMSFPTLPDSSF
+4069 
-4083 KLNFEIT
+4083 
-4090 FRPEGDDGLLLFNGQ
+4090 
-4105 TRGTGDYIALSL
+4105 
-4117 KDRYAEFRFDFGGK
+4117 
-4131 PMLIRAEEPLQL
+4131 
-4143 NEWHTVRVHRSRRD
+4143 
-4157 GYMQVD
+4157 
-4163 EQHPVAFPTLSQVP
+4163 
-4177 PLDLIEDLYIG
+4177 
-4188 GVPSWELLP
+4188 
-4197 ADAVTQQTG
+4197 
-4206 FVGCISRLTLQSRTV
+4206 
-4221 ELMREA
+4221 
-4227 KFKEGITSCQPCAQN
+4227 
-4242 PCSNGGICLESQTEV
+4242 
-4257 AYSCV
+4257 
-4262 CQQGWTGRNCAV
+4262 
-4274 SGTQCTPGVCGAG
+4274 
-4287 RCENTD
+4287 
-4293 LDMECL
+4293 
-4299 CPLNRTGDRCQYI
+4299 
-4312 EHLNEQSLNFKRNS
+4312 
-4326 YAAYGTPRVTR
+4326 
-4337 VNITLSVRPSSLR
+4337 
-4350 DSVLL
+4350 
-4355 YAAESKLPSG
+4355 
-4365 DYLALVLRDGHVELL
+4365 
-4380 INTAARLRPVVVRS
+4380 
-4394 AEPLPLHRWTRI
+4394 
-4406 EVLRRQGE
+4406 
-4414 SILRVG
+4414 
-4420 EGQEQRAKASGT
+4420 
-4432 ARTLSLKTPLY
+4432 
-4443 VGGYDRASVKIN
+4443 
-4455 RDVNITDGFDGC
+4455 
-4467 ISKLYDSQRSI
+4467 
-4478 QLLADIKDA
+4478 
-4487 ANIQNCGELNEIGG
+4487 
-4501 GDGGDG
+4501 
-4507 EADGDSE
+4507 
-4514 VPVAPAGDPPAP
+4514 
-4526 LPDAT
+4526 
-4531 SNQEEQL
+4531 
-4538 QPYNMAP
+4538 
-4545 CASDPC
+4545 
-4551 ENGGSC
+4551 
-4557 IEAENQALCSCPLG
+4557 
-4571 YSGKHCQEHIQVGFN
+4571 
-4586 ASFRGHGYL
+4586 
-4595 EINRNQFDAAV
+4595 
-4606 EQVFTSA
+4606 
-4613 AMVFSTSKPNGL
+4613 
-4625 LLWWGQVAGEEYV
+4625 
-4638 GQDFIALAVV
+4638 
-4648 DGYVEYSLRLNG
+4648 
-4660 EETVIKNSDTRVDD
+4660 
-4674 GQRHIVLVK
+4674 
-4683 RVENTAILEVDRIS
+4683 
-4697 HSGETRPTGKKE
+4697 
-4709 MKLPGNVFIGGIPD
+4709 
-4723 ISQFTGGR
+4723 
-4731 HTHNFVGCIVVV
+4731 
-4743 EGDAVGQI
+4743 
-4751 NLGQAGVNA
+4751 
-4760 VNVDTCP
+4760 
-4767 VNDESLGGTE
+4767 
-4777 PPVV
+4777 

>member
-1 MGSSGSQA
+1 MG
-9 SASVSG
+9 
-15 IATGR
+15 R
-20 MSLLLRLLAVALVMN
+20 RLW
-35 ACHMPLTNAKQ
+35 
-46 VSNFDDDLDFILADE
+46 
-61 VSLQPSS
+61 
-68 KLGSAAALHGGGGDS
+68 AAALWLLCS
-83 LLDDDDEGLL
+83 LLAL
-93 EDDDLPLAEVQQA
+93 ERPESTQA
-106 ADEDEG
+106 
-112 NWFSQGVHRVRRSLS
+112 
-127 RIFGGDGAAAAEKTR
+127 
-142 NRRGIIERQQERRR
+142 RGSWI
-156 RAREERER
+156 
-164 SRLDQKHRLQEQKE
+164 
-178 RQKVLM
+178 
-184 KQVQQQ
+184 
-190 LHNRA
+190 
-195 TEPRKRAS
+195 
-203 ELYDETEGSSPDVD
+203 
-217 EETSFYRTYFTI
+217 SF
-229 AEPYTDEFADRNSEA
+229 
-244 FLNLQKLLEEEIR
+244 
-257 KFFVTTVDDDELD
+257 
-270 IRSTLLRVDQTD
+270 
-282 DGFKVNVMLQLE
+282 
-294 LPNRITEFEDQLR
+294 
-307 EQLTTYSRLGRLG
+307 
-320 AFADDV
+320 
-326 FSFEKV
+326 
-332 HEPTDPSDPSDPN
+332 
-345 EDPLPHEP
+345 
-353 TATSEPDVEGSGH
+353 
-366 NSWNTGPSD
+366 
-375 DLGCRG
+375 
-381 DATFICRTTGTTIC
+381 
-395 DEMRCDG
+395 
-402 VFNCQNGEDEEDCYP
+402 
-417 ETNIATSPGLVCT
+417 
-430 EDQFRC
+430 
-436 DSICLPLAYRCNGQ
+436 
-450 VECLDETDEAGC
+450 
-462 PPPPYSSG
+462 
-470 ADANPGSGAPADREP
+470 
-485 EEDSDTENRET
+485 
-496 VSQPDQ
+496 
-502 EPEPEPEATPDPDT
+502 
-516 GRNEVWSPE
+516 E

-542 KRCDYRVDCPDGDDE
+542 KRCDYREDCPDGDDE

-577 CISVSQQCDGQP
+577 CISVSQQCDGHA

-599 CDGSGFGVDD
+599 CDGSGFGVVD

-645 GCDLSNEDVGG
+645 S
-656 IGIAIDHHRPTPKGW
+656 
-671 DNEVVLPELEYL
+671 
-683 PVGRYNKPDPQNKC
+683 C
-697 ASNQFHCVNT
+697 A
-707 DVCIPLHLR
+707 
-716 CDGYYHCNDM
+716 
-726 SDEADCERYQPPPK
+726 
-740 TRRPPTIRVT
+740 
-750 TRSPWDFSPDSLE
+750 
-763 RRTTEGGPRGGVTIR
+763 
-778 PTSPTATATAT
+778 
-789 ATTTNP
+789 
-795 ITTTSS
+795 
-801 TATTIAT
+801 

-813 SSSPSLG
+813 SSSPSSG
-820 ASNCLENIEFACH
+820 PSICLENIEFACH
-833 NHDCIP
+833 NRDCIP

-849 CGHHEDEDYVLCNCS
+849 CGHHEDEDYALCNCS

-889 HDGSDESACHFQ
+889 RDGSDESACHFQ

-939 DGADEYNC
+939 DGTDEYNC

-1000 DCPAFTEHC
+1000 DCPAFT
-1009 LENEFECDEYCMP
+1009 
-1022 RDQLCN
+1022 
-1028 GIANCNDG
+1028 
-1036 SDERNCT
+1036 
-1043 FCRDDAYLCNTGEC
+1043 
-1057 IADNQR
+1057 
-1063 CNGHADCTD
+1063 
-1072 ASDERHCAR
+1072 
-1081 VACPWHT
+1081 
-1088 MACNGTCVNRRIR
+1088 
-1101 CDGKRDCSD
+1101 
-1110 GRDERDCPTDVR
+1110 DVR
-1122 SAAGLPI
+1122 GAAGVPI
-1129 SKSCQPL
+1129 LKSCHPVY
-1136 QWQCANFECIDRRQ
+1136 QWQCASSECIDRKQ
-1150 YCDNRKDCRDG
+1150 FCDNRKDCRDG

-1188 CDDSCFNHSIRCN
+1188 CDDSCLNHSIRCN

-1215 HHSIPPPSSHYPIL
+1215 HHTIQPPSSHYPTHR
-1229 PCPQH
+1229 PCPIHQ
-1234 TCPSGRCFS
+1234 CPISGRCYS
-1243 ENERCD
+1243 ESERCD

-1254 EDGFDEA
+1254 EDGSDEA

-1301 LECLPSQFRC
+1301 LECLPNQFRC

-1334 EQNCGRHHEADTT
+1334 EQNCARHPEADAT
-1347 ADTSAT
+1347 AAT
-1353 SAASTST
+1353 SGTST
-1360 TTVSPSTTSSPPLRI
+1360 TTTTSSSTTTTASPGPGPGPGPGPVIASSGPPLRI
-1375 ICPATLFR
+1375 ICPATSFR

-1423 PGRTTSQLNLKTYP
+1423 PGRTTNQLNLKTYP

-1528 LGARPSTA
+1528 LGSRPSTA

-1554 ICDGIPHCSDGS
+1554 ICDGIPHCADGS

-1579 NQFLCNNSKCVD
+1579 NQFLCSNSKCVD

-1607 EASCDPEPSGAP
+1607 ETSCDAQPSGAP

-1644 CSDGSDEVGC
+1644 CFDGSDEVGC

-1668 LLEGESLDLT
+1668 LLESEPLDLT

-1742 TIVTVTPNRNQFC
+1742 TIVTVTPNRHQFC

-1770 IKCFCFGVASTCESA
+1770 IKCFCFGVASSCESA

-1807 PYRQIVINE
+1807 PYRQIVIND

-1836 VHYGGRETPY
+1836 VVYGGRETPY

-1852 YMGSQLKSYGGNL
+1852 YMGSQLKSYGGHL

-2033 PCPQSGSNNFASGC
+2033 PCPQTGSNNFASGC

-2104 DGSCHCKDRVI
+2104 DGSCQCKDRVV
-2115 GEHCDSCAPN
+2115 GENCDSCAAN

-2136 CIECFCSGHQVGC
+2136 CIECFCSGHQVDC
-2149 GSTTWNRDQVTSS
+2149 GSTSWNRDQVTSS

-2200 GEHGADTLYWSLP
+2200 GEHGADTLFWSLP
-2213 AVFLGNKLV
+2213 AVFLGNKLT

-2250 VIKSGEDLLLIHYR
+2250 VIKSGEDVQLIHYR

-2274 SYSVEIKESAWQRG
+2274 SYSVEIKESAWQRS

-2357 CETCAPGY
+2357 CEACAPGY
-2365 KRDDVSGL
+2365 KRDDDAGL

-2404 EGPNCDRCAAGYVG
+2404 EGPYCDRCAAGYVG
-2418 DATGGTPYDCQPDGG
+2418 DATGGSPYDCQPDGG
-2433 DPQPPY
+2433 EPEPQPQPPY

-2446 QTSDCSSWCQAE
+2446 QTSECSRWCQAE
-2458 GTVNCQGNYCY
+2458 GTVSCQGNYCY
-2469 CKPNVNGD
+2469 CKPNAIGD

-2491 ANPDGCKECY
+2491 DNPDGCKECY

-2530 TDETGEIQDENNL
+2530 TNEDGQIEDENNL

-2553 YSHPSY
+2553 YSHSSY
-2559 LPKYWSLR
+2559 LPKFWSLR

-2577 YGGELQYKLR
+2577 YGGELQYKLH
-2587 VESYG
+2587 VESRNG
-2592 RYEPGQDVILIGNG
+2592 HSVPGQDVILIGNG
-2606 LTLIWSLNQES
+2606 LTLIWSFNQET
-2617 PDGLHRVRLNE
+2617 PDGLNRVRLNE

-2641 PATRSDFMTV
+2641 PASRSDFMSV

-2663 PKVPTTRTS
+2663 PKVPTDRTS
-2672 IGDVILESAVTYA
+2672 IGDVILESAVAYA
-2685 SPGHGQAATDIELC
+2685 SPGQSQAAIDIELC
-2699 QCPAGYTGNSCESCA
+2699 QCPAGYTGNSCETCA
-2714 PLHYRDADGACRL
+2714 PLHYRDADDSCRL
-2727 CPCDADNSDGCRL
+2727 CPCDANNSDGCRL
-2740 GSNGYPECQCKPRF
+2740 DSNGYPECQCKPRF

-2786 WFNIAPNETISFN
+2786 QFDIAPNETISYN
-2799 DTLQIYKDN
+2799 DTFLIYKDN

-2840 GRTQIIVSIARP
+2840 ALTQIIVSIARP
-2852 QITIVPVGGSLT
+2852 QITIVPIGGSLT

-2876 PVVVSWYKQN
+2876 PVLVSWYKQN

-2900 HLYNLQITDSGIYVC
+2900 HLYNLQISDSGIYVC
-2915 HAENNETMHVYQ
+2915 HAENNETMRAYQ

-2940 SPARIVDLPNHVT
+2940 SPAQIVHLPNHVT
-2953 FEEYQPNEINCEVE
+2953 FEEYQPNEINCEVD
-2967 GNPTPSV
+2967 GNPAPTV

-2991 THLIF
+2991 TRLIF

-3004 GRYRCQAE
+3004 GRYRCQAD

-3034 PPRERVYIQPEE
+3034 PPRERVFIQPEE

-3119 DARVYIERHDLPP
+3119 DARVYIERRDQPP
-3132 TDDSSSP
+3132 TDDSSIP

-3153 RDYSITC
+3153 RDFSITC
-3160 EASGTPYPSIKWT
+3160 EASGTPHPSIKWT

-3231 IESPSLQTH
+3231 IESPALQTH

-3250 RANGIP
+3250 TANGIP

-3274 KEMGRG
+3274 KEIDRG

-3331 TDGDELNLECIAS
+3331 TDGDELNLECLAS

-3357 QEPETETSLG
+3357 QQPETETSLG
-3367 VNRDLVSNT
+3367 VNRDLGSNT

-3386 SDAGIYTCSG
+3386 ADAGIYTCSG

-3429 YQTDYPPPPARTG
+3429 YQTDYPPPPVSRPG
-3442 QPQRLRTNIGE
+3442 QTQRFSTNIGE

-3470 VDGRPLPSNAYTERN
+3470 VDGRPLPSKCLHRAQQPGDHLCARAESRPVPLQCVRQQGRGG
-3485 SLVIIYVHEQNL
+3485 LVC
-3497 GQYRC
+3497 G
-3502 NAYDNNDVVTYVVRE
+3502 
-3517 LVLLP
+3517 
-3522 LPQITFQPK
+3522 K
-3531 IPLRVDAGENVEIYC
+3531 GAG
-3546 EVTNAQPEDV
+3546 AAAA
-3556 HWATDNNR
+3556 ATDH
-3564 PLSGSVRIDGQMLRF
+3564 LS
-3579 ISIAPADAGGYR
+3579 A
-3591 CTATNYYGNTTKT
+3591 
-3604 AQVVVNPPTEYEQVP
+3604 
-3619 QSEVHQRRE
+3619 
-3628 GENIQLR
+3628 
-3635 CSATVHGEERGN
+3635 
-3647 LQFEWY
+3647 
-3653 RQDGRPLPN
+3653 
-3662 GARRD
+3662 
-3667 SQVLVLTTLRPQ
+3667 
-3679 DAGRY
+3679 
-3684 ICDVYDHA
+3684 
-3692 SGQRLPATAVDLQV
+3692 
-3706 HRAPYQYKV
+3706 
-3715 GQSVKDMPCVVFYI
+3715 
-3729 CAADFKSNKG
+3729 
-3739 SSIKPLAPGGTIRPP
+3739 
-3754 IISYACQPSDFKCV
+3754 
-3768 SHPHT
+3768 
-3773 CIKTGMVCDG
+3773 
-3783 IYDCLDHSDEF
+3783 
-3794 NCIATA
+3794 
-3800 GKPGKSSSNSGSGSG
+3800 
-3815 SGSLKRWKK
+3815 
-3824 SQKMDGEQQHHLIG
+3824 
-3838 KRRLQKRHLI
+3838 
-3848 LRRSFAG
+3848 
-3855 LPVVPATPPPAS
+3855 
-3867 YRPAYLPPAT
+3867 
-3877 TPGRSR
+3877 
-3883 DYSLKLDQQS
+3883 
-3893 SNLRA
+3893 
-3898 GESTEVECY
+3898 
-3907 SSDNS
+3907 
-3912 YTDVVWERA
+3912 
-3921 DSQPLSPN
+3921 
-3929 VQQVGNRL
+3929 
-3937 VMTDVTVAD
+3937 
-3946 AGQYVCKCR
+3946 
-3955 TDEGDLY
+3955 
-3962 TTSYE
+3962 
-3967 LTIEQ
+3967 
-3972 QPHELKR
+3972 
-3979 SKIVHS
+3979 
-3985 KVGAD
+3985 
-3990 AKLQCGADTSRQP
+3990 
-4003 SYRWSRQ
+4003 
-4010 YGQLQPG
+4010 
-4017 RSLLGE
+4017 
-4023 KLSLEDLQAN
+4023 ED
-4033 DAGTYICTALYGDGE
+4033 
-4048 SVDYPSIL
+4048 
-4056 VVTGAIPHFHQSP
+4056 
-4069 RSYMSFPTLPDSSF
+4069 
-4083 KLNFEIT
+4083 
-4090 FRPEGDDGLLLFNGQ
+4090 
-4105 TRGTGDYIALSL
+4105 
-4117 KDRYAEFRFDFGGK
+4117 
-4131 PMLIRAEEPLQL
+4131 
-4143 NEWHTVRVHRSRRD
+4143 
-4157 GYMQVD
+4157 
-4163 EQHPVAFPTLSQVP
+4163 
-4177 PLDLIEDLYIG
+4177 
-4188 GVPSWELLP
+4188 
-4197 ADAVTQQTG
+4197 
-4206 FVGCISRLTLQSRTV
+4206 
-4221 ELMREA
+4221 
-4227 KFKEGITSCQPCAQN
+4227 
-4242 PCSNGGICLESQTEV
+4242 
-4257 AYSCV
+4257 
-4262 CQQGWTGRNCAV
+4262 
-4274 SGTQCTPGVCGAG
+4274 
-4287 RCENTD
+4287 
-4293 LDMECL
+4293 
-4299 CPLNRTGDRCQYI
+4299 
-4312 EHLNEQSLNFKRNS
+4312 
-4326 YAAYGTPRVTR
+4326 
-4337 VNITLSVRPSSLR
+4337 
-4350 DSVLL
+4350 
-4355 YAAESKLPSG
+4355 
-4365 DYLALVLRDGHVELL
+4365 
-4380 INTAARLRPVVVRS
+4380 TAARRCRP
-4394 AEPLPLHRWTRI
+4394 EC
-4406 EVLRRQGE
+4406 GD
-4414 SILRVG
+4414 IL
-4420 EGQEQRAKASGT
+4420 
-4432 ARTLSLKTPLY
+4432 
-4443 VGGYDRASVKIN
+4443 
-4455 RDVNITDGFDGC
+4455 
-4467 ISKLYDSQRSI
+4467 
-4478 QLLADIKDA
+4478 
-4487 ANIQNCGELNEIGG
+4487 
-4501 GDGGDG
+4501 
-4507 EADGDSE
+4507 
-4514 VPVAPAGDPPAP
+4514 
-4526 LPDAT
+4526 
-4531 SNQEEQL
+4531 
-4538 QPYNMAP
+4538 
-4545 CASDPC
+4545 
-4551 ENGGSC
+4551 
-4557 IEAENQALCSCPLG
+4557 
-4571 YSGKHCQEHIQVGFN
+4571 
-4586 ASFRGHGYL
+4586 
-4595 EINRNQFDAAV
+4595 
-4606 EQVFTSA
+4606 
-4613 AMVFSTSKPNGL
+4613 
-4625 LLWWGQVAGEEYV
+4625 
-4638 GQDFIALAVV
+4638 
-4648 DGYVEYSLRLNG
+4648 
-4660 EETVIKNSDTRVDD
+4660 
-4674 GQRHIVLVK
+4674 
-4683 RVENTAILEVDRIS
+4683 
-4697 HSGETRPTGKKE
+4697 
-4709 MKLPGNVFIGGIPD
+4709 
-4723 ISQFTGGR
+4723 
-4731 HTHNFVGCIVVV
+4731 
-4743 EGDAVGQI
+4743 
-4751 NLGQAGVNA
+4751 
-4760 VNVDTCP
+4760 
-4767 VNDESLGGTE
+4767 
-4777 PPVV
+4777 

>member
-332 HEPTDPSDPSDPN
+332 HESMWQAAAPTPAPPSSTTPPPPSLETPASPPAFKAGCDGADFYCADGQRIHCYDLCNGRQDCQDNSDEWEDTCSRYYNEPTDPSDPSDPN

-557 NEECPAAC
+557 NEECP
-565 SGMEYQCRDGTR
+565 
-577 CISVSQQCDGQP
+577 
-589 DCSDGDDEEH
+589 
-599 CDGSGFGVDD
+599 
-609 DEQCRFDEFRCGT
+609 
-622 GECIPMRQ
+622 
-630 VCDNIYDCNDYTDEI
+630 
-645 GCDLSNEDVGG
+645 
-656 IGIAIDHHRPTPKGW
+656 
-671 DNEVVLPELEYL
+671 
-683 PVGRYNKPDPQNKC
+683 
-697 ASNQFHCVNT
+697 
-707 DVCIPLHLR
+707 
-716 CDGYYHCNDM
+716 
-726 SDEADCERYQPPPK
+726 
-740 TRRPPTIRVT
+740 
-750 TRSPWDFSPDSLE
+750 
-763 RRTTEGGPRGGVTIR
+763 
-778 PTSPTATATAT
+778 
-789 ATTTNP
+789 
-795 ITTTSS
+795 
-801 TATTIAT
+801 
-808 YSSSS
+808 
-813 SSSPSLG
+813 
-820 ASNCLENIEFACH
+820 
-833 NHDCIP
+833 
-839 IESVCDGIAD
+839 
-849 CGHHEDEDYVLCNCS
+849 
-864 SDKYKCQRGGGCI
+864 
-877 PKTQVCDGKSQC
+877 
-889 HDGSDESACHFQ
+889 
-901 DKFNKTRL
+901 
-909 GVECLSFQYQCGDG
+909 
-923 SCISGYK
+923 
-930 RCNGITDCA
+930 
-939 DGADEYNC
+939 
-947 LFNYEDVD
+947 
-955 YDTDPDNNPL
+955 
-965 NECDILEFECDL
+965 
-977 GQCLPLEKKCD
+977 
-988 GYTDCGD
+988 
-995 ETDEL
+995 
-1000 DCPAFTEHC
+1000 
-1009 LENEFECDEYCMP
+1009 
-1022 RDQLCN
+1022 
-1028 GIANCNDG
+1028 
-1036 SDERNCT
+1036 
-1043 FCRDDAYLCNTGEC
+1043 
-1057 IADNQR
+1057 
-1063 CNGHADCTD
+1063 
-1072 ASDERHCAR
+1072 R

>member
-9 SASVSG
+9 SG
-15 IATGR
+15 IVTGR

-35 ACHMPLTNAKQ
+35 ACHVPLTNAKQ
-46 VSNFDDDLDFILADE
+46 VSNFDDDLDFILADD
-61 VSLQPSS
+61 VSLQPNGKVDSM
-68 KLGSAAALHGGGGDS
+68 ALHGVGGDS
-83 LLDDDDEGLL
+83 LLDGDDDDDEGFLN
-93 EDDDLPLAEVQQA
+93 DDDLPLAEAQQA
-106 ADEDEG
+106 ADEDEELGQG
-112 NWFSQGVHRVRRSLS
+112 NWFSKGVHRVRRSLS
-127 RIFGGDGAAAAEKTR
+127 RIFGGDATSASEKTR
-142 NRRGIIERQQERRR
+142 KRRGITERQQERRR
-156 RAREERER
+156 RAKDERVR
-164 SRLDQKHRLQEQKE
+164 SKLEQKHRLEEQKK
-178 RQKVLM
+178 RPKVMM

-195 TEPRKRAS
+195 TDPRKRAS

-257 KFFVTTVDDDELD
+257 KFFDTTVDDDELE
-270 IRSTLLRVDQTD
+270 IRSTLLRVDQTE

-294 LPNRITEFEDQLR
+294 LPNRITDFEDQLR

-332 HEPTDPSDPSDPN
+332 HEPTDQSDPNDPNEPSDPN
-345 EDPLPHEP
+345 EDQLPHEP
-353 TATSEPDVEGSGH
+353 TARPESDVEGSGH
-366 NSWNTGPSD
+366 NSWNN

-381 DATFICRTTGTTIC
+381 DATFICHISGNTIC

-417 ETNIATSPGLVCT
+417 QTNSDTSPGLVCT

-436 DSICLPLAYRCNGQ
+436 DSTCLPLSYRCNGHI
-450 VECLDETDEAGC
+450 ECRDETDEAGC
-462 PPPPYSSG
+462 PQPPNSSG
-470 ADANPGSGAPADREP
+470 EEGNRGSEAPTDREP
-485 EEDSDTENRET
+485 EEDLDSDNRE
-496 VSQPDQ
+496 SIPES
-502 EPEPEPEATPDPDT
+502 EPEHESDPYPESTPEPDT

-577 CISVSQQCDGQP
+577 CISVSQQCDGHA

-645 GCDLSNEDVGG
+645 SCDILTNEEEEGLGIPFERRRPAPKLGRDNDGELS
-656 IGIAIDHHRPTPKGW
+656 T
-671 DNEVVLPELEYL
+671 EYL
-683 PVGRYNKPDPQNKC
+683 PVGRYDKADPENNC
-697 ASNQFHCVNT
+697 ASNQFHCVKT
-707 DVCIPLHLR
+707 GVCIMLHLR
-716 CDGYYHCNDM
+716 CDGFYHCNDM
-726 SDEADCERYQPPPK
+726 SDEADCEQYQAPPK
-740 TRRPPTIRVT
+740 TRKPPTVSVT
-750 TRSPWDFSPDSLE
+750 TRSPWVVSPDALE
-763 RRTTEGGPRGGVTIR
+763 RRTTEGARREGGGGGAVTTR
-778 PTSPTATATAT
+778 PPPQTGTATATAT
-789 ATTTNP
+789 ATNP
-795 ITTTSS
+795 ITTTYPVA
-801 TATTIAT
+801 TATTATPTATT

-813 SSSPSLG
+813 SSSPSSG
-820 ASNCLENIEFACH
+820 TSNCLENIEFACH
-833 NHDCIP
+833 NRDCIP
-839 IESVCDGIAD
+839 IESVCDGTVD
-849 CGHHEDEDYVLCNCS
+849 CGHHEDEDYALCNCS

-889 HDGSDESACHFQ
+889 RDGSDESACPR
-901 DKFNKTRL
+901 RL
-909 GVECLSFQYQCGDG
+909 
-923 SCISGYK
+923 
-930 RCNGITDCA
+930 
-939 DGADEYNC
+939 NC
-947 LFNYEDVD
+947 
-955 YDTDPDNNPL
+955 PL
-965 NECDILEFECDL
+965 T
-977 GQCLPLEKKCD
+977 Q
-988 GYTDCGD
+988 
-995 ETDEL
+995 
-1000 DCPAFTEHC
+1000 
-1009 LENEFECDEYCMP
+1009 
-1022 RDQLCN
+1022 
-1028 GIANCNDG
+1028 
-1036 SDERNCT
+1036 
-1043 FCRDDAYLCNTGEC
+1043 
-1057 IADNQR
+1057 
-1063 CNGHADCTD
+1063 
-1072 ASDERHCAR
+1072 
-1081 VACPWHT
+1081 W
-1088 MACNGTCVNRRIR
+1088 ACNGKCVNRRIR
-1101 CDGKRDCSD
+1101 CNGKRDCSD
-1110 GRDERDCPTDVR
+1110 GLDERDCPDVR
-1122 SAAGLPI
+1122 STVPV
-1129 SKSCQPL
+1129 SMSCHPH
-1136 QWQCANFECIDRRQ
+1136 QWQCANSECIYRWQ
-1150 YCDNRKDCRDG
+1150 YCNNQKDCRDG
-1161 SDEFPVNCIGNATT
+1161 SDELPINCLGNATT

-1188 CDDSCFNHSIRCN
+1188 CDDSCLNHSIRCN

-1215 HHSIPPPSSHYPIL
+1215 LHSIQPTSSHYPN
-1229 PCPQH
+1229 PNRRSCPVH
-1234 TCPSGRCFS
+1234 TCPSSGRCYS
-1243 ENERCD
+1243 ESERCD

-1254 EDGFDEA
+1254 EDGSDEA

-1270 CHNGDCVPYSS
+1270 CHNGDCIPYSS
-1281 TCDGIPQCRDGSDEL
+1281 TCDGVPQCRDGSDEL

-1301 LECLPSQFRC
+1301 LECLPNQFRC

-1334 EQNCGRHHEADTT
+1334 EQNCGRHTEADTT
-1347 ADTSAT
+1347 AAT
-1353 SAASTST
+1353 SGTTTTST
-1360 TTVSPSTTSSPPLRI
+1360 TTTTASPGPVPVPVPGPGSATGTALRI
-1375 ICPATLFR
+1375 ICPATSFR

-1423 PGRTTSQLNLKTYP
+1423 PGRTTNQLNLKTYP

-1644 CSDGSDEVGC
+1644 CFDGSDEVGC

-1668 LLEGESLDLT
+1668 LLEGEPLDLT

-1836 VHYGGRETPY
+1836 VLYGGRETPY
-1846 LALPSD
+1846 LALPND
-1852 YMGSQLKSYGGNL
+1852 YMGNQLKSYGGNL

-2056 CNCFEGYAGKRCES
+2056 CNCFEGYTGKRCET

-2096 DGTYSIYA
+2096 DGTYSIFA
-2104 DGSCHCKDRVI
+2104 DGTCHCKDRVI

-2433 DPQPPY
+2433 EPQPPY

-2446 QTSDCSSWCQAE
+2446 QTSDCSRWCQAE
-2458 GTVNCQGNYCY
+2458 GTVNCQGSYCY
-2469 CKPNVNGD
+2469 CKPNVIGD

-2577 YGGELQYKLR
+2577 YGGELQYKLH

-2617 PDGLHRVRLNE
+2617 PDGLNRVRLNE

-2641 PATRSDFMTV
+2641 PASRSDFMSV

-2699 QCPAGYTGNSCESCA
+2699 QCPAGYTGNSCETCA
-2714 PLHYRDADGACRL
+2714 PLHYRDADDSCRL

-2740 GSNGYPECQCKPRF
+2740 DSNGYPECQCKPRF

-2764 SPIIEEP
+2764 SPIIEDP

-2786 WFNIAPNETISFN
+2786 KFDIAPNETISFN

-2808 RIIGNITKLRYGCHL
+2808 RIIGKITKLRHGCHL
-2823 RDTGNEPEQEP
+2823 RDTGNEAEQQP
-2834 EEPEDN
+2834 DEPEDN
-2840 GRTQIIVSIARP
+2840 GLTQIIVSIARP

-2886 SRLPEDSEVEGGVL
+2886 SHLPEDSEVEGGVL
-2900 HLYNLQITDSGIYVC
+2900 YLRNLQITDSGIYVC
-2915 HAENNETMHVYQ
+2915 HAENNETMHGYQ

-2940 SPARIVDLPNHVT
+2940 SPAQIVDLPNHVT

-2967 GNPTPSV
+2967 GNPAPSV

-2991 THLIF
+2991 TRLIF

-3119 DARVYIERHDLPP
+3119 DARVYIERRDLPP

-3139 VIVRLQELITIEQG
+3139 VIVRLQDLITIEQG
-3153 RDYSITC
+3153 RDFSITC

-3304 KASGTASLRVVEA
+3304 KASGTATLRVVEA
-3317 PLVVIKPDQQIIRL
+3317 PLVVIKPGQQIIRL
-3331 TDGDELNLECIAS
+3331 TDGDELNLECVAS

-3357 QEPETETSLG
+3357 HEPETETSLG
-3367 VNRDLVSNT
+3367 VNRELVSNT

-3429 YQTDYPPPPARTG
+3429 YQQTDYPPPPVSRPG
-3442 QPQRLRTNIGE
+3442 QPQRFPTNFGE

-3502 NAYDNNDVVTYVVRE
+3502 NAYDNRDEVVTYVVRE

-3564 PLSGSVRIDGQMLRF
+3564 PLPGSVHIDGQMLRF

-3604 AQVVVNPPTEYEQVP
+3604 AQVVVNPPTVYEQVP

-3628 GENIQLR
+3628 GESIQMR

-3679 DAGRY
+3679 DEGRY
-3684 ICDVYDHA
+3684 ICDVYDHS
-3692 SGQRLPATAVDLQV
+3692 SGQRLPGTAVDLQV

-3715 GQSVKDMPCVVFYI
+3715 GQSMKDMPCVVFYI
-3729 CAADFKSNKG
+3729 CAADFKSSKG

-3773 CIKTGMVCDG
+3773 CIKAGMVCDG

-3794 NCIATA
+3794 NCIGTA
-3800 GKPGKSSSNSGSGSG
+3800 GKTGKSSSSSGSGSG
-3815 SGSLKRWKK
+3815 LGSFKRWKK
-3824 SQKMDGEQQHHLIG
+3824 SQKMDRDQHHHLIG
-3838 KRRLQKRHLI
+3838 GRRLQKRHLV

-3855 LPVVPATPPPAS
+3855 LPVAPATPAPAP

-3877 TPGRSR
+3877 TPGRAR

-3937 VMTDVTVAD
+3937 VMTDVTAAD

-3990 AKLQCGADTSRQP
+3990 AKLQCGADASRQP

-4023 KLSLEDLQAN
+4023 HLSLEDLQAN
-4033 DAGTYICTALYGDGE
+4033 DAGTYICTAVYGDGE

-4056 VVTGAIPHFHQSP
+4056 VVTGAIPHFHQAP

-4117 KDRYAEFRFDFGGK
+4117 KDRYPEFRFDFGGK

-4197 ADAVTQQTG
+4197 ANAVTQQTG
-4206 FVGCISRLTLQSRTV
+4206 FVGCISRLTLQGRTV

-4227 KFKEGITSCQPCAQN
+4227 KFKEGITSCQPCAQS
-4242 PCSNGGICLESQTEV
+4242 PCDNGGICLESQTEV

-4274 SGTQCTPGVCGAG
+4274 AGTQCTPGVCGAG
-4287 RCENTD
+4287 RCENTER
-4293 LDMECL
+4293 DMECL

-4312 EHLNEQSLNFKRNS
+4312 EHLNEQSINFKRNS

-4414 SILRVG
+4414 SVLRVG
-4420 EGQEQRAKASGT
+4420 EGQEQRAKASGA
-4432 ARTLSLKTPLY
+4432 ARTLSLKTPLF

-4455 RDVNITDGFDGC
+4455 RDVNITEGFDGC
-4467 ISKLYDSQRSI
+4467 ISGLYDSQRSI

-4487 ANIQNCGELNEIGG
+4487 ANIQNCGELNEISGAD
-4501 GDGGDG
+4501 GDA
-4507 EADGDSE
+4507 EAEGDSE
-4514 VPVAPAGDPPAP
+4514 VPVAPAVVPSARVPE
-4526 LPDAT
+4526 AT
-4531 SNQEEQL
+4531 SEQEEQL

-4557 IEAENQALCSCPLG
+4557 SEVENQAICSCPLG

-4586 ASFRGHGYL
+4586 ASFRGHGYM
-4595 EINRNQFDAAV
+4595 EINRNQFDSNI
-4606 EQVFTSA
+4606 EQLFTSA

-4625 LLWWGQVAGEEYV
+4625 LLWWGQVAGEEFV

-4683 RVENTAILEVDRIS
+4683 RVDNTAILEVDRIS

-4731 HTHNFVGCIVVV
+4731 QRHNFVGCIVVV

-4751 NLGQAGVNA
+4751 NLGQAAVNA

>member
-9 SASVSG
+9 SG
-15 IATGR
+15 IVTGR

-35 ACHMPLTNAKQ
+35 ACHVPLTNAKQ
-46 VSNFDDDLDFILADE
+46 VSNFDEDLDFILADD
-61 VSLQPSS
+61 VSLQPNGKVDSM
-68 KLGSAAALHGGGGDS
+68 ALHGVGGDS
-83 LLDDDDEGLL
+83 LLDDDEGFLN
-93 EDDDLPLAEVQQA
+93 DDDLPLAEAQQA
-106 ADEDEG
+106 ADEDEELGQG
-112 NWFSQGVHRVRRSLS
+112 NWFSKGVHRVRRSLS
-127 RIFGGDGAAAAEKTR
+127 RIFGGDR
-142 NRRGIIERQQERRR
+142 NRRGITERQQERRR
-156 RAREERER
+156 RAKDERVR
-164 SRLDQKHRLQEQKE
+164 SKLEQKHRLEEQKK
-178 RQKVLM
+178 RPKVMM

-195 TEPRKRAS
+195 TDPRKRAS

-257 KFFVTTVDDDELD
+257 KFFDTTVDDDELE
-270 IRSTLLRVDQTD
+270 IRSTLLRVDQTE

-294 LPNRITEFEDQLR
+294 LPNRITDFEDQLR

-320 AFADDV
+320 AFADDI
-326 FSFEKV
+326 FTFKKV
-332 HEPTDPSDPSDPN
+332 HEPTDQSDPNDPNDPNEPSDPN
-345 EDPLPHEP
+345 EDQPSHEP
-353 TATSEPDVEGSGH
+353 TARPESDVEGSGH
-366 NSWNTGPSD
+366 NSWNS

-381 DATFICRTTGTTIC
+381 DATFICHVSGNTIC

-417 ETNIATSPGLVCT
+417 QTNSDTRPGLVCT

-436 DSICLPLAYRCNGQ
+436 DSTCLPLSYRCNGHI
-450 VECLDETDEAGC
+450 ECRDETDEAGC
-462 PPPPYSSG
+462 PQPPNSSG
-470 ADANPGSGAPADREP
+470 EEGNRGSEAPTDREP
-485 EEDSDTENRET
+485 QEDLDSDNRE
-496 VSQPDQ
+496 SIPES
-502 EPEPEPEATPDPDT
+502 EPEHESDPYPESTPEPDT

-557 NEECPAAC
+557 NEEC
-565 SGMEYQCRDGTR
+565 R
-577 CISVSQQCDGQP
+577 
-589 DCSDGDDEEH
+589 
-599 CDGSGFGVDD
+599 
-609 DEQCRFDEFRCGT
+609 
-622 GECIPMRQ
+622 
-630 VCDNIYDCNDYTDEI
+630 
-645 GCDLSNEDVGG
+645 
-656 IGIAIDHHRPTPKGW
+656 
-671 DNEVVLPELEYL
+671 
-683 PVGRYNKPDPQNKC
+683 
-697 ASNQFHCVNT
+697 
-707 DVCIPLHLR
+707 
-716 CDGYYHCNDM
+716 
-726 SDEADCERYQPPPK
+726 
-740 TRRPPTIRVT
+740 
-750 TRSPWDFSPDSLE
+750 
-763 RRTTEGGPRGGVTIR
+763 
-778 PTSPTATATAT
+778 
-789 ATTTNP
+789 
-795 ITTTSS
+795 
-801 TATTIAT
+801 
-808 YSSSS
+808 
-813 SSSPSLG
+813 
-820 ASNCLENIEFACH
+820 
-833 NHDCIP
+833 
-839 IESVCDGIAD
+839 
-849 CGHHEDEDYVLCNCS
+849 
-864 SDKYKCQRGGGCI
+864 
-877 PKTQVCDGKSQC
+877 
-889 HDGSDESACHFQ
+889 
-901 DKFNKTRL
+901 
-909 GVECLSFQYQCGDG
+909 
-923 SCISGYK
+923 
-930 RCNGITDCA
+930 
-939 DGADEYNC
+939 
-947 LFNYEDVD
+947 
-955 YDTDPDNNPL
+955 
-965 NECDILEFECDL
+965 
-977 GQCLPLEKKCD
+977 
-988 GYTDCGD
+988 
-995 ETDEL
+995 
-1000 DCPAFTEHC
+1000 
-1009 LENEFECDEYCMP
+1009 
-1022 RDQLCN
+1022 
-1028 GIANCNDG
+1028 
-1036 SDERNCT
+1036 
-1043 FCRDDAYLCNTGEC
+1043 
-1057 IADNQR
+1057 
-1063 CNGHADCTD
+1063 
-1072 ASDERHCAR
+1072 
-1081 VACPWHT
+1081 
-1088 MACNGTCVNRRIR
+1088 
-1101 CDGKRDCSD
+1101 
-1110 GRDERDCPTDVR
+1110 
-1122 SAAGLPI
+1122 
-1129 SKSCQPL
+1129 
-1136 QWQCANFECIDRRQ
+1136 
-1150 YCDNRKDCRDG
+1150 
-1161 SDEFPVNCIGNATT
+1161 
-1175 RLTAADCSSDQFF
+1175 
-1188 CDDSCFNHSIRCN
+1188 
-1201 GVSDCSD
+1201 
-1208 GRDEHGC
+1208 
-1215 HHSIPPPSSHYPIL
+1215 
-1229 PCPQH
+1229 
-1234 TCPSGRCFS
+1234 
-1243 ENERCD
+1243 
-1249 RRRHC
+1249 
-1254 EDGFDEA
+1254 
-1261 NCCASNQFR
+1261 CASNQFR
-1270 CHNGDCVPYSS
+1270 CHNGDCIPYSS
-1281 TCDGIPQCRDGSDEL
+1281 TCDGVPQCRDGSDEL

-1301 LECLPSQFRC
+1301 LECLPNQFRC

-1334 EQNCGRHHEADTT
+1334 EQNCA
-1347 ADTSAT
+1347 
-1353 SAASTST
+1353 
-1360 TTVSPSTTSSPPLRI
+1360 
-1375 ICPATLFR
+1375 
-1383 CENGPCIALGLRC
+1383 
-1396 NGLVDCPY
+1396 
-1404 DSSDEA
+1404 
-1410 DCGLISNE
+1410 
-1418 IEPNE
+1418 NE
-1423 PGRTTSQLNLKTYP
+1423 PGRTNNQLNLKTYP
-1437 DSQIIKERYIREGRE
+1437 DSQIIKERRE

-1644 CSDGSDEVGC
+1644 CFDGSDEVGC

-1668 LLEGESLDLT
+1668 LLEGEPLDLT

-1836 VHYGGRETPY
+1836 VLYGGRETPY
-1846 LALPSD
+1846 LALPND
-1852 YMGSQLKSYGGNL
+1852 YMGNQLKSYGGNL

-2022 DPRRGIPCRDC
+2022 DPRRGIPCREC

-2056 CNCFEGYAGKRCES
+2056 CNCFEGYTGKRCET

-2096 DGTYSIYA
+2096 DGTYSIFA
-2104 DGSCHCKDRVI
+2104 DGTCHCKDRVI

-2174 VRDYTRPTAQSLEI
+2174 VRDYTRPMAQSLEI

-2433 DPQPPY
+2433 EPQPPY

-2446 QTSDCSSWCQAE
+2446 QTSDCSRWCQAE
-2458 GTVNCQGNYCY
+2458 GTVNCQGSYCY
-2469 CKPNVNGD
+2469 CKPNVIGD

-2491 ANPDGCKECY
+2491 TNPDGCKECY

-2577 YGGELQYKLR
+2577 YGGELQYKLH

-2617 PDGLHRVRLNE
+2617 PDGLNRVRLNE

-2641 PATRSDFMTV
+2641 PASRSDFMSV

-2699 QCPAGYTGNSCESCA
+2699 QCPAGYTGNSCETCA
-2714 PLHYRDADGACRL
+2714 PLHYRDADDSCRL

-2740 GSNGYPECQCKPRF
+2740 DSNGYPECQCKPRF

-2764 SPIIEEP
+2764 
-2771 PKICDISRGFCCSGF
+2771 
-2786 WFNIAPNETISFN
+2786 
-2799 DTLQIYKDN
+2799 
-2808 RIIGNITKLRYGCHL
+2808 
-2823 RDTGNEPEQEP
+2823 GNEAEQQP
-2834 EEPEDN
+2834 DEPEDN
-2840 GRTQIIVSIARP
+2840 GLTQIIVSIARP

-2886 SRLPEDSEVEGGVL
+2886 SHLPEDSEVEGGVL
-2900 HLYNLQITDSGIYVC
+2900 YLRNLQITDSGIYVC
-2915 HAENNETMHVYQ
+2915 HAENNETMHGYQ

-2940 SPARIVDLPNHVT
+2940 SPAQIVDLPNHVT

-2967 GNPTPSV
+2967 GNPAPSV

-2991 THLIF
+2991 TRLIF

-3119 DARVYIERHDLPP
+3119 DARVYIERRDLPP

-3153 RDYSITC
+3153 RDFSITC

-3280 YVVIDDIQIADA
+3280 YVVIDDIQIGDA

-3304 KASGTASLRVVEA
+3304 KASGTATLRVVEA
-3317 PLVVIKPDQQIIRL
+3317 PLVVIKPGQQIIRL
-3331 TDGDELNLECIAS
+3331 TDGDELNLECVAS

-3357 QEPETETSLG
+3357 HEPETETSLG
-3367 VNRDLVSNT
+3367 VNRESVSNT

-3429 YQTDYPPPPARTG
+3429 YQQTDYPAPPVSRPG
-3442 QPQRLRTNIGE
+3442 QPQRFPTNFGD

-3502 NAYDNNDVVTYVVRE
+3502 NAYDNRDEVVTYVVRE

-3564 PLSGSVRIDGQMLRF
+3564 PLPGSVHIDGQMLRF

-3604 AQVVVNPPTEYEQVP
+3604 AQVVVNPPTVYEQVP

-3628 GENIQLR
+3628 GESIQMR

-3679 DAGRY
+3679 DEGRY
-3684 ICDVYDHA
+3684 ICDIYDHS
-3692 SGQRLPATAVDLQV
+3692 SGQRLPGTAVDLQV

-3715 GQSVKDMPCVVFYI
+3715 GQSMKDMPCVVFYI
-3729 CAADFKSNKG
+3729 CAA
-3739 SSIKPLAPGGTIRPP
+3739 
-3754 IISYACQPSDFKCV
+3754 
-3768 SHPHT
+3768 
-3773 CIKTGMVCDG
+3773 
-3783 IYDCLDHSDEF
+3783 
-3794 NCIATA
+3794 
-3800 GKPGKSSSNSGSGSG
+3800 
-3815 SGSLKRWKK
+3815 
-3824 SQKMDGEQQHHLIG
+3824 
-3838 KRRLQKRHLI
+3838 
-3848 LRRSFAG
+3848 AG
-3855 LPVVPATPPPAS
+3855 LPVASATPAPAP

-3877 TPGRSR
+3877 TPGRAR

-3898 GESTEVECY
+3898 GEAAEVECY

-3937 VMTDVTVAD
+3937 VITDVTAAD

-3990 AKLQCGADTSRQP
+3990 AKLQCGADASRRP

-4023 KLSLEDLQAN
+4023 HLSLEDLQAN
-4033 DAGTYICTALYGDGE
+4033 DAGTYICTAVYGDGE

-4056 VVTGAIPHFHQSP
+4056 VVTGAIPHFHQAP

-4117 KDRYAEFRFDFGGK
+4117 KDRYPEFRFDFGGK

-4197 ADAVTQQTG
+4197 ANAVTQQTG
-4206 FVGCISRLTLQSRTV
+4206 FVGCISRLTLQGRTV

-4227 KFKEGITSCQPCAQN
+4227 KFKEGITSCQPCAQS
-4242 PCSNGGICLESQTEV
+4242 PCDNGGICLESQTEV

-4262 CQQGWTGRNCAV
+4262 CQQGWTGRNCAFA
-4274 SGTQCTPGVCGAG
+4274 GTQCTPGVCGAG
-4287 RCENTD
+4287 RCENTER
-4293 LDMECL
+4293 DMECL

-4337 VNITLSVRPSSLR
+4337 VNITLSVRPSRLR

-4414 SILRVG
+4414 SVLRVG
-4420 EGQEQRAKASGT
+4420 EGQEQRAKASGA
-4432 ARTLSLKTPLY
+4432 ARTLSLKTPLF

-4455 RDVNITDGFDGC
+4455 RDVNITEGFDGC
-4467 ISKLYDSQRSI
+4467 ISGLYDSQRSI

-4487 ANIQNCGELNEIGG
+4487 ANIQNCGELNEISG
-4501 GDGGDG
+4501 
-4507 EADGDSE
+4507 ADGDAEAEDESE
-4514 VPVAPAGDPPAP
+4514 VPVAPAVVPSARVPE
-4526 LPDAT
+4526 AT
-4531 SNQEEQL
+4531 SEQEEQL

-4557 IEAENQALCSCPLG
+4557 SEVENQAICSCPLG

-4586 ASFRGHGYL
+4586 ASFRGHGYM
-4595 EINRNQFDAAV
+4595 EINRNQFDSNI
-4606 EQVFTSA
+4606 EQLFTSA

-4625 LLWWGQVAGEEYV
+4625 LLWWGQVAGEEFV

-4683 RVENTAILEVDRIS
+4683 RVDNTAILEVDRIS

-4731 HTHNFVGCIVVV
+4731 QRHNFVGCIVVV

-4751 NLGQAGVNA
+4751 NLGQAAVNA

>member
-9 SASVSG
+9 SG
-15 IATGR
+15 IVTGR

-35 ACHMPLTNAKQ
+35 ACHVPLTNAKQ
-46 VSNFDDDLDFILADE
+46 VSNFDEDLDFILADD
-61 VSLQPSS
+61 VSLQPNGKVDSM
-68 KLGSAAALHGGGGDS
+68 ALHGVGGDS
-83 LLDDDDEGLL
+83 LLDDDEGFLN
-93 EDDDLPLAEVQQA
+93 DDDLPLAEAQQA
-106 ADEDEG
+106 ADEDEELGQG
-112 NWFSQGVHRVRRSLS
+112 NWFSKGVHRVRRSLS
-127 RIFGGDGAAAAEKTR
+127 RIFGGDR
-142 NRRGIIERQQERRR
+142 NRRGITERQQERRR
-156 RAREERER
+156 RAKDERVR
-164 SRLDQKHRLQEQKE
+164 SKLEQKHRLEEQKK
-178 RQKVLM
+178 RPKVMM

-195 TEPRKRAS
+195 TDPRKRAS

-257 KFFVTTVDDDELD
+257 KFFDTTVDDDELE
-270 IRSTLLRVDQTD
+270 IRSTLLRVDQTE

-294 LPNRITEFEDQLR
+294 LPNRITDFEDQLR

-320 AFADDV
+320 AFADDI
-326 FSFEKV
+326 FTFKKV
-332 HEPTDPSDPSDPN
+332 HEPTDQSDPNDPNDPNEPSDPN
-345 EDPLPHEP
+345 EDQPSHEP
-353 TATSEPDVEGSGH
+353 TARPESDVEGSGH
-366 NSWNTGPSD
+366 NSWNS

-381 DATFICRTTGTTIC
+381 DATFICHVSGNTIC

-417 ETNIATSPGLVCT
+417 QTNSDTRPGLVCT

-436 DSICLPLAYRCNGQ
+436 DSTCLPLSYRCNGHI
-450 VECLDETDEAGC
+450 ECRDETDEAGC
-462 PPPPYSSG
+462 PQPPNSSG
-470 ADANPGSGAPADREP
+470 EEGNRGSEAPTDREP
-485 EEDSDTENRET
+485 QEDLDSDNRE
-496 VSQPDQ
+496 SIPES
-502 EPEPEPEATPDPDT
+502 EPEHESDPYPESTPEPDT

-557 NEECPAAC
+557 NEECP
-565 SGMEYQCRDGTR
+565 RR
-577 CISVSQQCDGQP
+577 
-589 DCSDGDDEEH
+589 
-599 CDGSGFGVDD
+599 
-609 DEQCRFDEFRCGT
+609 
-622 GECIPMRQ
+622 
-630 VCDNIYDCNDYTDEI
+630 
-645 GCDLSNEDVGG
+645 L
-656 IGIAIDHHRPTPKGW
+656 
-671 DNEVVLPELEYL
+671 
-683 PVGRYNKPDPQNKC
+683 KC
-697 ASNQFHCVNT
+697 PS
-707 DVCIPLHLR
+707 
-716 CDGYYHCNDM
+716 
-726 SDEADCERYQPPPK
+726 
-740 TRRPPTIRVT
+740 
-750 TRSPWDFSPDSLE
+750 
-763 RRTTEGGPRGGVTIR
+763 TE
-778 PTSPTATATAT
+778 
-789 ATTTNP
+789 
-795 ITTTSS
+795 
-801 TATTIAT
+801 
-808 YSSSS
+808 
-813 SSSPSLG
+813 
-820 ASNCLENIEFACH
+820 
-833 NHDCIP
+833 
-839 IESVCDGIAD
+839 
-849 CGHHEDEDYVLCNCS
+849 
-864 SDKYKCQRGGGCI
+864 
-877 PKTQVCDGKSQC
+877 
-889 HDGSDESACHFQ
+889 
-901 DKFNKTRL
+901 
-909 GVECLSFQYQCGDG
+909 
-923 SCISGYK
+923 
-930 RCNGITDCA
+930 
-939 DGADEYNC
+939 
-947 LFNYEDVD
+947 
-955 YDTDPDNNPL
+955 
-965 NECDILEFECDL
+965 
-977 GQCLPLEKKCD
+977 
-988 GYTDCGD
+988 
-995 ETDEL
+995 
-1000 DCPAFTEHC
+1000 
-1009 LENEFECDEYCMP
+1009 
-1022 RDQLCN
+1022 
-1028 GIANCNDG
+1028 
-1036 SDERNCT
+1036 
-1043 FCRDDAYLCNTGEC
+1043 
-1057 IADNQR
+1057 
-1063 CNGHADCTD
+1063 
-1072 ASDERHCAR
+1072 
-1081 VACPWHT
+1081 W
-1088 MACNGTCVNRRIR
+1088 ACNGKCVNRRIR
-1101 CDGKRDCSD
+1101 CNGKRDCSD
-1110 GRDERDCPTDVR
+1110 GLDERGCPDVR
-1122 SAAGLPI
+1122 STVPV
-1129 SKSCQPL
+1129 SMSCHPH
-1136 QWQCANFECIDRRQ
+1136 QWQCANSECIYRWQ
-1150 YCDNRKDCRDG
+1150 YCNNQKDCRDG
-1161 SDEFPVNCIGNATT
+1161 SDELPSNCFGNATT

-1188 CDDSCFNHSIRCN
+1188 CDDSCLNHSIRCN
-1201 GVSDCSD
+1201 GVTDCSD

-1215 HHSIPPPSSHYPIL
+1215 LHSIQPTSSHYPN
-1229 PCPQH
+1229 PNHRSCPVH
-1234 TCPSGRCFS
+1234 TCPSSGRCYS
-1243 ENERCD
+1243 ESERCD

-1254 EDGFDEA
+1254 EDGSDEA

-1270 CHNGDCVPYSS
+1270 CHNGDCIPYSS
-1281 TCDGIPQCRDGSDEL
+1281 TCDGVPQCRDGSDEL

-1301 LECLPSQFRC
+1301 LECLPNQFRC

-1334 EQNCGRHHEADTT
+1334 EQNCA
-1347 ADTSAT
+1347 
-1353 SAASTST
+1353 
-1360 TTVSPSTTSSPPLRI
+1360 
-1375 ICPATLFR
+1375 
-1383 CENGPCIALGLRC
+1383 
-1396 NGLVDCPY
+1396 
-1404 DSSDEA
+1404 
-1410 DCGLISNE
+1410 
-1418 IEPNE
+1418 NE
-1423 PGRTTSQLNLKTYP
+1423 PGRTNNQLNLKTYP
-1437 DSQIIKERYIREGRE
+1437 DSQIIKERRE

-1644 CSDGSDEVGC
+1644 CFDGSDEVGC

-1668 LLEGESLDLT
+1668 LLEGEPLDLT

-1836 VHYGGRETPY
+1836 VLYGGRETPY
-1846 LALPSD
+1846 LALPND
-1852 YMGSQLKSYGGNL
+1852 YMGNQLKSYGGNL

-2022 DPRRGIPCRDC
+2022 DPRRGIPCREC

-2056 CNCFEGYAGKRCES
+2056 CNCFEGYTGKRCET

-2096 DGTYSIYA
+2096 DGTYSIFA
-2104 DGSCHCKDRVI
+2104 DGTCHCKDRVI

-2174 VRDYTRPTAQSLEI
+2174 VRDYTRPMAQSLEI

-2433 DPQPPY
+2433 EPQPPY

-2446 QTSDCSSWCQAE
+2446 QTSDCSRWCQAE
-2458 GTVNCQGNYCY
+2458 GTVNCQGSYCY
-2469 CKPNVNGD
+2469 CKPNVIGD

-2491 ANPDGCKECY
+2491 TNPDGCKECY

-2577 YGGELQYKLR
+2577 YGGELQYKLH

-2617 PDGLHRVRLNE
+2617 PDGLNRVRLNE

-2641 PATRSDFMTV
+2641 PASRSDFMSV

-2699 QCPAGYTGNSCESCA
+2699 QCPAGYTGNSCETCA
-2714 PLHYRDADGACRL
+2714 PLHYRDADDSCRL

-2740 GSNGYPECQCKPRF
+2740 DSNGYPECQCKPRF

-2764 SPIIEEP
+2764 
-2771 PKICDISRGFCCSGF
+2771 
-2786 WFNIAPNETISFN
+2786 
-2799 DTLQIYKDN
+2799 
-2808 RIIGNITKLRYGCHL
+2808 
-2823 RDTGNEPEQEP
+2823 GNEAEQQP
-2834 EEPEDN
+2834 DEPEDN
-2840 GRTQIIVSIARP
+2840 GLTQIIVSIARP

-2886 SRLPEDSEVEGGVL
+2886 SHLPEDSEVEGGVL
-2900 HLYNLQITDSGIYVC
+2900 YLRNLQITDSGIYVC
-2915 HAENNETMHVYQ
+2915 HAENNETMHGYQ

-2940 SPARIVDLPNHVT
+2940 SPAQIVDLPNHVT

-2967 GNPTPSV
+2967 GNPAPSV

-2991 THLIF
+2991 TRLIF

-3119 DARVYIERHDLPP
+3119 DARVYIERRDLPP

-3153 RDYSITC
+3153 RDFSITC

-3280 YVVIDDIQIADA
+3280 YVVIDDIQIGDA

-3304 KASGTASLRVVEA
+3304 KASGTATLRVVEA
-3317 PLVVIKPDQQIIRL
+3317 PLVVIKPGQQIIRL
-3331 TDGDELNLECIAS
+3331 TDGDELNLECVAS

-3357 QEPETETSLG
+3357 HEPETETSLG
-3367 VNRDLVSNT
+3367 VNRESVSNT

-3429 YQTDYPPPPARTG
+3429 YQQTDYPAPPVSRPG
-3442 QPQRLRTNIGE
+3442 QPQRFPTNFGD

-3502 NAYDNNDVVTYVVRE
+3502 NAYDNRDEVVTYVVRE

-3564 PLSGSVRIDGQMLRF
+3564 PLPGSVHIDGQMLRF

-3604 AQVVVNPPTEYEQVP
+3604 AQVVVNPPTVYEQVP

-3628 GENIQLR
+3628 GESIQMR

-3679 DAGRY
+3679 DEGRY
-3684 ICDVYDHA
+3684 ICDIYDHS
-3692 SGQRLPATAVDLQV
+3692 SGQRLPGTAVDLQV
-3706 HRAPYQYKV
+3706 HP
-3715 GQSVKDMPCVVFYI
+3715 
-3729 CAADFKSNKG
+3729 
-3739 SSIKPLAPGGTIRPP
+3739 
-3754 IISYACQPSDFKCV
+3754 
-3768 SHPHT
+3768 
-3773 CIKTGMVCDG
+3773 
-3783 IYDCLDHSDEF
+3783 
-3794 NCIATA
+3794 
-3800 GKPGKSSSNSGSGSG
+3800 
-3815 SGSLKRWKK
+3815 
-3824 SQKMDGEQQHHLIG
+3824 
-3838 KRRLQKRHLI
+3838 
-3848 LRRSFAG
+3848 G
-3855 LPVVPATPPPAS
+3855 LPVASATPAPAP

-3877 TPGRSR
+3877 TPGRAR

-3898 GESTEVECY
+3898 GEAAEVECY

-3937 VMTDVTVAD
+3937 VITDVTAAD

-3990 AKLQCGADTSRQP
+3990 AKLQCGADASRRP

-4023 KLSLEDLQAN
+4023 HLSLEDLQAN
-4033 DAGTYICTALYGDGE
+4033 DAGTYICTAVYGDGE

-4056 VVTGAIPHFHQSP
+4056 VVTGAIPHFHQAP

-4117 KDRYAEFRFDFGGK
+4117 KDRYPEFRFDFGGK

-4197 ADAVTQQTG
+4197 ANAVTQQTG
-4206 FVGCISRLTLQSRTV
+4206 FVGCISRLTLQGRTV

-4227 KFKEGITSCQPCAQN
+4227 KFKEGITSCQPCAQS
-4242 PCSNGGICLESQTEV
+4242 PCDNGGICLESQTEV

-4262 CQQGWTGRNCAV
+4262 CQQGWTGRNCAFA
-4274 SGTQCTPGVCGAG
+4274 GTQCTPGVCGAG
-4287 RCENTD
+4287 RCENTER
-4293 LDMECL
+4293 DMECL

-4337 VNITLSVRPSSLR
+4337 VNITLSVRPSRLR

-4414 SILRVG
+4414 SVLRVG
-4420 EGQEQRAKASGT
+4420 EGQEQRAKASGA
-4432 ARTLSLKTPLY
+4432 ARTLSLKTPLF

-4455 RDVNITDGFDGC
+4455 RDVNITEGFDGC
-4467 ISKLYDSQRSI
+4467 ISGLYDSQRSI

-4487 ANIQNCGELNEIGG
+4487 ANIQNCGELNEISG
-4501 GDGGDG
+4501 
-4507 EADGDSE
+4507 ADGDAEAEDESE
-4514 VPVAPAGDPPAP
+4514 VPVAPAVVPSARVPE
-4526 LPDAT
+4526 AT
-4531 SNQEEQL
+4531 SEQEEQL

-4557 IEAENQALCSCPLG
+4557 SEVENQAICSCPLG

-4586 ASFRGHGYL
+4586 ASFRGHGYM
-4595 EINRNQFDAAV
+4595 EINRNQFDSNI
-4606 EQVFTSA
+4606 EQLFTSA

-4625 LLWWGQVAGEEYV
+4625 LLWWGQVAGEEFV

-4683 RVENTAILEVDRIS
+4683 RVDNTAILEVDRIS

-4731 HTHNFVGCIVVV
+4731 QRHNFVGCIVVV

-4751 NLGQAGVNA
+4751 NLGQAAVNA

>member
-9 SASVSG
+9 SG
-15 IATGR
+15 IVTGR

-35 ACHMPLTNAKQ
+35 ACHVPLTNAKQ
-46 VSNFDDDLDFILADE
+46 VSNFDEDLDFILADD
-61 VSLQPSS
+61 VSLQPNGKVDSM
-68 KLGSAAALHGGGGDS
+68 ALHGVGGDS
-83 LLDDDDEGLL
+83 LLDDDEGFLN
-93 EDDDLPLAEVQQA
+93 DDDLPLAEAQQA
-106 ADEDEG
+106 ADEDEELGQG
-112 NWFSQGVHRVRRSLS
+112 NWFSKGVHRVRRSLS
-127 RIFGGDGAAAAEKTR
+127 RIFGGDR
-142 NRRGIIERQQERRR
+142 NRRGITERQQERRR
-156 RAREERER
+156 RAKDERVR
-164 SRLDQKHRLQEQKE
+164 SKLEQKHRLEEQKK
-178 RQKVLM
+178 RPKVMM

-195 TEPRKRAS
+195 TDPRKRAS

-257 KFFVTTVDDDELD
+257 KFFDTTVDDDELE
-270 IRSTLLRVDQTD
+270 IRSTLLRVDQTE

-294 LPNRITEFEDQLR
+294 LPNRITDFEDQLR

-320 AFADDV
+320 AFADDI
-326 FSFEKV
+326 FTFKKV
-332 HEPTDPSDPSDPN
+332 HEPTDQSDPNDPNDPNEPSDPN
-345 EDPLPHEP
+345 EDQPSHEP
-353 TATSEPDVEGSGH
+353 TARPESDVEGSGH
-366 NSWNTGPSD
+366 NSWNS

-381 DATFICRTTGTTIC
+381 DATFICHVSGNTIC

-417 ETNIATSPGLVCT
+417 QTNSDTRPGLVCT

-436 DSICLPLAYRCNGQ
+436 DSTCLPLSYRCNGHI
-450 VECLDETDEAGC
+450 ECRDETDEAGC
-462 PPPPYSSG
+462 PQPPNSSG
-470 ADANPGSGAPADREP
+470 EEGNRGSEAPTDREP
-485 EEDSDTENRET
+485 QEDLDSDNRE
-496 VSQPDQ
+496 SIPES
-502 EPEPEPEATPDPDT
+502 EPEHESDPYPESTPEPDT

-557 NEECPAAC
+557 NEECHILTNEEEDGLGIPFERRRPAPKL
-565 SGMEYQCRDGTR
+565 GRNNDG
-577 CISVSQQCDGQP
+577 
-589 DCSDGDDEEH
+589 E
-599 CDGSGFGVDD
+599 
-609 DEQCRFDEFRCGT
+609 
-622 GECIPMRQ
+622 
-630 VCDNIYDCNDYTDEI
+630 
-645 GCDLSNEDVGG
+645 LS
-656 IGIAIDHHRPTPKGW
+656 T
-671 DNEVVLPELEYL
+671 EYL
-683 PVGRYNKPDPQNKC
+683 PVGRYDKADPENNC
-697 ASNQFHCVNT
+697 ASNQFHCVKT
-707 DVCIPLHLR
+707 GVCIMLHLR
-716 CDGYYHCNDM
+716 CDGFYHCNDM
-726 SDEADCERYQPPPK
+726 SDEADCEQYQAPPK
-740 TRRPPTIRVT
+740 TRKPPTVSVT
-750 TRSPWDFSPDSLE
+750 TRSPWVVSPDALE
-763 RRTTEGGPRGGVTIR
+763 RRTTEGARSEGGGGAVTTR
-778 PTSPTATATAT
+778 PPPQTGTATATAT
-789 ATTTNP
+789 NP
-795 ITTTSS
+795 ITTTYPVA
-801 TATTIAT
+801 TATTAT
-808 YSSSS
+808 PKATTRRLKC
-813 SSSPSLG
+813 PS
-820 ASNCLENIEFACH
+820 
-833 NHDCIP
+833 
-839 IESVCDGIAD
+839 
-849 CGHHEDEDYVLCNCS
+849 
-864 SDKYKCQRGGGCI
+864 
-877 PKTQVCDGKSQC
+877 
-889 HDGSDESACHFQ
+889 
-901 DKFNKTRL
+901 
-909 GVECLSFQYQCGDG
+909 
-923 SCISGYK
+923 
-930 RCNGITDCA
+930 
-939 DGADEYNC
+939 
-947 LFNYEDVD
+947 
-955 YDTDPDNNPL
+955 
-965 NECDILEFECDL
+965 
-977 GQCLPLEKKCD
+977 
-988 GYTDCGD
+988 
-995 ETDEL
+995 
-1000 DCPAFTEHC
+1000 TE
-1009 LENEFECDEYCMP
+1009 
-1022 RDQLCN
+1022 
-1028 GIANCNDG
+1028 
-1036 SDERNCT
+1036 
-1043 FCRDDAYLCNTGEC
+1043 
-1057 IADNQR
+1057 
-1063 CNGHADCTD
+1063 
-1072 ASDERHCAR
+1072 
-1081 VACPWHT
+1081 W
-1088 MACNGTCVNRRIR
+1088 ACNGKCVNRRIR
-1101 CDGKRDCSD
+1101 CNGKRDCSD
-1110 GRDERDCPTDVR
+1110 GLDERGCPDVR
-1122 SAAGLPI
+1122 STVPV
-1129 SKSCQPL
+1129 SMSCHPH
-1136 QWQCANFECIDRRQ
+1136 QWQCANSECIYRWQ
-1150 YCDNRKDCRDG
+1150 YCNNQKDCRDG
-1161 SDEFPVNCIGNATT
+1161 SDELPSNCFGNATT

-1188 CDDSCFNHSIRCN
+1188 CDDSCLNHSIRCN
-1201 GVSDCSD
+1201 GVTDCSD

-1215 HHSIPPPSSHYPIL
+1215 LHSIQPTSSHYPN
-1229 PCPQH
+1229 PNHRSCPVH
-1234 TCPSGRCFS
+1234 TCPSSGRCYS
-1243 ENERCD
+1243 ESERCD

-1254 EDGFDEA
+1254 EDGSDEA

-1270 CHNGDCVPYSS
+1270 CHNGDCIPYSS
-1281 TCDGIPQCRDGSDEL
+1281 TCDGVPQCRDGSDEL

-1301 LECLPSQFRC
+1301 LECLPNQFRC

-1334 EQNCGRHHEADTT
+1334 EQNCA
-1347 ADTSAT
+1347 
-1353 SAASTST
+1353 
-1360 TTVSPSTTSSPPLRI
+1360 
-1375 ICPATLFR
+1375 
-1383 CENGPCIALGLRC
+1383 
-1396 NGLVDCPY
+1396 
-1404 DSSDEA
+1404 
-1410 DCGLISNE
+1410 
-1418 IEPNE
+1418 NE
-1423 PGRTTSQLNLKTYP
+1423 PGRTNNQLNLKTYP
-1437 DSQIIKERYIREGRE
+1437 DSQIIKERRE

-1644 CSDGSDEVGC
+1644 CFDGSDEVGC

-1668 LLEGESLDLT
+1668 LLEGEPLDLT

-1836 VHYGGRETPY
+1836 VLYGGRETPY
-1846 LALPSD
+1846 LALPND
-1852 YMGSQLKSYGGNL
+1852 YMGNQLKSYGGNL

-2022 DPRRGIPCRDC
+2022 DPRRGIPCREC

-2056 CNCFEGYAGKRCES
+2056 CNCFEGYTGKRCET

-2096 DGTYSIYA
+2096 DGTYSIFA
-2104 DGSCHCKDRVI
+2104 DGTCHCKDRVI

-2174 VRDYTRPTAQSLEI
+2174 VRDYTRPMAQSLEI

-2433 DPQPPY
+2433 EPQPPY

-2446 QTSDCSSWCQAE
+2446 QTSDCSRWCQAE
-2458 GTVNCQGNYCY
+2458 GTVNCQGSYCY
-2469 CKPNVNGD
+2469 CKPNVIGD

-2491 ANPDGCKECY
+2491 TNPDGCKECY

-2577 YGGELQYKLR
+2577 YGGELQYKLH

-2617 PDGLHRVRLNE
+2617 PDGLNRVRLNE

-2641 PATRSDFMTV
+2641 PASRSDFMSV

-2699 QCPAGYTGNSCESCA
+2699 QCPAGYTGNSCETCA
-2714 PLHYRDADGACRL
+2714 PLHYRDADDSCRL

-2740 GSNGYPECQCKPRF
+2740 DSNGYPECQCKPRF

-2764 SPIIEEP
+2764 
-2771 PKICDISRGFCCSGF
+2771 
-2786 WFNIAPNETISFN
+2786 
-2799 DTLQIYKDN
+2799 
-2808 RIIGNITKLRYGCHL
+2808 
-2823 RDTGNEPEQEP
+2823 GNEAEQQP
-2834 EEPEDN
+2834 DEPEDN
-2840 GRTQIIVSIARP
+2840 GLTQIIVSIARP

-2886 SRLPEDSEVEGGVL
+2886 SHLPEDSEVEGGVL
-2900 HLYNLQITDSGIYVC
+2900 YLRNLQITDSGIYVC
-2915 HAENNETMHVYQ
+2915 HAENNETMHGYQ

-2940 SPARIVDLPNHVT
+2940 SPAQIVDLPNHVT

-2967 GNPTPSV
+2967 GNPAPSV

-2991 THLIF
+2991 TRLIF

-3119 DARVYIERHDLPP
+3119 DARVYIERRDLPP

-3153 RDYSITC
+3153 RDFSITC

-3280 YVVIDDIQIADA
+3280 YVVIDDIQIGDA

-3304 KASGTASLRVVEA
+3304 KASGTATLRVVEA
-3317 PLVVIKPDQQIIRL
+3317 PLVVIKPGQQIIRL
-3331 TDGDELNLECIAS
+3331 TDGDELNLECVAS

-3357 QEPETETSLG
+3357 HEPETETSLG
-3367 VNRDLVSNT
+3367 VNRESVSNT

-3429 YQTDYPPPPARTG
+3429 YQQTDYPAPPVSRPG
-3442 QPQRLRTNIGE
+3442 QPQRFPTNFGD

-3502 NAYDNNDVVTYVVRE
+3502 NAYDNRDEVVTYVVRE

-3564 PLSGSVRIDGQMLRF
+3564 PLPGSVHIDGQMLRF

-3604 AQVVVNPPTEYEQVP
+3604 AQVVVNPPTVYEQVP

-3628 GENIQLR
+3628 GESIQMR

-3679 DAGRY
+3679 DEGRY
-3684 ICDVYDHA
+3684 ICDIYDHS
-3692 SGQRLPATAVDLQV
+3692 SGQRLPGTAVDLQV
-3706 HRAPYQYKV
+3706 HP
-3715 GQSVKDMPCVVFYI
+3715 
-3729 CAADFKSNKG
+3729 
-3739 SSIKPLAPGGTIRPP
+3739 
-3754 IISYACQPSDFKCV
+3754 
-3768 SHPHT
+3768 
-3773 CIKTGMVCDG
+3773 
-3783 IYDCLDHSDEF
+3783 
-3794 NCIATA
+3794 
-3800 GKPGKSSSNSGSGSG
+3800 
-3815 SGSLKRWKK
+3815 
-3824 SQKMDGEQQHHLIG
+3824 
-3838 KRRLQKRHLI
+3838 
-3848 LRRSFAG
+3848 G
-3855 LPVVPATPPPAS
+3855 LPVASATPAPAP

-3877 TPGRSR
+3877 TPGRAR

-3898 GESTEVECY
+3898 GEAAEVECY

-3937 VMTDVTVAD
+3937 VITDVTAAD

-3990 AKLQCGADTSRQP
+3990 AKLQCGADASRRP

-4023 KLSLEDLQAN
+4023 HLSLEDLQAN
-4033 DAGTYICTALYGDGE
+4033 DAGTYICTAVYGDGE

-4056 VVTGAIPHFHQSP
+4056 VVTGAIPHFHQAP

-4117 KDRYAEFRFDFGGK
+4117 KDRYPEFRFDFGGK

-4197 ADAVTQQTG
+4197 ANAVTQQTG
-4206 FVGCISRLTLQSRTV
+4206 FVGCISRLTLQGRTV

-4227 KFKEGITSCQPCAQN
+4227 KFKEGITSCQPCAQS
-4242 PCSNGGICLESQTEV
+4242 PCDNGGICLESQTEV

-4262 CQQGWTGRNCAV
+4262 CQQGWTGRNCAFA
-4274 SGTQCTPGVCGAG
+4274 GTQCTPGVCGAG
-4287 RCENTD
+4287 RCENTER
-4293 LDMECL
+4293 DMECL

-4337 VNITLSVRPSSLR
+4337 VNITLSVRPSRLR

-4414 SILRVG
+4414 SVLRVG
-4420 EGQEQRAKASGT
+4420 EGQEQRAKASGA
-4432 ARTLSLKTPLY
+4432 ARTLSLKTPLF

-4455 RDVNITDGFDGC
+4455 RDVNITEGFDGC
-4467 ISKLYDSQRSI
+4467 ISGLYDSQRSI

-4487 ANIQNCGELNEIGG
+4487 ANIQNCGELNEISG
-4501 GDGGDG
+4501 
-4507 EADGDSE
+4507 ADGDAEAEDESE
-4514 VPVAPAGDPPAP
+4514 VPVAPAVVPSARVPE
-4526 LPDAT
+4526 AT
-4531 SNQEEQL
+4531 SEQEEQL

-4557 IEAENQALCSCPLG
+4557 SEVENQAICSCPLG

-4586 ASFRGHGYL
+4586 ASFRGHGYM
-4595 EINRNQFDAAV
+4595 EINRNQFDSNI
-4606 EQVFTSA
+4606 EQLFTSA

-4625 LLWWGQVAGEEYV
+4625 LLWWGQVAGEEFV

-4683 RVENTAILEVDRIS
+4683 RVDNTAILEVDRIS

-4731 HTHNFVGCIVVV
+4731 QRHNFVGCIVVV

-4751 NLGQAGVNA
+4751 NLGQAAVNA

>member
-9 SASVSG
+9 SG
-15 IATGR
+15 IVTGR

-35 ACHMPLTNAKQ
+35 ACHVPLTNAKQ
-46 VSNFDDDLDFILADE
+46 VSNFDDDLDFILADD
-61 VSLQPSS
+61 VSLQPNGKVDSM
-68 KLGSAAALHGGGGDS
+68 ALHGVGGDS
-83 LLDDDDEGLL
+83 LLDGDDDDDEGFLN
-93 EDDDLPLAEVQQA
+93 DDDLPLAEAQQA
-106 ADEDEG
+106 ADEDEELGQG
-112 NWFSQGVHRVRRSLS
+112 NWFSKGVHRVRRSLS
-127 RIFGGDGAAAAEKTR
+127 RIFGGDATSASEKTR
-142 NRRGIIERQQERRR
+142 KRRGITERQQERRR
-156 RAREERER
+156 RAKDERVR
-164 SRLDQKHRLQEQKE
+164 SKLEQKHRLEEQKK
-178 RQKVLM
+178 RPKVMM

-195 TEPRKRAS
+195 TDPRKRAS

-257 KFFVTTVDDDELD
+257 KFFDTTVDDDELE
-270 IRSTLLRVDQTD
+270 IRSTLLRVDQTE

-294 LPNRITEFEDQLR
+294 LPNRITDFEDQLR

-332 HEPTDPSDPSDPN
+332 HEPTDQSDPNDPNEPSDPN
-345 EDPLPHEP
+345 EDQLPHEP
-353 TATSEPDVEGSGH
+353 TARPESDVEGSGH
-366 NSWNTGPSD
+366 NSWNN

-381 DATFICRTTGTTIC
+381 DATFICHISGNTIC

-417 ETNIATSPGLVCT
+417 QTNSDTSPGLVCT

-436 DSICLPLAYRCNGQ
+436 DSTCLPLSYRCNGHI
-450 VECLDETDEAGC
+450 ECRDETDEAGC
-462 PPPPYSSG
+462 PQPPNSSG
-470 ADANPGSGAPADREP
+470 EEGNRGSEAPTDREP
-485 EEDSDTENRET
+485 EEDLDSDNRE
-496 VSQPDQ
+496 SIPES
-502 EPEPEPEATPDPDT
+502 EPEHESDPYPESTPEPDT

-577 CISVSQQCDGQP
+577 CISVSQQCDGHA

-645 GCDLSNEDVGG
+645 SCDILTNEEEEGLGIPFERRRPAPKLGRDNDGELS
-656 IGIAIDHHRPTPKGW
+656 T
-671 DNEVVLPELEYL
+671 EYL
-683 PVGRYNKPDPQNKC
+683 PVGRYDKADPENNC
-697 ASNQFHCVNT
+697 ASNQFHCVKT
-707 DVCIPLHLR
+707 GVCIMLHLR
-716 CDGYYHCNDM
+716 CDGFYHCNDM
-726 SDEADCERYQPPPK
+726 SDEADCEQYQAPPK
-740 TRRPPTIRVT
+740 TRKPPTVSVT
-750 TRSPWDFSPDSLE
+750 TRSPWVVSPDALE
-763 RRTTEGGPRGGVTIR
+763 RRTTEGARREGGGGGAVTTR
-778 PTSPTATATAT
+778 PPPQTGTATATAT
-789 ATTTNP
+789 ATNP
-795 ITTTSS
+795 ITTTYPVA
-801 TATTIAT
+801 TATTAT
-808 YSSSS
+808 
-813 SSSPSLG
+813 PT
-820 ASNCLENIEFACH
+820 AS
-833 NHDCIP
+833 
-839 IESVCDGIAD
+839 
-849 CGHHEDEDYVLCNCS
+849 
-864 SDKYKCQRGGGCI
+864 
-877 PKTQVCDGKSQC
+877 
-889 HDGSDESACHFQ
+889 
-901 DKFNKTRL
+901 
-909 GVECLSFQYQCGDG
+909 
-923 SCISGYK
+923 
-930 RCNGITDCA
+930 
-939 DGADEYNC
+939 
-947 LFNYEDVD
+947 
-955 YDTDPDNNPL
+955 
-965 NECDILEFECDL
+965 
-977 GQCLPLEKKCD
+977 
-988 GYTDCGD
+988 
-995 ETDEL
+995 
-1000 DCPAFTEHC
+1000 
-1009 LENEFECDEYCMP
+1009 
-1022 RDQLCN
+1022 
-1028 GIANCNDG
+1028 
-1036 SDERNCT
+1036 
-1043 FCRDDAYLCNTGEC
+1043 
-1057 IADNQR
+1057 
-1063 CNGHADCTD
+1063 
-1072 ASDERHCAR
+1072 
-1081 VACPWHT
+1081 
-1088 MACNGTCVNRRIR
+1088 
-1101 CDGKRDCSD
+1101 
-1110 GRDERDCPTDVR
+1110 
-1122 SAAGLPI
+1122 
-1129 SKSCQPL
+1129 
-1136 QWQCANFECIDRRQ
+1136 
-1150 YCDNRKDCRDG
+1150 
-1161 SDEFPVNCIGNATT
+1161 
-1175 RLTAADCSSDQFF
+1175 
-1188 CDDSCFNHSIRCN
+1188 
-1201 GVSDCSD
+1201 
-1208 GRDEHGC
+1208 
-1215 HHSIPPPSSHYPIL
+1215 
-1229 PCPQH
+1229 
-1234 TCPSGRCFS
+1234 
-1243 ENERCD
+1243 
-1249 RRRHC
+1249 
-1254 EDGFDEA
+1254 
-1261 NCCASNQFR
+1261 CASNQFR
-1270 CHNGDCVPYSS
+1270 CHNGDCIPYSS
-1281 TCDGIPQCRDGSDEL
+1281 TCDGVPQCRDGSDEL

-1301 LECLPSQFRC
+1301 LECLPNQFRC

-1334 EQNCGRHHEADTT
+1334 EQNCGRHTEADTT
-1347 ADTSAT
+1347 AAT
-1353 SAASTST
+1353 SGTTTTST
-1360 TTVSPSTTSSPPLRI
+1360 TTTTASPGPVPVPVPGPGSATGTALRI
-1375 ICPATLFR
+1375 ICPATSFR

-1423 PGRTTSQLNLKTYP
+1423 PGRTTNQLNLKTYP

-1644 CSDGSDEVGC
+1644 CFDGSDEVGC

-1668 LLEGESLDLT
+1668 LLEGEPLDLT

-1836 VHYGGRETPY
+1836 VLYGGRETPY
-1846 LALPSD
+1846 LALPND
-1852 YMGSQLKSYGGNL
+1852 YMGNQLKSYGGNL

-2056 CNCFEGYAGKRCES
+2056 CNCFEGYTGKRCET

-2096 DGTYSIYA
+2096 DGTYSIFA
-2104 DGSCHCKDRVI
+2104 DGTCHCKDRVI

-2433 DPQPPY
+2433 EPQPPY

-2446 QTSDCSSWCQAE
+2446 QTSDCSRWCQAE
-2458 GTVNCQGNYCY
+2458 GTVNCQGSYCY
-2469 CKPNVNGD
+2469 CKPNVIGD

-2577 YGGELQYKLR
+2577 YGGELQYKLH

-2617 PDGLHRVRLNE
+2617 PDGLNRVRLNE

-2641 PATRSDFMTV
+2641 PASRSDFMSV

-2699 QCPAGYTGNSCESCA
+2699 QCPAGYTGNSCETCA
-2714 PLHYRDADGACRL
+2714 PLHYRDADDSCRL

-2740 GSNGYPECQCKPRF
+2740 DSNGYPECQCKPRF

-2764 SPIIEEP
+2764 SPIIEDP

-2786 WFNIAPNETISFN
+2786 KFDIAPNETISFN

-2808 RIIGNITKLRYGCHL
+2808 RIIGKITKLRHGCHL
-2823 RDTGNEPEQEP
+2823 RDTGNEAEQQP
-2834 EEPEDN
+2834 DEPEDN
-2840 GRTQIIVSIARP
+2840 GLTQIIVSIARP

-2886 SRLPEDSEVEGGVL
+2886 SHLPEDSEVEGGVL
-2900 HLYNLQITDSGIYVC
+2900 YLRNLQITDSGIYVC
-2915 HAENNETMHVYQ
+2915 HAENNETMHGYQ

-2940 SPARIVDLPNHVT
+2940 SPAQIVDLPNHVT

-2967 GNPTPSV
+2967 GNPAPSV

-2991 THLIF
+2991 TRLIF

-3119 DARVYIERHDLPP
+3119 DARVYIERRDLPP

-3139 VIVRLQELITIEQG
+3139 VIVRLQDLITIEQG
-3153 RDYSITC
+3153 RDFSITC

-3304 KASGTASLRVVEA
+3304 KASGTATLRVVEA
-3317 PLVVIKPDQQIIRL
+3317 PLVVIKPGQQIIRL
-3331 TDGDELNLECIAS
+3331 TDGDELNLECVAS

-3357 QEPETETSLG
+3357 HEPETETSLG
-3367 VNRDLVSNT
+3367 VNRELVSNT

-3429 YQTDYPPPPARTG
+3429 YQQTDYPPPPVSRPG
-3442 QPQRLRTNIGE
+3442 QPQRFPTNFGE

-3502 NAYDNNDVVTYVVRE
+3502 NAYDNRDEVVTYVVRE

-3564 PLSGSVRIDGQMLRF
+3564 PLPGSVHIDGQMLRF

-3604 AQVVVNPPTEYEQVP
+3604 AQVVVNPPTVYEQVP

-3628 GENIQLR
+3628 GESIQMR

-3679 DAGRY
+3679 DEGRY
-3684 ICDVYDHA
+3684 ICDVYDHS
-3692 SGQRLPATAVDLQV
+3692 SGQRLPGTAVDLQV

-3715 GQSVKDMPCVVFYI
+3715 GQSMKDMPCVVFYI
-3729 CAADFKSNKG
+3729 CAADFKSSKG

-3773 CIKTGMVCDG
+3773 CIKAGMVCDG

-3794 NCIATA
+3794 NCIGTA
-3800 GKPGKSSSNSGSGSG
+3800 GKTGKSSSSSGSGSG
-3815 SGSLKRWKK
+3815 LGSFKRWKK
-3824 SQKMDGEQQHHLIG
+3824 SQKMDRDQHHHLIG
-3838 KRRLQKRHLI
+3838 GRRLQKRHLV

-3855 LPVVPATPPPAS
+3855 LPVAPATPAPAP

-3877 TPGRSR
+3877 TPGRAR

-3937 VMTDVTVAD
+3937 VMTDVTAAD

-3990 AKLQCGADTSRQP
+3990 AKLQCGADASRQP

-4023 KLSLEDLQAN
+4023 HLSLEDLQAN
-4033 DAGTYICTALYGDGE
+4033 DAGTYICTAVYGDGE

-4056 VVTGAIPHFHQSP
+4056 VVTGAIPHFHQAP

-4117 KDRYAEFRFDFGGK
+4117 KDRYPEFRFDFGGK

-4197 ADAVTQQTG
+4197 ANAVTQQTG
-4206 FVGCISRLTLQSRTV
+4206 FVGCISRLTLQGRTV

-4227 KFKEGITSCQPCAQN
+4227 KFKEGITSCQPCAQS
-4242 PCSNGGICLESQTEV
+4242 PCDNGGICLESQTEV

-4274 SGTQCTPGVCGAG
+4274 AGTQCTPGVCGAG
-4287 RCENTD
+4287 RCENTER
-4293 LDMECL
+4293 DMECL

-4312 EHLNEQSLNFKRNS
+4312 EHLNEQSINFKRNS

-4414 SILRVG
+4414 SVLRVG
-4420 EGQEQRAKASGT
+4420 EGQEQRAKASGA
-4432 ARTLSLKTPLY
+4432 ARTLSLKTPLF

-4455 RDVNITDGFDGC
+4455 RDVNITEGFDGC
-4467 ISKLYDSQRSI
+4467 ISGLYDSQRSI

-4487 ANIQNCGELNEIGG
+4487 ANIQNCGELNEISGAD
-4501 GDGGDG
+4501 GDA
-4507 EADGDSE
+4507 EAEGDSE
-4514 VPVAPAGDPPAP
+4514 VPVAPAVVPSARVPE
-4526 LPDAT
+4526 AT
-4531 SNQEEQL
+4531 SEQEEQL

-4557 IEAENQALCSCPLG
+4557 SEVENQAICSCPLG

-4586 ASFRGHGYL
+4586 ASFRGHGYM
-4595 EINRNQFDAAV
+4595 EINRNQFDSNI
-4606 EQVFTSA
+4606 EQLFTSA

-4625 LLWWGQVAGEEYV
+4625 LLWWGQVAGEEFV

-4683 RVENTAILEVDRIS
+4683 RVDNTAILEVDRIS

-4731 HTHNFVGCIVVV
+4731 QRHNFVGCIVVV

-4751 NLGQAGVNA
+4751 NLGQAAVNA